1 MTDEM
6 SSGEPLKDL
15 AALRQ
20 LLENETGGTSCPS
33 CNMPFDKGKKRKLI
47 DTCGHE
53 RCYACMFR
61 NEACP
66 ICARNSQGR
75 RKQMERYTPSP
86 QRQFEQ
92 DWQSPMRLPKPPKQP
107 STLAQSCPTPPH
119 NRRRFFLSPK
129 SLRSPF
135 GQRASRHSHE
145 NHVPLSDDEGG
156 HIKQGFEARRQ
167 NDLYMRLGLLLG
179 ERRGSRNKSR
189 DSCTSLASLDAHT
202 LASHNT
208 SPVSTLTGSSEVDA
222 ATPLGRDSLGS
233 LASMSL
239 SAASNCS
246 SSSPGSRRHSVN
258 ALQSRPEELT
268 RMSSG
273 FFKNRKTAARR
284 SARAS
289 SSKSSTSSDIKKV
302 HPAPQLNLRPLFFE
316 VPSTDNQ
323 ENFSGRQW
331 LLKDMEKAL
340 ESTSSG
346 ILISGSPG
354 TGKTAL
360 VLQLVEHS
368 CFGRK
373 RNFEYEELREQS
385 DLGEILPEELVE
397 GMFTHLASQVVAYHF
412 CQADNNST
420 CLVGEFVHSLAAQLC
435 QAPRLQSYREY
446 LLSEPHLLSCLS
458 LKECIADPDLAF
470 MRGIIEPLATLRRSG
485 GIDNGNS
492 IVLVDGLCEAEYH
505 RPDHGYTIASF
516 LARHVAEMPNWLKI
530 VATVRTQFLELTK
543 QLPYT
548 RLSLDES
555 ENVHKDL
562 LRYFNARL
570 QAAPIIETNIKCS
583 TGKTESAHNSV
594 MKFAQYVL
602 HLSQGSFLFLKLIL
616 DLLERSH
623 IVVKSTNYKVVPI
636 SLAQIFLLQFN
647 LRFPTVQSFEK
658 VTHILSVCLA
668 ALYPLTLVEIYY
680 SVNSLLVDTFLPW
693 DEFCHRFEGLA
704 DFLVKRIDN
713 TYMFFHPSFREW
725 LMRREDGESVKFLC
739 DLRAGHCGIAY
750 RLSRVQAPLD
760 PEKTMELGH
769 HILKAHMYRNLG
781 PAQLGL
787 CPRDLQAM
795 MVATSSANV
804 GEAIANLRN
813 IYTPNVK
820 VSRLMLLAGGSP
832 NQITDCLGNAP
843 LLCMYSYQGILAMV
857 GLLIEFGAD
866 LEMTNSQGCTA
877 LSLACQRGHTDVAKR
892 LIAAGSSLS
901 HTDTAEQTPLV
912 HAAKNGHRDT
922 VIYLL
927 GCQAAGG
934 GGAEGHGS
942 LEQLVPGSRHALIA
956 AAQSGH
962 LDIVEYLLDT
972 AELMPDGVCPVTG
985 ETALTAACGA
995 GHACVADALL
1005 VRGATAYSPN
1015 ARRVSPLALAARG
1028 GRAGLP
1034 ALATKREDRALERG
1048 ADPDA
1053 VDADG
1058 ISALGWACLRSR
1070 ISTAMLLLDK
1080 GASIEQ
1086 ADGSGRTAL
1095 ALACGG
1101 PAELAEML
1109 LERGASLE
1117 RVDLS
1122 GLRPLDRAIGQRNVP
1137 VRASLS
1143 CPPSVSL
1150 SPRWSASTSAGC
1162 GRSTAPSDSATCPCV
1177 ALSLALPLSPS
1188 HPAGARRPQRAAAAR
1203 PRHRTAQRARA
1214 CLSLLPSLCLPLT
1227 PLERVDLSGLRPLD
1241 RAIGQRNVPV
1251 RASLS
1256 CPPSVSLSPRWSAST
1271 LAGCGRSTAPSDS
1284 ATCPC
1289 VPLSLALSLSLSY
1302 PAGARRPQRAAA
1314 ARPRHRTAQRARACL
1329 SLLPS
1334 LCLPL
1339 TPLERVDLSGLR
1351 PLDRAIGQRNVPVRA
1366 SLSCPLSVSLSP
1378 RVVNCFLRKGA
1389 KLGPTTWVMAS
1400 GKPEF
1405 MLILLNKLL
1414 EDGNQLYRKNRPSE
1428 AAHRYQYA
1436 LKKIAPLVGDDAPPD
1451 QVSAFVQLNTNLL
1464 LNLSRCKRKLNE
1476 PSEALELAA
1485 RASVLR
1491 PNAFECAYAM
1501 ARSILALNKPSEA
1514 LPHARRALLLAPPS
1528 DLPTVRTLKALQQE
1542 VLTRINA
1549 GAHTLNGDNRS
1560 VRNFDSI
1567 SLNMP

>member
-1 MTDEM
+1 MYNSSEFLHSAGVSRHMQATGEAPSQKTSMKRRSCEVPLGDISSNNFKVSLGDITNIDNNYDCRSLRSVKSEDARLRYYRPIDSRSVKNFRSSLADISTLSRPPSYDQLSRRSLVEGPEGLGMTSSIEGVLWSDEEETEYFYHENIT
-6 SSGEPLKDL
+6 SAWNQDL

-20 LLENETGGTSCPS
+20 LLESETGGTTCPS

-66 ICARNSQGR
+66 ICARKSQGR
-75 RKQMERYTPSP
+75 KIMERYTPSP
-86 QRQFEQ
+86 QRSEPE
-92 DWQSPMRLPKPPKQP
+92 WQSPMRLPKPPKAA
-107 STLAQSCPTPPH
+107 SLAQSCPTPPH
-119 NRRRFFLSPK
+119 TRRRFFLSPK

-135 GQRASRHSHE
+135 GHRASRHSNE

-156 HIKQGFEARRQ
+156 HIKQGFESRRQ

-179 ERRGSRNKSR
+179 ERRSRNKSR
-189 DSCTSLASLDAHT
+189 ESCTSLASLDAHT

-222 ATPLGRDSLGS
+222 TTPLGRDSLGS

-246 SSSPGSRRHSVN
+246 SSSPGSRRHSVTT
-258 ALQSRPEELT
+258 LQTGREDLA

-284 SARAS
+284 SARV
-289 SSKSSTSSDIKKV
+289 SSKASSTSSDQKKV
-302 HPAPQLNLRPLFFE
+302 HPLPQLTLRPLFFE
-316 VPSTDNQ
+316 VPSTDGQ
-323 ENFSGRQW
+323 TPFTGRHW
-331 LLKDMEKAL
+331 LMRDMEKAL
-340 ESTSSG
+340 ESAASG
-346 ILISGSPG
+346 IVISGSPG

-360 VLQLVEHS
+360 ILQLVEYS

-385 DLGEILPEELVE
+385 DIRELLPEEIAAEMVSQ
-397 GMFTHLASQVVAYHF
+397 LASQVVAYHF

-435 QAPRLQSYREY
+435 QAPRLQAYREY
-446 LLSEPHLLSCLS
+446 LLSEAHLLSSLS

-470 MRGIIEPLATLRRSG
+470 VRGIIEPLTILRRNGS
-485 GIDNGNS
+485 IDSTNS

-516 LARHVAEMPNWLKI
+516 LSRHVPDMPSWLKI
-530 VATVRTQFLELTK
+530 VATIRSQFLELTK

-555 ENVHKDL
+555 DNVNKDL
-562 LRYFNARL
+562 LEYFNARVL
-570 QAAPIIETNIKCS
+570 QVPIIETNIKSS
-583 TGKTESAHNSV
+583 TGKTEGVHNPV
-594 MKFAQYVL
+594 LKFAQYVL
-602 HLSQGSFLFLKLIL
+602 HLSQGSFLFLKLIM

-658 VTHILSVCLA
+658 VTHILSVCLS

-680 SVNSLLVDTFLPW
+680 SVNALLVDTFLPW
-693 DEFCHRFEGLA
+693 EEFCHRFESLT

-725 LMRREDGESVKFLC
+725 LIRRDDNESPKFLC
-739 DLRAGHCGIAY
+739 DLRAGHCGIAF
-750 RLSRVQAPLD
+750 RLARVQAPLD
-760 PEKTMELGH
+760 PEKSMELGH

-787 CPRDLQAM
+787 CPRDLQATL
-795 MVATSSANV
+795 VASSSANV

-832 NQITDCLGNAP
+832 NQVTECLGNAP
-843 LLCMYSYQGILAMV
+843 LLCMYAYQGIIAMV

-866 LEMTNSQGCTA
+866 IEMTNSQGCSA
-877 LSLACQRGHTDVAKR
+877 LSLACQRGHTDVAR
-892 LIAAGSSLS
+892 MLIASGASLS
-901 HTDTAEQTPLV
+901 HSDTSEQTPLV

-927 GCQAAGG
+927 GCQTGKDDRNSIDLDG
-934 GGAEGHGS
+934 DNI
-942 LEQLVPGSRHALIA
+942 EQIVPGARHALIA
-956 AAQSGH
+956 AAQNGH

-972 AELMPDGVCPVTG
+972 AELIPDGICPVTG
-985 ETALTAACGA
+985 ETALTAACSTGNA
-995 GHACVADALL
+995 SIADALL
-1005 VRGATAYSPN
+1005 IRGATPYSLN
-1015 ARRVSPLALAARG
+1015 ARQMSPLALAAKNGRTALVLRLLDSGADVAGSG
-1028 GRAGLP
+1028 GKNPLI
-1034 ALATKREDRALERG
+1034 LAAAEGHADVLEMLLAHG
-1048 ADPDA
+1048 ADPES
-1053 VDADG
+1053 VDSDG
-1058 ISALGWACLRSR
+1058 VCALGWAALRSR
-1070 ISTAMLLLDK
+1070 MSSVTALLDK
-1080 GASIEQ
+1080 GAHIDQ
-1086 ADGSGRTAL
+1086 TDGNGRTPL
-1095 ALACGG
+1095 GLACGG
-1101 PAELAEML
+1101 PSDLVEVL

-1117 RVDLS
+1117 KVDHS

-1137 VRASLS
+1137 
-1143 CPPSVSL
+1143 
-1150 SPRWSASTSAGC
+1150 
-1162 GRSTAPSDSATCPCV
+1162 
-1177 ALSLALPLSPS
+1177 
-1188 HPAGARRPQRAAAAR
+1188 
-1203 PRHRTAQRARA
+1203 
-1214 CLSLLPSLCLPLT
+1214 
-1227 PLERVDLSGLRPLD
+1227 
-1241 RAIGQRNVPV
+1241 
-1251 RASLS
+1251 
-1256 CPPSVSLSPRWSAST
+1256 
-1271 LAGCGRSTAPSDS
+1271 
-1284 ATCPC
+1284 
-1289 VPLSLALSLSLSY
+1289 
-1302 PAGARRPQRAAA
+1302 
-1314 ARPRHRTAQRARACL
+1314 
-1329 SLLPS
+1329 
-1334 LCLPL
+1334 
-1339 TPLERVDLSGLR
+1339 
-1351 PLDRAIGQRNVPVRA
+1351 
-1366 SLSCPLSVSLSP
+1366 
-1378 RVVNCFLRKGA
+1378 VVNCFLRKGA

-1414 EDGNQLYRKNRPSE
+1414 EDGNLLYRKNRPSE

-1436 LKKIAPLVGDDAPPD
+1436 LKKINPLISDEGQTTPVQPVPHEHVA
-1451 QVSAFVQLNTNLL
+1451 AFVQLKTNLL

-1476 PSEALELAA
+1476 PSEALDLAA
-1485 RASVLR
+1485 RASLLR

-1501 ARSILALNKPSEA
+1501 SRAILALNKPADA
-1514 LPHARRALLLAPPS
+1514 LPHARRALLLAPPT
-1528 DLPTVRTLKALQQE
+1528 DLSAARTLKALQQE
-1542 VLTRINA
+1542 ILTRMNTP
-1549 GAHTLNGDNRS
+1549 HSLDTRS
-1560 VRNFDSI
+1560 MRNYDSI

>member
-1 MTDEM
+1 MNSKKLECFDNDDSADEKP
-6 SSGEPLKDL
+6 SLSFSDL
-15 AALRQ
+15 AAIRQ
-20 LLENETGGTSCPS
+20 LLESETGGTTCPS

-53 RCYACMFR
+53 RCYSCMFR

-66 ICARNSQGR
+66 LCARKRQGR
-75 RKQMERYTPSP
+75 QQVMDRYTPSP
-86 QRQFEQ
+86 QRQDQ

-107 STLAQSCPTPPH
+107 TSLTQSPTPPH
-119 NRRRFFLSPK
+119 TRKRFFLSPK

-135 GQRASRHSHE
+135 APRSSRHSHE
-145 NHVPLSDDEGG
+145 NHVPLSGLPEEGPRTAAWPSLVFNKIRSLWSAHSSVPQGLNQLADDEGG
-156 HIKQGFEARRQ
+156 HIKQPGYESRRQ

-179 ERRGSRNKSR
+179 ERRGARNKAR

-208 SPVSTLTGSSEVDA
+208 SPVSTLTGSSEVEA
-222 ATPLGRDSLGS
+222 VTPLGRDSLGS

-258 ALQSRPEELT
+258 TLQGGRSEELT

-273 FFKNRKTAARR
+273 FFKSRKSAVRR
-284 SARAS
+284 SARVSSKQS
-289 SSKSSTSSDIKKV
+289 SSSSEIKKV
-302 HPAPQLNLRPLFFE
+302 YPSLPLTLRPLFFE
-316 VPSTDNQ
+316 VPSTDGNAY
-323 ENFSGRQW
+323 FSGRQW
-331 LLKDMEKAL
+331 LIRDMEKAL
-340 ESTSSG
+340 ESSTSG
-346 ILISGSPG
+346 ILISGTPG

-360 VLQLVEHS
+360 ILQLVEYS

-373 RNFEYEELREQS
+373 RNYEYEVLREQS
-385 DLGEILPEELVE
+385 DIREMLPEELTA
-397 GMFTHLASQVVAYHF
+397 GMFTHLASNVVAYHF

-435 QAPRLQSYREY
+435 QAPKLQAYREY
-446 LLSEPHLLSCLS
+446 IISEPHLIACLS
-458 LKECIADPDLAF
+458 LKECIADADLAF
-470 MRGIIEPLATLRRSG
+470 MRGIIEPLIILMK
-485 GIDNGNS
+485 NGSIETGNC
-492 IVLVDGLCEAEYH
+492 IVLIDGLCEAEYH
-505 RPDHGYTIASF
+505 RPDHGHTIASF
-516 LARHVAEMPNWLKI
+516 LAKHVPEMPTWLKVI
-530 VATVRTQFLELTK
+530 ATVRTQFLELGK

-555 ENVHKDL
+555 DNVNKDL
-562 LRYFNARL
+562 LEYFNTRV
-570 QAAPIIETNIKCS
+570 QATPIIETNIKCS
-583 TGKTESAHNSV
+583 TGKSEGVHNSV

-658 VTHILSVCLA
+658 ITHILSVCLA

-693 DEFCHRFEGLA
+693 DEFCDRFETLT

-713 TYMFFHPSFREW
+713 TFMFFHPSFREW
-725 LMRREDGESVKFLC
+725 LIRRDDNESSKFLC
-739 DLRAGHCGIAY
+739 DLRAGHCGIAF

-760 PEKTMELGH
+760 SEKTMELGH
-769 HILKAHMYRNLG
+769 HILKAHMYRNMG

-804 GEAIANLRN
+804 GEAIANMRN

-832 NQITDCLGNAP
+832 NQITECLGNAP
-843 LLCMYSYQGILAMV
+843 LLCMYAYQGIISMI

-877 LSLACQRGHTDVAKR
+877 LSLACQRGHTDVARR

-927 GCQAAGG
+927 GCQTGRDDRNSLDID
-934 GGAEGHGS
+934 GS
-942 LEQLVPGSRHALIA
+942 IEQLVPGLRHALIA
-956 AAQSGH
+956 AAQNGH

-972 AELMPDGVCPVTG
+972 AELIPDGICPVTG
-985 ETALTAACGA
+985 ETALTAACSTGNVA
-995 GHACVADALL
+995 IADALL
-1005 VRGATAYSPN
+1005 IRGATPYSLN
-1015 ARRVSPLALAARG
+1015 AREMSPLALAAKNGRSTLVLRLLDSGADVMGSG
-1028 GRAGLP
+1028 GKNPLI
-1034 ALATKREDRALERG
+1034 LAAAEGHVEVVEILLDHG

-1053 VDADG
+1053 TDSDG
-1058 ISALGWACLRSR
+1058 ISPLGWACLRSR
-1070 ISTAMLLLDK
+1070 IHTMVALLDK
-1080 GASIEQ
+1080 GANIDQ
-1086 ADGSGRTAL
+1086 ADNSGRTPL
-1095 ALACGG
+1095 GLACGG
-1101 PAELAEML
+1101 PADLVEIL

-1117 RVDLS
+1117 KVDHS
-1122 GLRPLDRAIGQRNVP
+1122 GLRPLDRAIGQRNV
-1137 VRASLS
+1137 
-1143 CPPSVSL
+1143 
-1150 SPRWSASTSAGC
+1150 
-1162 GRSTAPSDSATCPCV
+1162 
-1177 ALSLALPLSPS
+1177 
-1188 HPAGARRPQRAAAAR
+1188 H
-1203 PRHRTAQRARA
+1203 
-1214 CLSLLPSLCLPLT
+1214 
-1227 PLERVDLSGLRPLD
+1227 
-1241 RAIGQRNVPV
+1241 
-1251 RASLS
+1251 
-1256 CPPSVSLSPRWSAST
+1256 
-1271 LAGCGRSTAPSDS
+1271 
-1284 ATCPC
+1284 
-1289 VPLSLALSLSLSY
+1289 
-1302 PAGARRPQRAAA
+1302 
-1314 ARPRHRTAQRARACL
+1314 
-1329 SLLPS
+1329 
-1334 LCLPL
+1334 
-1339 TPLERVDLSGLR
+1339 
-1351 PLDRAIGQRNVPVRA
+1351 
-1366 SLSCPLSVSLSP
+1366 
-1378 RVVNCFLRKGA
+1378 VVNCFLKKGA

-1414 EDGNQLYRKNRPSE
+1414 EDGNMLYRKNRPSE

-1436 LKKIAPLVGDDAPPD
+1436 LKKINPLISDEGQTTPTSQPVPHEH
-1451 QVSAFVQLNTNLL
+1451 VSAFVQLKTNLL

-1476 PSEALELAA
+1476 PSEALDLAA

-1501 ARSILALNKPSEA
+1501 ARAILALNKPSEA
-1514 LPHARRALLLAPPS
+1514 LPHARRALVLAPS
-1528 DLPTVRTLKALQQE
+1528 TDISAIRTLKALQQE
-1542 VLTRINA
+1542 ILTRINT
-1549 GAHTLNGDNRS
+1549 GSHSLSVETRS
-1560 VRNFDSI
+1560 MRNYDTI

>member
-1 MTDEM
+1 MYSSNEFLHSAGVSRHMEATGETPTQKTSMKRRSCEVPLGDISSNNFKVSLGDISTINDAPNYDCRSLRSVKSEDTRSLRYRPIDSRSVKNFRSSLADISTCSLSRPPSYDQLSRRSIVEGPDAQGITSSIEGVLWSDE
-6 SSGEPLKDL
+6 EENEYFYHENITTAWNQDL
-15 AALRQ
+15 AAIRQ
-20 LLENETGGTSCPS
+20 LLESETGGTTCPS

-53 RCYACMFR
+53 RCYSCMFR

-66 ICARNSQGR
+66 LCARKRQGR
-75 RKQMERYTPSP
+75 QQVMDRYTPSP
-86 QRQFEQ
+86 QRQDQ
-92 DWQSPMRLPKPPKQP
+92 DWQSPLRLPKPPKQP
-107 STLAQSCPTPPH
+107 TNLTQSCPTPPH
-119 NRRRFFLSPK
+119 TRKRFFLSPK

-135 GQRASRHSHE
+135 GLRSSRHSHE

-156 HIKQGFEARRQ
+156 HIKQGYESRRQ

-179 ERRGSRNKSR
+179 ERRGARNKAR

-208 SPVSTLTGSSEVDA
+208 SPVSTLTGSSEVDVV
-222 ATPLGRDSLGS
+222 TPLGRDSLGS

-258 ALQSRPEELT
+258 ALQSARSEELT

-273 FFKNRKTAARR
+273 FFKSRKTAARR
-284 SARAS
+284 SARVSSKQS
-289 SSKSSTSSDIKKV
+289 SSSSEIKKV
-302 HPAPQLNLRPLFFE
+302 YPSLPLALRPLFFE
-316 VPSTDNQ
+316 VPSTDSNAY
-323 ENFSGRQW
+323 FCGRQW
-331 LLKDMEKAL
+331 LVRDMEKAL
-340 ESTSSG
+340 ESSTSG
-346 ILISGSPG
+346 ILISGTPG
-354 TGKTAL
+354 TGKTAFI
-360 VLQLVEHS
+360 LQLVEYS

-373 RNFEYEELREQS
+373 RNYEYEELREQC
-385 DLGEILPEELVE
+385 DIRELLPEEVTAT
-397 GMFTHLASQVVAYHF
+397 MFTRLASNVVAYHF
-412 CQADNNST
+412 CQADNNNT

-435 QAPRLQSYREY
+435 QAPKLHAYREY
-446 LLSEPHLLSCLS
+446 ILSEPHLTACLS

-470 MRGIIEPLATLRRSG
+470 MRGIIEPLIILRKNGSIESG
-485 GIDNGNS
+485 NCI
-492 IVLVDGLCEAEYH
+492 ILVDGLCEAEYH
-505 RPDHGYTIASF
+505 RPDHGHTVASF
-516 LARHVAEMPNWLKI
+516 LAKHVPEMPSWLK
-530 VATVRTQFLELTK
+530 VVVTVRTQFLEISR

-555 ENVHKDL
+555 DNVHKDL
-562 LRYFNARL
+562 LEYFNTRV

-583 TGKTESAHNSV
+583 TGKSEGVHNSV

-658 VTHILSVCLA
+658 ITHILSVCLA

-693 DEFCHRFEGLA
+693 EEFCDRFESLT

-725 LMRREDGESVKFLC
+725 LIRREDNESSKFLC
-739 DLRAGHCGIAY
+739 DLRAGHCGIAF

-760 PEKTMELGH
+760 SEKTMELGH
-769 HILKAHMYRNLG
+769 HILKAHMYRNMG

-804 GEAIANLRN
+804 GEAIANMRN

-820 VSRLMLLAGGSP
+820 VSRLMLLGGGSP
-832 NQITDCLGNAP
+832 NQITECLGNAP
-843 LLCMYSYQGILAMV
+843 LLCIYAYQGIISMV

-877 LSLACQRGHTDVAKR
+877 LSLACQRGHTDVARR

-927 GCQAAGG
+927 GCQTGRDDRNSLDID
-934 GGAEGHGS
+934 GS
-942 LEQLVPGSRHALIA
+942 IEQLVPGSRHALIA
-956 AAQSGH
+956 AAQNGH

-972 AELMPDGVCPVTG
+972 AELNPDGICPVTG
-985 ETALTAACGA
+985 ETALTAACSTGNIA
-995 GHACVADALL
+995 IADALL
-1005 VRGATAYSPN
+1005 IRGATPYSLN
-1015 ARRVSPLALAARG
+1015 AREMSPLALAAKN
-1028 GRAGLP
+1028 GRSTLVLRLLDSGADVMGSDGKIPLI
-1034 ALATKREDRALERG
+1034 LAAAEGHVDVVEILLDHG
-1048 ADPDA
+1048 ADPEATDS
-1053 VDADG
+1053 DG
-1058 ISALGWACLRSR
+1058 ICSLGWACLRSR
-1070 ISTAMLLLDK
+1070 IQTMVTLLDR
-1080 GASIEQ
+1080 GASIDQ
-1086 ADGSGRTAL
+1086 PDNSGRTPL
-1095 ALACGG
+1095 GLACGG
-1101 PAELAEML
+1101 PADLVEIL

-1117 RVDLS
+1117 KTDHS
-1122 GLRPLDRAIGQRNVP
+1122 GLRPLDRAIGQRNV
-1137 VRASLS
+1137 
-1143 CPPSVSL
+1143 
-1150 SPRWSASTSAGC
+1150 
-1162 GRSTAPSDSATCPCV
+1162 
-1177 ALSLALPLSPS
+1177 
-1188 HPAGARRPQRAAAAR
+1188 H
-1203 PRHRTAQRARA
+1203 
-1214 CLSLLPSLCLPLT
+1214 
-1227 PLERVDLSGLRPLD
+1227 
-1241 RAIGQRNVPV
+1241 
-1251 RASLS
+1251 
-1256 CPPSVSLSPRWSAST
+1256 
-1271 LAGCGRSTAPSDS
+1271 
-1284 ATCPC
+1284 
-1289 VPLSLALSLSLSY
+1289 
-1302 PAGARRPQRAAA
+1302 
-1314 ARPRHRTAQRARACL
+1314 
-1329 SLLPS
+1329 
-1334 LCLPL
+1334 
-1339 TPLERVDLSGLR
+1339 
-1351 PLDRAIGQRNVPVRA
+1351 
-1366 SLSCPLSVSLSP
+1366 
-1378 RVVNCFLRKGA
+1378 VVNCFLKKGA

-1414 EDGNQLYRKNRPSE
+1414 EDGNMLYRKNRPSE

-1436 LKKIAPLVGDDAPPD
+1436 LKKINPLISDEGQSTPATQPVPHEH
-1451 QVSAFVQLNTNLL
+1451 VSAFVQLKTNLL

-1476 PSEALELAA
+1476 PSEALDFAA

-1501 ARSILALNKPSEA
+1501 ARAILALNKPSEA
-1514 LPHARRALLLAPPS
+1514 LPHARRALVLAPS
-1528 DLPTVRTLKALQQE
+1528 TDLSAIRTLKALQQE
-1542 VLTRINA
+1542 ILTRINT
-1549 GAHTLNGDNRS
+1549 GSHSLSVETRS
-1560 VRNFDSI
+1560 MRNYDTI
-1567 SLNMP
+1567 SLNLP

>member
-1 MTDEM
+1 MNSKKLEYFKDDEIEEKLNL
-6 SSGEPLKDL
+6 SFLDL

-75 RKQMERYTPSP
+75 RPVMERYTPSP
-86 QRQFEQ
+86 QRQFDQ

-107 STLAQSCPTPPH
+107 SSLAQSCPTPPH
-119 NRRRFFLSPK
+119 TRRRFFLSPK

-135 GQRASRHSHE
+135 GQRSSRHSHE

-156 HIKQGFEARRQ
+156 HIKQGFESRRQ

-258 ALQSRPEELT
+258 ALQSRSEELT
-268 RMSSG
+268 RMPSG

-284 SARAS
+284 SARVS
-289 SSKSSTSSDIKKV
+289 SGKSSTSSDIKKV
-302 HPAPQLNLRPLFFE
+302 HPSPQLNLRPLFFE

-323 ENFSGRQW
+323 GCFSGRQW

-360 VLQLVEHS
+360 ILQLVEHS

-435 QAPRLQSYREY
+435 QAPRLQAYREY
-446 LLSEPHLLSCLS
+446 LLSEPHLLACLS

-470 MRGIIEPLATLRRSG
+470 IRGIIEPLTILRRNGSIDTMN
-485 GIDNGNS
+485 GI
-492 IVLVDGLCEAEYH
+492 ILVDGLCEAEYH
-505 RPDHGYTIASF
+505 RPDHGYTIATF
-516 LARHVAEMPNWLKI
+516 IARHTAEMPVWLKI

-555 ENVHKDL
+555 DNVHKDL
-562 LRYFNARL
+562 LKYFNARL

-583 TGKTESAHNSV
+583 TGKTEGAHNSV

-693 DEFCHRFEGLA
+693 DEFCHRFDTLT

-725 LMRREDGESVKFLC
+725 LIRREDNESSKFLC
-739 DLRAGHCGIAY
+739 DLRAGHCSIAY

-832 NQITDCLGNAP
+832 NQITECLGNAP

-866 LEMTNSQGCTA
+866 LEMTNSQGCSA

-927 GCQAAGG
+927 GCQTGRDDRASIQMDD
-934 GGAEGHGS
+934 GS
-942 LEQLVPGSRHALIA
+942 IEQLVPGSRHALIA
-956 AAQSGH
+956 AAQNGH

-972 AELMPDGVCPVTG
+972 AELIPDGICPVTG
-985 ETALTAACGA
+985 ETALTAACSTGNA
-995 GHACVADALL
+995 PIADALL
-1005 VRGATAYSPN
+1005 IRGATPYSLN
-1015 ARRVSPLALAARG
+1015 ARQMSPLALAAKNGRTALVLRLLDSGADVMGSG
-1028 GRAGLP
+1028 GKNPLI
-1034 ALATKREDRALERG
+1034 LAAAEGHNDVVEMLLAHG

-1053 VDADG
+1053 SDADG
-1058 ISALGWACLRSR
+1058 ISALGWASLRSR
-1070 ISTAMLLLDK
+1070 IPTVMLLLDK

-1086 ADGSGRTAL
+1086 VDNSGRTPL

-1101 PAELAEML
+1101 PAELAELL

-1117 RVDLS
+1117 RVDHS

-1137 VRASLS
+1137 
-1143 CPPSVSL
+1143 
-1150 SPRWSASTSAGC
+1150 
-1162 GRSTAPSDSATCPCV
+1162 
-1177 ALSLALPLSPS
+1177 
-1188 HPAGARRPQRAAAAR
+1188 
-1203 PRHRTAQRARA
+1203 
-1214 CLSLLPSLCLPLT
+1214 
-1227 PLERVDLSGLRPLD
+1227 
-1241 RAIGQRNVPV
+1241 I
-1251 RASLS
+1251 
-1256 CPPSVSLSPRWSAST
+1256 
-1271 LAGCGRSTAPSDS
+1271 
-1284 ATCPC
+1284 
-1289 VPLSLALSLSLSY
+1289 
-1302 PAGARRPQRAAA
+1302 
-1314 ARPRHRTAQRARACL
+1314 
-1329 SLLPS
+1329 
-1334 LCLPL
+1334 
-1339 TPLERVDLSGLR
+1339 
-1351 PLDRAIGQRNVPVRA
+1351 
-1366 SLSCPLSVSLSP
+1366 
-1378 RVVNCFLRKGA
+1378 VNCFLRKGA

-1414 EDGNQLYRKNRPSE
+1414 EDGNMLYRKNRPSE

-1436 LKKIAPLVGDDAPPD
+1436 LKKINPLVGDEAPTPTA
-1451 QVSAFVQLNTNLL
+1451 QPAHEHVSAFVQLKTNLL

-1476 PSEALELAA
+1476 PSEALDLAA

-1501 ARSILALNKPSEA
+1501 ARAILALNKPSEA
-1514 LPHARRALLLAPPS
+1514 LPHARRALLLAPS
-1528 DLPTVRTLKALQQE
+1528 TDISAVRTLKALQQE
-1542 VLTRINA
+1542 ILTRINT
-1549 GAHTLNGDNRS
+1549 GSHSLNGDTRS
-1560 VRNFDSI
+1560 MRNYDSI

>member
-1 MTDEM
+1 
-6 SSGEPLKDL
+6 
-15 AALRQ
+15 
-20 LLENETGGTSCPS
+20 
-33 CNMPFDKGKKRKLI
+33 MPFDKGKKRKLI

-53 RCYACMFR
+53 RCYSCMFR

-66 ICARNSQGR
+66 TCARNNQAQR
-75 RKQMERYTPSP
+75 RPVMERYTPSP
-86 QRQFEQ
+86 QRQEP
-92 DWQSPMRLPKPPKQP
+92 DWQAPHRLPKPPKQP
-107 STLAQSCPTPPH
+107 SNLAQSCPTPPH
-119 NRRRFFLSPK
+119 TRRRFFLSPK

-135 GQRASRHSHE
+135 GQRARHSHD
-145 NHVPLSDDEGG
+145 NHVPLSGLPEEGPRNAAWHSLVFNKIRSLWSTHSSVPQGLNQLTDDEGG
-156 HIKQGFEARRQ
+156 HIKQTGYESRRQ

-179 ERRGSRNKSR
+179 ERRGARNKAR

-208 SPVSTLTGSSEVDA
+208 SPVSTLTGSSEVEV

-258 ALQSRPEELT
+258 TLQSGRSDELT

-273 FFKNRKTAARR
+273 FFKTRKTAARR
-284 SARAS
+284 SARVN
-289 SSKSSTSSDIKKV
+289 SKQSSTSSEIKKV
-302 HPAPQLNLRPLFFE
+302 HPSPQLTLRPLFFE

-323 ENFSGRQW
+323 TFFSGRQW
-331 LLKDMEKAL
+331 LMRDMEKAL
-340 ESTSSG
+340 DSSASG
-346 ILISGSPG
+346 IIVSGCPG

-360 VLQLVEHS
+360 ILQLVEYS

-373 RNFEYEELREQS
+373 RNCEYEELREQS
-385 DLGEILPEELVE
+385 DIREMLPEELTI
-397 GMFTHLASQVVAYHF
+397 GMFTHLASHVVAYHF

-435 QAPRLQSYREY
+435 QAPRLQAYREY
-446 LLSEPHLLSCLS
+446 LLSEPHLLACLS

-470 MRGIIEPLATLRRSG
+470 MRGIIEPLIILRRNGS
-485 GIDNGNS
+485 IDSSNS
-492 IVLVDGLCEAEYH
+492 IILVDGLCEAEYH

-516 LARHVAEMPNWLKI
+516 LARHVPEMPTWLKV
-530 VATVRTQFLELTK
+530 VATVRTQFLELSK

-555 ENVHKDL
+555 DNVNKDL
-562 LRYFNARL
+562 LEYFNTRL

-583 TGKTESAHNSV
+583 TGKSEGVHNSV

-680 SVNSLLVDTFLPW
+680 SVNSLLVNTFLPW
-693 DEFCHRFEGLA
+693 DEFCHRFESLT

-725 LMRREDGESVKFLC
+725 LIRRDDNESPKFLC
-739 DLRAGHCGIAY
+739 DLRAGHCGIAF

-760 PEKTMELGH
+760 SEKSMELGH
-769 HILKAHMYRNLG
+769 HILKAHMYRNMG

-795 MVATSSANV
+795 LVATSSANV

-832 NQITDCLGNAP
+832 NQITECLGSAP
-843 LLCMYSYQGILAMV
+843 LLCMYAYQGILAMV

-866 LEMTNSQGCTA
+866 MEMTNSQGCTA
-877 LSLACQRGHTDVAKR
+877 LSLACQRGHTDVARR
-892 LIAAGSSLS
+892 LIAAGASLS

-927 GCQAAGG
+927 GCQTGNDRNSLDIDD
-934 GGAEGHGS
+934 GS
-942 LEQLVPGSRHALIA
+942 IEQLVPGSRHALIA
-956 AAQSGH
+956 AAQNGH

-972 AELMPDGVCPVTG
+972 AELIPDGICPVTG
-985 ETALTAACGA
+985 ETALTAACSSGNA
-995 GHACVADALL
+995 AIADALL
-1005 VRGATAYSPN
+1005 IRGATPYSLN
-1015 ARRVSPLALAARG
+1015 ARQLSPLALAAKNGRTALVLRLLDSGADVMGSG
-1028 GRAGLP
+1028 GKIPLI
-1034 ALATKREDRALERG
+1034 LAAAEGHADVVEILLNQG

-1053 VDADG
+1053 VDGDG

-1070 ISTAMLLLDK
+1070 LPTMIVLLDK
-1080 GASIEQ
+1080 GATIDQ
-1086 ADGSGRTAL
+1086 PDGSGRTPL
-1095 ALACGG
+1095 GLACGG
-1101 PAELAEML
+1101 PSDLVDIL

-1117 RVDLS
+1117 RVDHS

-1137 VRASLS
+1137 
-1143 CPPSVSL
+1143 
-1150 SPRWSASTSAGC
+1150 
-1162 GRSTAPSDSATCPCV
+1162 
-1177 ALSLALPLSPS
+1177 
-1188 HPAGARRPQRAAAAR
+1188 
-1203 PRHRTAQRARA
+1203 
-1214 CLSLLPSLCLPLT
+1214 
-1227 PLERVDLSGLRPLD
+1227 
-1241 RAIGQRNVPV
+1241 
-1251 RASLS
+1251 
-1256 CPPSVSLSPRWSAST
+1256 
-1271 LAGCGRSTAPSDS
+1271 
-1284 ATCPC
+1284 
-1289 VPLSLALSLSLSY
+1289 
-1302 PAGARRPQRAAA
+1302 
-1314 ARPRHRTAQRARACL
+1314 
-1329 SLLPS
+1329 
-1334 LCLPL
+1334 
-1339 TPLERVDLSGLR
+1339 
-1351 PLDRAIGQRNVPVRA
+1351 
-1366 SLSCPLSVSLSP
+1366 
-1378 RVVNCFLRKGA
+1378 VVNCFLRKGA

-1414 EDGNQLYRKNRPSE
+1414 EDGNMLYRKNRPSE

-1436 LKKIAPLVGDDAPPD
+1436 LKKINPLISDEGLTTPTTQPVPHEH
-1451 QVSAFVQLNTNLL
+1451 VSAFVQLKTNLL

-1476 PSEALELAA
+1476 PSEALDLAA
-1485 RASVLR
+1485 RASGLR

-1501 ARSILALNKPSEA
+1501 ARAILALNKPSEA
-1514 LPHARRALLLAPPS
+1514 LPHARRALLLAPTT
-1528 DLPTVRTLKALQQE
+1528 DLSAMRTLKALQQE
-1542 VLTRINA
+1542 ILTRINT
-1549 GAHTLNGDNRS
+1549 GSHSLNGDTRS
-1560 VRNFDSI
+1560 MRNFDTI

>member
-1 MTDEM
+1 MYSSNEFLQSAGVSRHMQATGETPSQKTSMKRRSCEVPLGDISYNNFKVSLGDITNANEDPNFDCRSLRSVRSENARSCYYRPIDSRSVKNFRSSLADLSTFSLSRPPSYDQLSRRSVVEGPEMGITSSIEGVLWSDEEENEYFYHENIT
-6 SSGEPLKDL
+6 SAWNQDL
-15 AALRQ
+15 AAIRQ
-20 LLENETGGTSCPS
+20 LLESETGGTNCPS

-75 RKQMERYTPSP
+75 RTMERYTPSP
-86 QRQFEQ
+86 QRPE
-92 DWQSPMRLPKPPKQP
+92 DYNPTRLPKPPKQP
-107 STLAQSCPTPPH
+107 TNLVQSCPTPPH
-119 NRRRFFLSPK
+119 TRRRFFLSPK

-135 GQRASRHSHE
+135 AQRASRHSSE

-156 HIKQGFEARRQ
+156 HIKQGFESRRQ

-179 ERRGSRNKSR
+179 ERRSRNKAR
-189 DSCTSLASLDAHT
+189 DSCTSLASLDAHS
-202 LASHNT
+202 LSHNT
-208 SPVSTLTGSSEVDA
+208 SPVSTLTGSSEVEA

-258 ALQSRPEELT
+258 TLQNGSRSEELT

-284 SARAS
+284 SARV
-289 SSKSSTSSDIKKV
+289 SSKQSSTSELKKV
-302 HPAPQLNLRPLFFE
+302 HPSPQLTLRPLFFE

-323 ENFSGRQW
+323 GCFSGRQW
-331 LLKDMEKAL
+331 LMKDMEKAL
-340 ESTSSG
+340 ESSSSG
-346 ILISGSPG
+346 ILIAGGPG
-354 TGKTAL
+354 TGKTAQI
-360 VLQLVEHS
+360 LQLVQYS

-373 RNFEYEELREQS
+373 RNHDYEELREQS
-385 DLGEILPEELVE
+385 DIREILPEELTA
-397 GMFTHLASQVVAYHF
+397 GMCTHLASHVVAYHF

-435 QAPRLQSYREY
+435 QAPRLQAYREY
-446 LLSEPHLLSCLS
+446 LLSEPHLLACLS

-470 MRGIIEPLATLRRSG
+470 MRGIIEPLIILRRNGS
-485 GIDNGNS
+485 IDRSNS
-492 IVLVDGLCEAEYH
+492 IVLIDGLCEAEYH
-505 RPDHGYTIASF
+505 RPDHGHTIASF
-516 LARHVAEMPNWLKI
+516 LAKHVTEMPQWLKV
-530 VATVRTQFLELTK
+530 VATVRTQFIELTK

-548 RLSLDES
+548 RLSLDDS

-562 LRYFNARL
+562 LEYFNMRV
-570 QAAPIIETNIKCS
+570 QNAPIIETNIKCS
-583 TGKTESAHNSV
+583 TGKMEGVHNSV

-616 DLLERSH
+616 DLLEKSH

-680 SVNSLLVDTFLPW
+680 SVNSLLVDKFLPW
-693 DEFCHRFEGLA
+693 DEFCHRFDSLA

-725 LMRREDGESVKFLC
+725 LMRRDDNESPKFLC
-739 DLRAGHCGIAY
+739 DLRAGHCGIAF
-750 RLSRVQAPLD
+750 RLARVQAPLD
-760 PEKTMELGH
+760 PEKSMELGH

-787 CPRDLQAM
+787 CPRDLQANL
-795 MVATSSANV
+795 VASSSANV
-804 GEAIANLRN
+804 GESIANLRN

-857 GLLIEFGAD
+857 ALLLEFGAD

-877 LSLACQRGHTDVAKR
+877 LSLACQRGHTDVARR
-892 LIAAGSSLS
+892 LIAAGASLS

-927 GCQAAGG
+927 GCQTGRDDRNP
-934 GGAEGHGS
+934 
-942 LEQLVPGSRHALIA
+942 LDFDDDNIEQVVPGSRHALIG
-956 AAQSGH
+956 AAQNGH

-972 AELMPDGVCPVTG
+972 AELIPDGICPVTG
-985 ETALTAACGA
+985 ETALTAACSTGNA
-995 GHACVADALL
+995 AIADALL
-1005 VRGATAYSPN
+1005 IRGATPYSLN
-1015 ARRVSPLALAARG
+1015 ARQLSPLALAAKNGRTALVLRLLDSGADVMGSG
-1028 GRAGLP
+1028 GKIPLI
-1034 ALATKREDRALERG
+1034 LAAAEGHVDVVEMLLEHG

-1058 ISALGWACLRSR
+1058 ISALGWSCLRSR
-1070 ISTAMLLLDK
+1070 IPTMVALIDR
-1080 GASIEQ
+1080 GATIDQ
-1086 ADGSGRTAL
+1086 PDGSGRTPL
-1095 ALACGG
+1095 GLACGG
-1101 PAELAEML
+1101 SAELVEIL
-1109 LERGASLE
+1109 LEKGASLE
-1117 RVDLS
+1117 RVDHS

-1137 VRASLS
+1137 
-1143 CPPSVSL
+1143 
-1150 SPRWSASTSAGC
+1150 
-1162 GRSTAPSDSATCPCV
+1162 
-1177 ALSLALPLSPS
+1177 
-1188 HPAGARRPQRAAAAR
+1188 
-1203 PRHRTAQRARA
+1203 
-1214 CLSLLPSLCLPLT
+1214 
-1227 PLERVDLSGLRPLD
+1227 
-1241 RAIGQRNVPV
+1241 
-1251 RASLS
+1251 
-1256 CPPSVSLSPRWSAST
+1256 
-1271 LAGCGRSTAPSDS
+1271 
-1284 ATCPC
+1284 
-1289 VPLSLALSLSLSY
+1289 
-1302 PAGARRPQRAAA
+1302 
-1314 ARPRHRTAQRARACL
+1314 
-1329 SLLPS
+1329 
-1334 LCLPL
+1334 
-1339 TPLERVDLSGLR
+1339 
-1351 PLDRAIGQRNVPVRA
+1351 
-1366 SLSCPLSVSLSP
+1366 
-1378 RVVNCFLRKGA
+1378 VVNCFLRKGA

-1414 EDGNQLYRKNRPSE
+1414 EDGNMLYRKNRPSE

-1436 LKKIAPLVGDDAPPD
+1436 LKKINPLISDEGLTTPTTPVPHEH
-1451 QVSAFVQLNTNLL
+1451 VSAFVQLKTNLL

-1476 PSEALELAA
+1476 PSEALDLAA
-1485 RASVLR
+1485 RASGLR

-1501 ARSILALNKPSEA
+1501 ARAVLALGKPSEA
-1514 LPHARRALLLAPPS
+1514 LPHARRALLLAPS
-1528 DLPTVRTLKALQQE
+1528 TDLPTIRTLKALQSE
-1542 VLTRINA
+1542 ILSRINA
-1549 GAHTLNGDNRS
+1549 GTHSLNGDSRS
-1560 VRNFDSI
+1560 VRNFDTI

>member
-1 MTDEM
+1 MNSKKLEYFNDDDSVDEKINL
-6 SSGEPLKDL
+6 SCLDL

-20 LLENETGGTSCPS
+20 LLDSETGGTTCPS

-53 RCYACMFR
+53 RCYSCMFR

-66 ICARNSQGR
+66 ICARKSQGR
-75 RKQMERYTPSP
+75 RQVMERYTPSP
-86 QRQFEQ
+86 QQQVDRE
-92 DWQSPMRLPKPPKQP
+92 WQSPLRLPKPPKQP
-107 STLAQSCPTPPH
+107 SNLAQSCPTPPH
-119 NRRRFFLSPK
+119 TRRRFFLSPK

-135 GQRASRHSHE
+135 GQRSSRHSHE
-145 NHVPLSDDEGG
+145 NHVPLSGLPEEGPRSAAWPSLVFNKIRSLWSTYSSVPQGLNQFADDEGG
-156 HIKQGFEARRQ
+156 HIKQGYESRRQ

-246 SSSPGSRRHSVN
+246 SSSPGSRRHSVT
-258 ALQSRPEELT
+258 ALQNGREELT

-273 FFKNRKTAARR
+273 FFKTRKTAARR
-284 SARAS
+284 SARV
-289 SSKSSTSSDIKKV
+289 SSKQSTTSSELKKA
-302 HPAPQLNLRPLFFE
+302 HPSPQLTLRPLFFE
-316 VPSTDNQ
+316 VPSTDS
-323 ENFSGRQW
+323 EACFSGRQW
-331 LLKDMEKAL
+331 LMRDMEKAL

-346 ILISGSPG
+346 IMISGCPG

-360 VLQLVEHS
+360 ILQLVDYS

-385 DLGEILPEELVE
+385 DIREVLPEEITA
-397 GMFTHLASQVVAYHF
+397 GMVTNLASQVVAYHF

-435 QAPRLQSYREY
+435 QAPRLQAYREY

-470 MRGIIEPLATLRRSG
+470 MRGIIEPLIVLRRNGS
-485 GIDNGNS
+485 IDSTNS
-492 IVLVDGLCEAEYH
+492 IILVDGLCEAEYH

-516 LARHVAEMPNWLKI
+516 LARHVPEMPSWLKV
-530 VATVRTQFLELTK
+530 VATIRTQFLELTK

-548 RLSLDES
+548 RLSLDDS
-555 ENVHKDL
+555 DNVHKDL
-562 LRYFNARL
+562 LEYFNARV
-570 QAAPIIETNIKCS
+570 QTAPIIETNIKSS
-583 TGKTESAHNSV
+583 TGKTEGMHNSV

-693 DEFCHRFEGLA
+693 DEFCHRFDSLT

-725 LMRREDGESVKFLC
+725 LIRRDDNESSKFLC
-739 DLRAGHCGIAY
+739 DLRAGHCGIAF
-750 RLSRVQAPLD
+750 RLSRVQSPLD
-760 PEKTMELGH
+760 PEKSMELGH
-769 HILKAHMYRNLG
+769 HILKAHMYRNMG

-795 MVATSSANV
+795 MVASSSSNV
-804 GEAIANLRN
+804 GEAVANLRN

-832 NQITDCLGNAP
+832 NQITECLGNAP
-843 LLCMYSYQGILAMV
+843 LLCMYAYQGIIAMV

-866 LEMTNSQGCTA
+866 LEMTNSQGCSA
-877 LSLACQRGHTDVAKR
+877 LSLACQRGHTDVAR
-892 LIAAGSSLS
+892 MLIASGASLS

-927 GCQAAGG
+927 GCQTGKDDRN
-934 GGAEGHGS
+934 S
-942 LEQLVPGSRHALIA
+942 LDIDECNIEQLVPGSRHALIG
-956 AAQSGH
+956 AAQNGH

-972 AELMPDGVCPVTG
+972 AELIPDGICPVTG
-985 ETALTAACGA
+985 ETALTAACSTGNA
-995 GHACVADALL
+995 AIADALL
-1005 VRGATAYSPN
+1005 IRGATPYSLN
-1015 ARRVSPLALAARG
+1015 ARQMSPLALAAKNGRTALVLRLLDSGADVMGSG
-1028 GRAGLP
+1028 GKNPLI
-1034 ALATKREDRALERG
+1034 LAAAEGHAEVVEMLLEHG

-1053 VDADG
+1053 VDGDG
-1058 ISALGWACLRSR
+1058 ITPLGWAALRSR
-1070 ISTAMLLLDK
+1070 IPTIVVLLDK
-1080 GASIEQ
+1080 GALIDQ
-1086 ADGSGRTAL
+1086 PDGSGRTPL
-1095 ALACGG
+1095 GLACGG
-1101 PAELAEML
+1101 PAELVELL
-1109 LERGASLE
+1109 LEQGASLE
-1117 RVDLS
+1117 RVDHS

-1137 VRASLS
+1137 V
-1143 CPPSVSL
+1143 
-1150 SPRWSASTSAGC
+1150 
-1162 GRSTAPSDSATCPCV
+1162 
-1177 ALSLALPLSPS
+1177 
-1188 HPAGARRPQRAAAAR
+1188 
-1203 PRHRTAQRARA
+1203 
-1214 CLSLLPSLCLPLT
+1214 
-1227 PLERVDLSGLRPLD
+1227 
-1241 RAIGQRNVPV
+1241 
-1251 RASLS
+1251 
-1256 CPPSVSLSPRWSAST
+1256 
-1271 LAGCGRSTAPSDS
+1271 
-1284 ATCPC
+1284 
-1289 VPLSLALSLSLSY
+1289 
-1302 PAGARRPQRAAA
+1302 
-1314 ARPRHRTAQRARACL
+1314 
-1329 SLLPS
+1329 
-1334 LCLPL
+1334 
-1339 TPLERVDLSGLR
+1339 
-1351 PLDRAIGQRNVPVRA
+1351 
-1366 SLSCPLSVSLSP
+1366 
-1378 RVVNCFLRKGA
+1378 VNCFLKKGA

-1414 EDGNQLYRKNRPSE
+1414 EDGNLLYRKNRPSE

-1436 LKKIAPLVGDDAPPD
+1436 LKKINPLISDEGLTTPSTQPVPHEH
-1451 QVSAFVQLNTNLL
+1451 VSAFVQLKTNLL

-1476 PSEALELAA
+1476 PSEAFDLAA

-1501 ARSILALNKPSEA
+1501 SRAILALNKPSDA
-1514 LPHARRALLLAPPS
+1514 LPHCRRALLLAPAT
-1528 DLPTVRTLKALQQE
+1528 DLSAMRTLKALQQE
-1542 VLTRINA
+1542 ILTRINA
-1549 GAHTLNGDNRS
+1549 GTHSLNGDTRS
-1560 VRNFDSI
+1560 MRNYDSI

>member
-1 MTDEM
+1 MGKGSRRASKGSCGLTKRKRSISTMKILRLLGIKVISILYSTWCEERKEKTAARKCLYVQ
-6 SSGEPLKDL
+6 SSAIAVCFVIISRVFQFFGREDATYACDL
-15 AALRQ
+15 AAIRQ
-20 LLENETGGTSCPS
+20 LLESETGGTTCPS

-53 RCYACMFR
+53 RCYSCMFR

-66 ICARNSQGR
+66 SCARNSQAQR
-75 RKQMERYTPSP
+75 RPVMERYTPSP
-86 QRQFEQ
+86 QRQEPE
-92 DWQSPMRLPKPPKQP
+92 WQSPLRLPKPPKQP
-107 STLAQSCPTPPH
+107 SSLAQSCPTPPH
-119 NRRRFFLSPK
+119 TRRRFFLSPK

-135 GQRASRHSHE
+135 GQRARHSHD
-145 NHVPLSDDEGG
+145 NHVPLSGLPEEGPRNAAWHSLVFNKIRSLWSTHSSVPQGLNQLTDDEGG
-156 HIKQGFEARRQ
+156 HIKQAGYESRRQ

-179 ERRGSRNKSR
+179 ERRGARNKAR

-208 SPVSTLTGSSEVDA
+208 SPVSTLTGSSEVEV

-258 ALQSRPEELT
+258 TLQSGRSDELT

-273 FFKNRKTAARR
+273 FFKTRKTAARR
-284 SARAS
+284 SARVNSKQS
-289 SSKSSTSSDIKKV
+289 SSSSEIKKV
-302 HPAPQLNLRPLFFE
+302 HPSPQLTLRPLFFE

-323 ENFSGRQW
+323 TFFCGRHW
-331 LLKDMEKAL
+331 LMRDMEKAL
-340 ESTSSG
+340 DSSSAG
-346 ILISGSPG
+346 ILVSGCPG

-360 VLQLVEHS
+360 ILQLVEYS

-373 RNFEYEELREQS
+373 RNCEYEELREQS
-385 DLGEILPEELVE
+385 DIREMLPEELTI
-397 GMFTHLASQVVAYHF
+397 GMFTHLASHVVAYHF

-435 QAPRLQSYREY
+435 QAPRLQAYREY
-446 LLSEPHLLSCLS
+446 LLSEAHLLACLS

-470 MRGIIEPLATLRRSG
+470 MRGIIEPLTILRRNGS
-485 GIDNGNS
+485 IDSSNS
-492 IVLVDGLCEAEYH
+492 IILVDGLCEAEYH

-516 LARHVAEMPNWLKI
+516 LAKHIPEMPTWLKV

-543 QLPYT
+543 QLPYN

-555 ENVHKDL
+555 DNVHKDL
-562 LRYFNARL
+562 LEYFNTRL

-583 TGKTESAHNSV
+583 TGKSEGVHNSV

-680 SVNSLLVDTFLPW
+680 SVNSLLVNTFMPW
-693 DEFCHRFEGLA
+693 DEFCHRFESLT

-725 LMRREDGESVKFLC
+725 LIRRDDNESPKFLC
-739 DLRAGHCGIAY
+739 DLRAGHCGIAF

-760 PEKTMELGH
+760 SEKTMELGH

-795 MVATSSANV
+795 MVATSSSSV

-832 NQITDCLGNAP
+832 NQVTDCLGGAP

-866 LEMTNSQGCTA
+866 MEMTNSQGCTA
-877 LSLACQRGHTDVAKR
+877 LSLACQRGHTDVARR
-892 LIAAGSSLS
+892 LIAAGASLS

-927 GCQAAGG
+927 GCQTGRDDRN
-934 GGAEGHGS
+934 S
-942 LEQLVPGSRHALIA
+942 LDLDDDNIEQLVPGSRHALIA
-956 AAQSGH
+956 AAQNGH

-972 AELMPDGVCPVTG
+972 AELIPDGICPVTG
-985 ETALTAACGA
+985 ETALTAACSSGNA
-995 GHACVADALL
+995 AIADALL
-1005 VRGATAYSPN
+1005 IRGATPYSLN
-1015 ARRVSPLALAARG
+1015 ARQLSPLALAAKNGRSALVSRLMDSGADVMGSG
-1028 GRAGLP
+1028 GKIPLI
-1034 ALATKREDRALERG
+1034 LAAAEGHADVVEMLLENG

-1058 ISALGWACLRSR
+1058 ISPLGWACLRSR
-1070 ISTAMLLLDK
+1070 IPTMMVLLDK
-1080 GASIEQ
+1080 GATIDQ
-1086 ADGSGRTAL
+1086 PDGSGRTPL
-1095 ALACGG
+1095 GLACGG
-1101 PAELAEML
+1101 PSELVDIL

-1117 RVDLS
+1117 RVDHS

-1137 VRASLS
+1137 
-1143 CPPSVSL
+1143 
-1150 SPRWSASTSAGC
+1150 
-1162 GRSTAPSDSATCPCV
+1162 
-1177 ALSLALPLSPS
+1177 
-1188 HPAGARRPQRAAAAR
+1188 
-1203 PRHRTAQRARA
+1203 
-1214 CLSLLPSLCLPLT
+1214 
-1227 PLERVDLSGLRPLD
+1227 
-1241 RAIGQRNVPV
+1241 
-1251 RASLS
+1251 
-1256 CPPSVSLSPRWSAST
+1256 
-1271 LAGCGRSTAPSDS
+1271 
-1284 ATCPC
+1284 
-1289 VPLSLALSLSLSY
+1289 
-1302 PAGARRPQRAAA
+1302 
-1314 ARPRHRTAQRARACL
+1314 
-1329 SLLPS
+1329 
-1334 LCLPL
+1334 
-1339 TPLERVDLSGLR
+1339 
-1351 PLDRAIGQRNVPVRA
+1351 
-1366 SLSCPLSVSLSP
+1366 
-1378 RVVNCFLRKGA
+1378 VVNCFLRKGA

-1414 EDGNQLYRKNRPSE
+1414 EDGNMLYRKNRPSE

-1436 LKKIAPLVGDDAPPD
+1436 LKKINPLISDEGLTTPTTQPVPAEH
-1451 QVSAFVQLNTNLL
+1451 VSAFVQLKTNLL

-1476 PSEALELAA
+1476 PSEALDLAA
-1485 RASVLR
+1485 RASGLR

-1501 ARSILALNKPSEA
+1501 ARAILALNKPSEA
-1514 LPHARRALLLAPPS
+1514 LPHARRALLLAPTT
-1528 DLPTVRTLKALQQE
+1528 DLSAIRTLKALQQE
-1542 VLTRINA
+1542 ILTRINT
-1549 GAHTLNGDNRS
+1549 GSHSLNGDTRS
-1560 VRNFDSI
+1560 MRNFDTI

>member
-1 MTDEM
+1 MYSSNEFLQSAGVSRQMQATGEAPSQKTCMKRRSCEVPLGDISSTNFKVSLNDISSIDDPNYDCRSLRSVKSEDTRLRYYRPIDSRSVKNFRSSLVDVSGFSTGYSLSRPPSYDQLSRRSLVEGQEGQGITSSIEGVLWSDEEENEYFYHENIT
-6 SSGEPLKDL
+6 SAWNQDL
-15 AALRQ
+15 AAIRQ
-20 LLENETGGTSCPS
+20 LLESETGGTTCPS

-47 DTCGHE
+47 DVCGHE
-53 RCYACMFR
+53 RCYSCMFR

-66 ICARNSQGR
+66 LCARKSQGR
-75 RKQMERYTPSP
+75 RQAMDRYTPSP
-86 QRQFEQ
+86 QRPDQ

-107 STLAQSCPTPPH
+107 TNLVQSCPTPPH
-119 NRRRFFLSPK
+119 TRRRFFLSPK

-135 GQRASRHSHE
+135 APRARHSHE

-156 HIKQGFEARRQ
+156 HIKQPGYEARRQ

-179 ERRGSRNKSR
+179 ERRGARNKAR

-258 ALQSRPEELT
+258 TLQGSRSEELT

-273 FFKNRKTAARR
+273 FFKSRKTAARR
-284 SARAS
+284 SARVSSKQS
-289 SSKSSTSSDIKKV
+289 SSSSEIKKV
-302 HPAPQLNLRPLFFE
+302 YPSLPLTLRPLFFE
-316 VPSTDNQ
+316 VPSTDSNAY
-323 ENFSGRQW
+323 FAGRQW
-331 LLKDMEKAL
+331 LIRDMEKAL
-340 ESTSSG
+340 ESSTSG

-360 VLQLVEHS
+360 ILQLVEYS

-385 DLGEILPEELVE
+385 DMRELLPEEMTA
-397 GMFTHLASQVVAYHF
+397 GMFTHLASHVVAYHF

-435 QAPRLQSYREY
+435 QAPRLQAYREY
-446 LLSEPHLLSCLS
+446 ILSEPHLTACLS

-470 MRGIIEPLATLRRSG
+470 MRGIIEPLIILRKNGS
-485 GIDNGNS
+485 IDSGNS
-492 IVLVDGLCEAEYH
+492 IILVDGLCEAEYH
-505 RPDHGYTIASF
+505 RPDHGHTIASF
-516 LARHVAEMPNWLKI
+516 LIRHVAEMPSWLKV
-530 VATVRTQFLELTK
+530 VATIRTQFLELTK

-548 RLSLDES
+548 RLTLDES
-555 ENVHKDL
+555 DNVNKDL
-562 LRYFNARL
+562 LDYFNARV
-570 QAAPIIETNIKCS
+570 QSTPIIETNIKCS
-583 TGKTESAHNSV
+583 TGKTEGVHNSV

-602 HLSQGSFLFLKLIL
+602 HLCQGSFLFLKLIL

-658 VTHILSVCLA
+658 ITHILSVCLA

-680 SVNSLLVDTFLPW
+680 SVNSLLVNQFLPW
-693 DEFCHRFEGLA
+693 EEFCDRFETLS

-725 LMRREDGESVKFLC
+725 LIRRDDNESAKFLC
-739 DLRAGHCGIAY
+739 DLRAGHCGIAF

-760 PEKTMELGH
+760 SEKTMELGH

-787 CPRDLQAM
+787 CPRDLQAA
-795 MVATSSANV
+795 MVSTSSSNV

-832 NQITDCLGNAP
+832 NHITDCLGNAP
-843 LLCMYSYQGILAMV
+843 LLCMYSYQGIISMV

-877 LSLACQRGHTDVAKR
+877 LSLACQRGHTDVARR
-892 LIAAGSSLS
+892 LIAAGASLS

-927 GCQAAGG
+927 GCQTGRDDRNSLDIDD
-934 GGAEGHGS
+934 GS
-942 LEQLVPGSRHALIA
+942 IEQLVPGSRHALIA
-956 AAQSGH
+956 AAQNGH

-972 AELMPDGVCPVTG
+972 AELIPDGICPVTG
-985 ETALTAACGA
+985 ETALTAACSTGNA
-995 GHACVADALL
+995 AIADALL
-1005 VRGATAYSPN
+1005 IRGATPYSLN
-1015 ARRVSPLALAARG
+1015 ARQMSPLALAAKNGRSTLVLRLLDSGADVTGSG
-1028 GRAGLP
+1028 GKNPLI
-1034 ALATKREDRALERG
+1034 LAAAEGHADVVEILLNHG
-1048 ADPDA
+1048 ADPNSI
-1053 VDADG
+1053 DADG
-1058 ISALGWACLRSR
+1058 VPALGWTCLRSR
-1070 ISTAMLLLDK
+1070 ISTMVLLLDR
-1080 GASIEQ
+1080 GAFIDQ
-1086 ADGSGRTAL
+1086 PDGNGRTPL
-1095 ALACGG
+1095 GLACGG
-1101 PAELAEML
+1101 PTDLVEIL

-1117 RVDLS
+1117 KVDHS

-1137 VRASLS
+1137 
-1143 CPPSVSL
+1143 
-1150 SPRWSASTSAGC
+1150 
-1162 GRSTAPSDSATCPCV
+1162 
-1177 ALSLALPLSPS
+1177 
-1188 HPAGARRPQRAAAAR
+1188 
-1203 PRHRTAQRARA
+1203 
-1214 CLSLLPSLCLPLT
+1214 
-1227 PLERVDLSGLRPLD
+1227 
-1241 RAIGQRNVPV
+1241 
-1251 RASLS
+1251 
-1256 CPPSVSLSPRWSAST
+1256 
-1271 LAGCGRSTAPSDS
+1271 
-1284 ATCPC
+1284 
-1289 VPLSLALSLSLSY
+1289 
-1302 PAGARRPQRAAA
+1302 
-1314 ARPRHRTAQRARACL
+1314 
-1329 SLLPS
+1329 
-1334 LCLPL
+1334 
-1339 TPLERVDLSGLR
+1339 
-1351 PLDRAIGQRNVPVRA
+1351 
-1366 SLSCPLSVSLSP
+1366 
-1378 RVVNCFLRKGA
+1378 VVNCFLRKGA

-1414 EDGNQLYRKNRPSE
+1414 EDGNMLYRKNRPSE

-1436 LKKIAPLVGDDAPPD
+1436 LKKINPLITDEGLTAPSTQPVPHEHI
-1451 QVSAFVQLNTNLL
+1451 SAFVQLKTNLL

-1476 PSEALELAA
+1476 PSEALDLAA

-1501 ARSILALNKPSEA
+1501 ARAILALNKPSEA
-1514 LPHARRALLLAPPS
+1514 LPHARRALVLAPTTDIS
-1528 DLPTVRTLKALQQE
+1528 AIRTLKALQQE
-1542 VLTRINA
+1542 ILTRINT
-1549 GAHTLNGDNRS
+1549 GTHSLYGDNRS
-1560 VRNFDSI
+1560 MRNLDTI

>member
-1 MTDEM
+1 MYSSNEFLQSAGVSRHMQATGETPSQKTSMKRRSCEVPLGDISYNNFKVSLGDITNANEDPNFDCRSLRSVRSENARSCYYRPIDSRSVKNFRSSLADLSTFSLSRPPSYDQLSRRSVVEGPEMGITSSIEGVLWSDEEENEYFYHENIT
-6 SSGEPLKDL
+6 SAWNQDL
-15 AALRQ
+15 AAIRQ
-20 LLENETGGTSCPS
+20 LLESETGGTNCPS

-75 RKQMERYTPSP
+75 RTMERYTPSP
-86 QRQFEQ
+86 QRPE
-92 DWQSPMRLPKPPKQP
+92 DYNPTRLPKPPKQP
-107 STLAQSCPTPPH
+107 TNLVQSCPTPPH
-119 NRRRFFLSPK
+119 TRRRFFLSPK

-135 GQRASRHSHE
+135 AQRASRHSSE
-145 NHVPLSDDEGG
+145 NHVPLSGLPEEGPRSAAWHSLVFNKIRSLWSAHSSVPQGLNQLTDDEGG
-156 HIKQGFEARRQ
+156 HIKQGFESRRQ

-179 ERRGSRNKSR
+179 ERRSRNKAR
-189 DSCTSLASLDAHT
+189 DSCTSLASLDAHS
-202 LASHNT
+202 LSHNT
-208 SPVSTLTGSSEVDA
+208 SPVSTLTGSSEVEA

-258 ALQSRPEELT
+258 TLQNGSRSEELT

-284 SARAS
+284 SARV
-289 SSKSSTSSDIKKV
+289 SSKQSSTSELKKV
-302 HPAPQLNLRPLFFE
+302 HPSPQLTLRPLFFE

-323 ENFSGRQW
+323 GCFSGRQW
-331 LLKDMEKAL
+331 LMKDMEKAL
-340 ESTSSG
+340 ESSSSG
-346 ILISGSPG
+346 ILIAGGPG
-354 TGKTAL
+354 TGKTAQI
-360 VLQLVEHS
+360 LQLVQYS

-373 RNFEYEELREQS
+373 RNHDYEELREQS
-385 DLGEILPEELVE
+385 DIREILPEELTA
-397 GMFTHLASQVVAYHF
+397 GMCTHLASHVVAYHF

-435 QAPRLQSYREY
+435 QAPRLQAYREY
-446 LLSEPHLLSCLS
+446 LLSEPHLLACLS

-470 MRGIIEPLATLRRSG
+470 MRGIIEPLIILRRNGS
-485 GIDNGNS
+485 IDRSNS
-492 IVLVDGLCEAEYH
+492 IVLIDGLCEAEYH
-505 RPDHGYTIASF
+505 RPDHGHTIASF
-516 LARHVAEMPNWLKI
+516 LAKHVTEMPQWLKV
-530 VATVRTQFLELTK
+530 VATVRTQFIELTK

-548 RLSLDES
+548 RLSLDDS

-562 LRYFNARL
+562 LEYFNMRV
-570 QAAPIIETNIKCS
+570 QNAPIIETNIKCS
-583 TGKTESAHNSV
+583 TGKMEGVHNSV

-616 DLLERSH
+616 DLLEKSH

-680 SVNSLLVDTFLPW
+680 SVNSLLVDKFLPW
-693 DEFCHRFEGLA
+693 DEFCHRFDSLA

-725 LMRREDGESVKFLC
+725 LMRRDDNESPKFLC
-739 DLRAGHCGIAY
+739 DLRAGHCGIAF
-750 RLSRVQAPLD
+750 RLARVQAPLD
-760 PEKTMELGH
+760 PEKSMELGH

-787 CPRDLQAM
+787 CPRDLQANL
-795 MVATSSANV
+795 VASSSANV
-804 GEAIANLRN
+804 GESIANLRN

-857 GLLIEFGAD
+857 ALLLEFGAD

-877 LSLACQRGHTDVAKR
+877 LSLACQRGHTDVARR
-892 LIAAGSSLS
+892 LIAAGASLS

-927 GCQAAGG
+927 GCQTGRDDRNP
-934 GGAEGHGS
+934 
-942 LEQLVPGSRHALIA
+942 LDFDDDNIEQVVPGSRHALIG
-956 AAQSGH
+956 AAQNGH

-972 AELMPDGVCPVTG
+972 AELIPDGICPVTG
-985 ETALTAACGA
+985 ETALTAACSTGNA
-995 GHACVADALL
+995 AIADALL
-1005 VRGATAYSPN
+1005 IRGATPYSLN
-1015 ARRVSPLALAARG
+1015 ARQLSPLALAAKNGRTALVLRLLDSGADVMGSG
-1028 GRAGLP
+1028 GKIPLI
-1034 ALATKREDRALERG
+1034 LAAAEGHVDVVEMLLEHG

-1058 ISALGWACLRSR
+1058 ISALGWSCLRSR
-1070 ISTAMLLLDK
+1070 IPTMVALIDR
-1080 GASIEQ
+1080 GATIDQ
-1086 ADGSGRTAL
+1086 PDGSGRTPL
-1095 ALACGG
+1095 GLACGG
-1101 PAELAEML
+1101 SAELVEIL
-1109 LERGASLE
+1109 LEKGASLE
-1117 RVDLS
+1117 RVDHS

-1137 VRASLS
+1137 
-1143 CPPSVSL
+1143 
-1150 SPRWSASTSAGC
+1150 
-1162 GRSTAPSDSATCPCV
+1162 
-1177 ALSLALPLSPS
+1177 
-1188 HPAGARRPQRAAAAR
+1188 
-1203 PRHRTAQRARA
+1203 
-1214 CLSLLPSLCLPLT
+1214 
-1227 PLERVDLSGLRPLD
+1227 
-1241 RAIGQRNVPV
+1241 
-1251 RASLS
+1251 
-1256 CPPSVSLSPRWSAST
+1256 
-1271 LAGCGRSTAPSDS
+1271 
-1284 ATCPC
+1284 
-1289 VPLSLALSLSLSY
+1289 
-1302 PAGARRPQRAAA
+1302 
-1314 ARPRHRTAQRARACL
+1314 
-1329 SLLPS
+1329 
-1334 LCLPL
+1334 
-1339 TPLERVDLSGLR
+1339 
-1351 PLDRAIGQRNVPVRA
+1351 
-1366 SLSCPLSVSLSP
+1366 
-1378 RVVNCFLRKGA
+1378 VVNCFLRKGA

-1414 EDGNQLYRKNRPSE
+1414 EDGNMLYRKNRPSE

-1436 LKKIAPLVGDDAPPD
+1436 LKKINPLISDEGLTTPTTPVPHEH
-1451 QVSAFVQLNTNLL
+1451 VSAFVQLKTNLL

-1476 PSEALELAA
+1476 PSEALDLAA
-1485 RASVLR
+1485 RASGLR

-1501 ARSILALNKPSEA
+1501 ARAVLALGKPSEA
-1514 LPHARRALLLAPPS
+1514 LPHARRALLLAPS
-1528 DLPTVRTLKALQQE
+1528 TDLPTIRTLKALQSE
-1542 VLTRINA
+1542 ILSRINA
-1549 GAHTLNGDNRS
+1549 GTHSLNGDSRS
-1560 VRNFDSI
+1560 VRNFDTI

>member
-1 MTDEM
+1 
-6 SSGEPLKDL
+6 
-15 AALRQ
+15 
-20 LLENETGGTSCPS
+20 
-33 CNMPFDKGKKRKLI
+33 MPFDKGKKRKLI

-75 RKQMERYTPSP
+75 RQVMERYTPSP
-86 QRQFEQ
+86 QRQFDQ

-107 STLAQSCPTPPH
+107 SSLAQSCPTPPH
-119 NRRRFFLSPK
+119 TRRRFFLSPK

-145 NHVPLSDDEGG
+145 NHVPLSGLPEEGARNAAWPSLVFNKIRSLWSTHSSVPQGLNQLTDDEGG
-156 HIKQGFEARRQ
+156 HIKQGYESRRQ

-179 ERRGSRNKSR
+179 ERRSSRNKSR

-222 ATPLGRDSLGS
+222 ATPLGRESLGS

-258 ALQSRPEELT
+258 TLQSRPEELT

-284 SARAS
+284 SARVG
-289 SSKSSTSSDIKKV
+289 SSKSSTSSELKKV
-302 HPAPQLNLRPLFFE
+302 HPEPQLNLRPLFFE

-323 ENFSGRQW
+323 DCFSGRQW

-340 ESTSSG
+340 ESTSPG

-360 VLQLVEHS
+360 ILQLVEHS

-385 DLGEILPEELVE
+385 DMGEILPEELVE

-435 QAPRLQSYREY
+435 QAPRLQAYREY
-446 LLSEPHLLSCLS
+446 LLSEPHLLACLS

-470 MRGIIEPLATLRRSG
+470 IRGIIEPLTILRKNGSIDSTN
-485 GIDNGNS
+485 GI
-492 IVLVDGLCEAEYH
+492 ILVDGLCEAEYH
-505 RPDHGYTIASF
+505 RPDHGHTIASF
-516 LARHVAEMPNWLKI
+516 IARHIAEMPTWLKI
-530 VATVRTQFLELTK
+530 VTTVRTQFLELTK

-562 LRYFNARL
+562 LKYFNVRL

-583 TGKTESAHNSV
+583 TGKSEGAHNSV

-693 DEFCHRFEGLA
+693 DEFCHRFDSLT

-725 LMRREDGESVKFLC
+725 LIRRDDNESPKFLC
-739 DLRAGHCGIAY
+739 DLRAGHCSIAY

-832 NQITDCLGNAP
+832 NQITECLGNAP
-843 LLCMYSYQGILAMV
+843 LLCMYAYQGILSMV

-866 LEMTNSQGCTA
+866 LEMTNSQGCSA

-927 GCQAAGG
+927 GCQTGRDDRNSIEIDDG
-934 GGAEGHGS
+934 NI
-942 LEQLVPGSRHALIA
+942 EQLVPGSRHALIA
-956 AAQSGH
+956 AAQNGH

-972 AELMPDGVCPVTG
+972 AELIPDGICPVTG
-985 ETALTAACGA
+985 ETALTAACCTGNA
-995 GHACVADALL
+995 AIADALL
-1005 VRGATAYSPN
+1005 VRGATPYSLN
-1015 ARRVSPLALAARG
+1015 ARQMSPLALAAKNGRSALVLRLLDSGADVMGSG
-1028 GRAGLP
+1028 GKNPLI
-1034 ALATKREDRALERG
+1034 LAAAEGHADVVEMLLAHG

-1053 VDADG
+1053 TDADG
-1058 ISALGWACLRSR
+1058 ISALGWASLRSR
-1070 ISTAMLLLDK
+1070 IPTIMVLLDK

-1086 ADGSGRTAL
+1086 TDNSGRTAL

-1101 PAELAEML
+1101 PAELAELL

-1137 VRASLS
+1137 V
-1143 CPPSVSL
+1143 V
-1150 SPRWSASTSAGC
+1150 
-1162 GRSTAPSDSATCPCV
+1162 
-1177 ALSLALPLSPS
+1177 
-1188 HPAGARRPQRAAAAR
+1188 H
-1203 PRHRTAQRARA
+1203 
-1214 CLSLLPSLCLPLT
+1214 
-1227 PLERVDLSGLRPLD
+1227 
-1241 RAIGQRNVPV
+1241 
-1251 RASLS
+1251 
-1256 CPPSVSLSPRWSAST
+1256 
-1271 LAGCGRSTAPSDS
+1271 
-1284 ATCPC
+1284 
-1289 VPLSLALSLSLSY
+1289 
-1302 PAGARRPQRAAA
+1302 
-1314 ARPRHRTAQRARACL
+1314 
-1329 SLLPS
+1329 
-1334 LCLPL
+1334 
-1339 TPLERVDLSGLR
+1339 
-1351 PLDRAIGQRNVPVRA
+1351 
-1366 SLSCPLSVSLSP
+1366 
-1378 RVVNCFLRKGA
+1378 CFLRKGA

-1414 EDGNQLYRKNRPSE
+1414 EDGNMLYRKNRPSE

-1436 LKKIAPLVGDDAPPD
+1436 LKKVNPLISDEGVSTPSTQPVPHEH
-1451 QVSAFVQLNTNLL
+1451 VSAFVQLKTNLL

-1476 PSEALELAA
+1476 PSEALDLAA

-1501 ARSILALNKPSEA
+1501 ARAILALNKPSEA
-1514 LPHARRALLLAPPS
+1514 LPHARRALLLAPPT
-1528 DLPTVRTLKALQQE
+1528 DLSAVRTLKSLQQE
-1542 VLTRINA
+1542 ILTRINV
-1549 GAHTLNGDNRS
+1549 GSHSLNGDNRS
-1560 VRNFDSI
+1560 IRNFDSI

>member
-1 MTDEM
+1 MYNSNEFLHSAGVSRHMQATGEAPSQKTSMKRRSCEVPLGDISSNNFKVSLGDITNEGPNYDCRSLRSNRSEDTRSLRYYRPIDSRSVKNFRSSLADLSAYSLSRPPSYDQLSRRSLVEGPDLNCNTSSIEGVLWSDE
-6 SSGEPLKDL
+6 EENEYFYHENVTTAWNQDL

-20 LLENETGGTSCPS
+20 LLDSETGGTTCPS

-53 RCYACMFR
+53 RCYSCMFR

-66 ICARNSQGR
+66 ICARKSQGR
-75 RKQMERYTPSP
+75 RQVMERYTPSP
-86 QRQFEQ
+86 QRQVDQE
-92 DWQSPMRLPKPPKQP
+92 WQSPTRLPKPPKQP
-107 STLAQSCPTPPH
+107 SSLAQSCPTPPH
-119 NRRRFFLSPK
+119 TRRRFFLSPK

-135 GQRASRHSHE
+135 GQRSSRHSHE

-156 HIKQGFEARRQ
+156 HIKQGYESRRQ

-189 DSCTSLASLDAHT
+189 DSCTSLASLDAQT

-222 ATPLGRDSLGS
+222 ATPIGRDSLGS

-258 ALQSRPEELT
+258 ALQNGREELT

-284 SARAS
+284 SARV
-289 SSKSSTSSDIKKV
+289 SSKQSTTSSELKKV
-302 HPAPQLNLRPLFFE
+302 HPTPQLTLRPLFFE
-316 VPSTDNQ
+316 VPSS
-323 ENFSGRQW
+323 ENENVFSGRHW
-331 LLKDMEKAL
+331 LIRDMEKAL
-340 ESTSSG
+340 ASTSSG
-346 ILISGSPG
+346 ILISGCPG

-360 VLQLVEHS
+360 ILQLVEYS

-385 DLGEILPEELVE
+385 DIREVLPEEVAA
-397 GMFTHLASQVVAYHF
+397 GMVTHLASQVVAYHF

-435 QAPRLQSYREY
+435 QAPRLQAYREY
-446 LLSEPHLLSCLS
+446 LLSEPHLLACLS

-470 MRGIIEPLATLRRSG
+470 MRGIIEPLIILRKNGS
-485 GIDNGNS
+485 IDSTNS
-492 IVLVDGLCEAEYH
+492 IILVDGLCEAEYH

-516 LARHVAEMPNWLKI
+516 LIRHVPEMPSWLKV
-530 VATVRTQFLELTK
+530 VATIRTQFLELTK

-548 RLSLDES
+548 RLGLDES
-555 ENVHKDL
+555 DNVHKDL
-562 LRYFNARL
+562 LEYFNARV
-570 QAAPIIETNIKCS
+570 QAAPIIETNIKSS
-583 TGKTESAHNSV
+583 TGKTEGVHNSV

-693 DEFCHRFEGLA
+693 EEFCHRFESLS

-725 LMRREDGESVKFLC
+725 LIRRDDNESSKFLC
-739 DLRAGHCGIAY
+739 DLRAGHCGIAF

-760 PEKTMELGH
+760 PEKSMELGH
-769 HILKAHMYRNLG
+769 HILKAHMYRNMG

-787 CPRDLQAM
+787 CPRDLQAN

-804 GEAIANLRN
+804 GEAVANLRN

-832 NQITDCLGNAP
+832 NQITECLGNAP
-843 LLCMYSYQGILAMV
+843 LLCMYAYQGIISMV

-866 LEMTNSQGCTA
+866 LEMTNSQGCSA
-877 LSLACQRGHTDVAKR
+877 LSLACQRGHTDVAR
-892 LIAAGSSLS
+892 MLIASGASLS

-927 GCQAAGG
+927 GCQTGK
-934 GGAEGHGS
+934 EDRNS
-942 LEQLVPGSRHALIA
+942 IEIDEDNIEQLVPGSRHALIA
-956 AAQSGH
+956 AAQNGH

-972 AELMPDGVCPVTG
+972 AELIPDGICPVTG
-985 ETALTAACGA
+985 ETALTAACSTGNA
-995 GHACVADALL
+995 AIADALL
-1005 VRGATAYSPN
+1005 IRGATPYSLN
-1015 ARRVSPLALAARG
+1015 ARQMSPLALASKNGRTALVLRLLDSGADVMGSG
-1028 GRAGLP
+1028 GKNPLI
-1034 ALATKREDRALERG
+1034 LAAAEGHAEVVEMLLEHC

-1058 ISALGWACLRSR
+1058 ISPLGWASLRSR
-1070 ISTAMLLLDK
+1070 IPTIQVLLDK
-1080 GASIEQ
+1080 GATIDQ
-1086 ADGSGRTAL
+1086 PDGSGRTPL
-1095 ALACGG
+1095 GLACGG
-1101 PAELAEML
+1101 PAELVELL

-1117 RVDLS
+1117 RVDHS

-1137 VRASLS
+1137 
-1143 CPPSVSL
+1143 
-1150 SPRWSASTSAGC
+1150 
-1162 GRSTAPSDSATCPCV
+1162 
-1177 ALSLALPLSPS
+1177 
-1188 HPAGARRPQRAAAAR
+1188 
-1203 PRHRTAQRARA
+1203 
-1214 CLSLLPSLCLPLT
+1214 
-1227 PLERVDLSGLRPLD
+1227 
-1241 RAIGQRNVPV
+1241 
-1251 RASLS
+1251 
-1256 CPPSVSLSPRWSAST
+1256 
-1271 LAGCGRSTAPSDS
+1271 
-1284 ATCPC
+1284 
-1289 VPLSLALSLSLSY
+1289 
-1302 PAGARRPQRAAA
+1302 
-1314 ARPRHRTAQRARACL
+1314 
-1329 SLLPS
+1329 
-1334 LCLPL
+1334 
-1339 TPLERVDLSGLR
+1339 
-1351 PLDRAIGQRNVPVRA
+1351 
-1366 SLSCPLSVSLSP
+1366 
-1378 RVVNCFLRKGA
+1378 VVNCFLRKGA
-1389 KLGPTTWVMAS
+1389 KLGPTTWVMAT

-1414 EDGNQLYRKNRPSE
+1414 EDGNMLYRKNRPSE
-1428 AAHRYQYA
+1428 AAHRYHYA
-1436 LKKIAPLVGDDAPPD
+1436 LKKINPLISDEGLTTPSTQPVPHEH
-1451 QVSAFVQLNTNLL
+1451 VSAFVQLKTNLL
-1464 LNLSRCKRKLNE
+1464 LNMSRCKRKLNE
-1476 PSEALELAA
+1476 PSEALDLAA

-1491 PNAFECAYAM
+1491 PNAFECSYAM
-1501 ARSILALNKPSEA
+1501 ARAILALNKPSDA
-1514 LPHARRALLLAPPS
+1514 LPHARRALLLAPS
-1528 DLPTVRTLKALQQE
+1528 TDMSAMRTLKALQQE
-1542 VLTRINA
+1542 ILTRINT
-1549 GAHTLNGDNRS
+1549 GTHNLNADTRS
-1560 VRNFDSI
+1560 MRNYDSI

>member
-1 MTDEM
+1 MHATD
-6 SSGEPLKDL
+6 
-15 AALRQ
+15 RW
-20 LLENETGGTSCPS
+20 
-33 CNMPFDKGKKRKLI
+33 I
-47 DTCGHE
+47 
-53 RCYACMFR
+53 
-61 NEACP
+61 
-66 ICARNSQGR
+66 
-75 RKQMERYTPSP
+75 RY
-86 QRQFEQ
+86 
-92 DWQSPMRLPKPPKQP
+92 
-107 STLAQSCPTPPH
+107 
-119 NRRRFFLSPK
+119 
-129 SLRSPF
+129 
-135 GQRASRHSHE
+135 
-145 NHVPLSDDEGG
+145 DEGV
-156 HIKQGFEARRQ
+156 HIKQGYESRRQ

-222 ATPLGRDSLGS
+222 ATPIGRDSLGS

-246 SSSPGSRRHSVN
+246 SSSPGSRRHSVT
-258 ALQSRPEELT
+258 ALQNGREELT

-284 SARAS
+284 SARV
-289 SSKSSTSSDIKKV
+289 SSKQSTSSTELKKV
-302 HPAPQLNLRPLFFE
+302 HPTPQLTLRPLFFE
-316 VPSTDNQ
+316 VPSS
-323 ENFSGRQW
+323 ENENVFSGRQW
-331 LLKDMEKAL
+331 LIRDMEKAL
-340 ESTSSG
+340 SSTSSG
-346 ILISGSPG
+346 ILISGCPG

-360 VLQLVEHS
+360 ILQLVEYS

-373 RNFEYEELREQS
+373 RNLEYEELREQS
-385 DLGEILPEELVE
+385 DIREILPEEIAL
-397 GMFTHLASQVVAYHF
+397 GMVNHLASQVVAYHF

-435 QAPRLQSYREY
+435 QAPRLQAYREY
-446 LLSEPHLLSCLS
+446 LLSEPHLLACLS

-470 MRGIIEPLATLRRSG
+470 MRGIIEPLIILRKNGS
-485 GIDNGNS
+485 IDSTNS
-492 IVLVDGLCEAEYH
+492 IILVDGLCEAEYH

-516 LARHVAEMPNWLKI
+516 LTRHVPEMPSWLKV
-530 VATVRTQFLELTK
+530 VATIRTQFLELTK

-555 ENVHKDL
+555 DNVHKDL
-562 LRYFNARL
+562 LEYFNARV
-570 QAAPIIETNIKCS
+570 QAAPIIETNIKSS
-583 TGKTESAHNSV
+583 TGKTEGVHNSV

-693 DEFCHRFEGLA
+693 EEFCHRFDSLSE
-704 DFLVKRIDN
+704 FLVKRIDN

-725 LMRREDGESVKFLC
+725 LIRRDDNESPKFLC
-739 DLRAGHCGIAY
+739 DLRAGHCGIAF

-760 PEKTMELGH
+760 PEKSMELGH
-769 HILKAHMYRNLG
+769 HILKAHMYRNMG

-804 GEAIANLRN
+804 GEAVANLRN

-843 LLCMYSYQGILAMV
+843 LLCMYAYQGIISMV

-866 LEMTNSQGCTA
+866 LEMTNSQGCSA
-877 LSLACQRGHTDVAKR
+877 LSLACQRGHTDVAR
-892 LIAAGSSLS
+892 MLIASGASLS

-927 GCQAAGG
+927 GCQTGK
-934 GGAEGHGS
+934 EDRNS
-942 LEQLVPGSRHALIA
+942 IDIEEDNIEQLVPGSRHALIA
-956 AAQSGH
+956 AAQNGH

-972 AELMPDGVCPVTG
+972 AELIPDGICPVTG
-985 ETALTAACGA
+985 ETALTAACSTGNA
-995 GHACVADALL
+995 AIADALL
-1005 VRGATAYSPN
+1005 IRGATPYSLN
-1015 ARRVSPLALAARG
+1015 ARQMSPLALASKNGRTTLVLRLLDSGADVMGSG
-1028 GRAGLP
+1028 GKNPLI
-1034 ALATKREDRALERG
+1034 LAAAEGHADVVEMLLAHG
-1048 ADPDA
+1048 ADPNA

-1058 ISALGWACLRSR
+1058 ISPLGWASLRSR
-1070 ISTAMLLLDK
+1070 IPTIQVLLDK
-1080 GASIEQ
+1080 GAIIDQ
-1086 ADGSGRTAL
+1086 PDGSGRTAL

-1101 PAELAEML
+1101 AVELAELL

-1137 VRASLS
+1137 
-1143 CPPSVSL
+1143 
-1150 SPRWSASTSAGC
+1150 
-1162 GRSTAPSDSATCPCV
+1162 
-1177 ALSLALPLSPS
+1177 
-1188 HPAGARRPQRAAAAR
+1188 
-1203 PRHRTAQRARA
+1203 
-1214 CLSLLPSLCLPLT
+1214 
-1227 PLERVDLSGLRPLD
+1227 
-1241 RAIGQRNVPV
+1241 
-1251 RASLS
+1251 
-1256 CPPSVSLSPRWSAST
+1256 
-1271 LAGCGRSTAPSDS
+1271 
-1284 ATCPC
+1284 
-1289 VPLSLALSLSLSY
+1289 
-1302 PAGARRPQRAAA
+1302 
-1314 ARPRHRTAQRARACL
+1314 
-1329 SLLPS
+1329 
-1334 LCLPL
+1334 
-1339 TPLERVDLSGLR
+1339 
-1351 PLDRAIGQRNVPVRA
+1351 
-1366 SLSCPLSVSLSP
+1366 
-1378 RVVNCFLRKGA
+1378 VVNCFLRKGA

-1414 EDGNQLYRKNRPSE
+1414 EDGNMLYRKNRPSE

-1436 LKKIAPLVGDDAPPD
+1436 LKKINPLISDEGLTAPAGPAGPP
-1451 QVSAFVQLNTNLL
+1451 VPHEHIAAFVQLKTNLL
-1464 LNLSRCKRKLNE
+1464 LNMSRCKRKLNE
-1476 PSEALELAA
+1476 PAEALDLAG

-1491 PNAFECAYAM
+1491 PNAFECSYAM
-1501 ARSILALNKPSEA
+1501 ARAILALNKPSDA
-1514 LPHARRALLLAPPS
+1514 LPHARRALLLAPPT
-1528 DLPTVRTLKALQQE
+1528 DLSAMRTLKALQQE
-1542 VLTRINA
+1542 ILTRINT
-1549 GAHTLNGDNRS
+1549 GTHSLNGDTRS
-1560 VRNFDSI
+1560 MRNYDSI

>member
-1 MTDEM
+1 MNSKKLECFDDDD
-6 SSGEPLKDL
+6 SVDDKPSLSFLDL
-15 AALRQ
+15 AAIRQ
-20 LLENETGGTSCPS
+20 LLESETGGTTCPS

-53 RCYACMFR
+53 RCYSCMFR

-66 ICARNSQGR
+66 SCARNNQGQR
-75 RKQMERYTPSP
+75 RPAMERYTPSP
-86 QRQFEQ
+86 QRQEP
-92 DWQSPMRLPKPPKQP
+92 DWQSPHRLPKPPKQP
-107 STLAQSCPTPPH
+107 SNLAQSCPTPPH
-119 NRRRFFLSPK
+119 TRRRFFLSPK

-135 GQRASRHSHE
+135 GQRARHSHD
-145 NHVPLSDDEGG
+145 NHVPLSGLPEEGPRNAAWHSLVFNKIRSLWSTHSSVPQGLNQLTDDEGG
-156 HIKQGFEARRQ
+156 HIKQAGYESRRQ

-179 ERRGSRNKSR
+179 ERRGARNKAR

-208 SPVSTLTGSSEVDA
+208 SPVSTLTGSSEVEV

-258 ALQSRPEELT
+258 TLQSGRSDELT

-273 FFKNRKTAARR
+273 FFKTRKTAARR
-284 SARAS
+284 SARVN
-289 SSKSSTSSDIKKV
+289 SKQSSTSSEIKKV
-302 HPAPQLNLRPLFFE
+302 HPSPQLTLRPLFFE

-323 ENFSGRQW
+323 TFFSGRQW
-331 LLKDMEKAL
+331 LMRDMEKAL
-340 ESTSSG
+340 DSSASG
-346 ILISGSPG
+346 IVVSGCPG

-360 VLQLVEHS
+360 ILQLVEYS

-373 RNFEYEELREQS
+373 RNCEYEELREQS
-385 DLGEILPEELVE
+385 DIREMLPEELTI
-397 GMFTHLASQVVAYHF
+397 GMFTHLASHVVAYHF

-435 QAPRLQSYREY
+435 QAPRLQAYREY
-446 LLSEPHLLSCLS
+446 LLSEPHLLACLS

-470 MRGIIEPLATLRRSG
+470 MRGIIEPLIILRRSG
-485 GIDNGNS
+485 SIDSSNS
-492 IVLVDGLCEAEYH
+492 IILVDGLCEAEYH

-516 LARHVAEMPNWLKI
+516 LARHVPEMPSWLKVI
-530 VATVRTQFLELTK
+530 ATVRTQFLELSK

-555 ENVHKDL
+555 DNVHKDL
-562 LRYFNARL
+562 LEYFNTRV

-583 TGKTESAHNSV
+583 TGKSEGVHNSV

-602 HLSQGSFLFLKLIL
+602 HLSHGSFLFLKLIL

-680 SVNSLLVDTFLPW
+680 SVNSLLVNTFLPW
-693 DEFCHRFEGLA
+693 DEFCHRFETLS

-725 LMRREDGESVKFLC
+725 LIRRDDNESPKFLC
-739 DLRAGHCGIAY
+739 DLRAGHCGIAF

-760 PEKTMELGH
+760 SEKSMELGH

-795 MVATSSANV
+795 LVATSSANV
-804 GEAIANLRN
+804 GEAIAHLRN

-832 NQITDCLGNAP
+832 NQVTECLGNAP

-866 LEMTNSQGCTA
+866 MEMTNSQGCTA
-877 LSLACQRGHTDVAKR
+877 LSLACQRGHTDVARR
-892 LIAAGSSLS
+892 LIAAGASLS

-927 GCQAAGG
+927 GCQTGNDRNSLDIDD
-934 GGAEGHGS
+934 GS
-942 LEQLVPGSRHALIA
+942 IEQLVPGSRHALIA
-956 AAQSGH
+956 AAQNGH

-972 AELMPDGVCPVTG
+972 AELIPDGICPVTG
-985 ETALTAACGA
+985 ETALTAACSSGNA
-995 GHACVADALL
+995 AISDALL
-1005 VRGATAYSPN
+1005 IRGATPYSLN
-1015 ARRVSPLALAARG
+1015 ARQMSPLALAAKNGRTALVLRLLDSGADVMGSG
-1028 GRAGLP
+1028 GKIPLI
-1034 ALATKREDRALERG
+1034 LAAAEGHADVVEMLLDHG

-1058 ISALGWACLRSR
+1058 ISPLGWACLRSR
-1070 ISTAMLLLDK
+1070 IQTMVVLLDK
-1080 GASIEQ
+1080 GATIDQ
-1086 ADGSGRTAL
+1086 PDGSGRTPL
-1095 ALACGG
+1095 GLACGG
-1101 PAELAEML
+1101 PSDLVDIL

-1117 RVDLS
+1117 RVDHS

-1137 VRASLS
+1137 
-1143 CPPSVSL
+1143 
-1150 SPRWSASTSAGC
+1150 
-1162 GRSTAPSDSATCPCV
+1162 
-1177 ALSLALPLSPS
+1177 
-1188 HPAGARRPQRAAAAR
+1188 
-1203 PRHRTAQRARA
+1203 
-1214 CLSLLPSLCLPLT
+1214 
-1227 PLERVDLSGLRPLD
+1227 
-1241 RAIGQRNVPV
+1241 
-1251 RASLS
+1251 
-1256 CPPSVSLSPRWSAST
+1256 
-1271 LAGCGRSTAPSDS
+1271 
-1284 ATCPC
+1284 
-1289 VPLSLALSLSLSY
+1289 
-1302 PAGARRPQRAAA
+1302 
-1314 ARPRHRTAQRARACL
+1314 
-1329 SLLPS
+1329 
-1334 LCLPL
+1334 
-1339 TPLERVDLSGLR
+1339 
-1351 PLDRAIGQRNVPVRA
+1351 
-1366 SLSCPLSVSLSP
+1366 
-1378 RVVNCFLRKGA
+1378 VVNCFLRKGA

-1414 EDGNQLYRKNRPSE
+1414 EDGNMLYRKNRPSE

-1436 LKKIAPLVGDDAPPD
+1436 LKKINPLISDEGLTTPTTQPVPHEH
-1451 QVSAFVQLNTNLL
+1451 VSAFVQLKTNLL

-1476 PSEALELAA
+1476 PSEALDLAA

-1501 ARSILALNKPSEA
+1501 ARAILALNKPSEA
-1514 LPHARRALLLAPPS
+1514 LPHARRALLLAPTT
-1528 DLPTVRTLKALQQE
+1528 DLSAMRTLKALQQE
-1542 VLTRINA
+1542 ILTRINT
-1549 GAHTLNGDNRS
+1549 GSHSLNGDTRS
-1560 VRNFDSI
+1560 MRNFDTI

>member
-1 MTDEM
+1 MYNSNEFLQSAGVSRHMQATGETPSQKTSMKRRSCEVPLGDISSNNFKVSLGDITNINDGLNYDCRSLRSVKSEDSRSLRYYRPIDSRSVKNFRSSLADISSCSLSRPPSYDQLSRRSILDGPEGQGITSSIEGVLWSDEEENEYFYHENIT
-6 SSGEPLKDL
+6 SAWNQDL

-20 LLENETGGTSCPS
+20 LLESETGGTTCPS

-53 RCYACMFR
+53 RCYSCMFR

-75 RKQMERYTPSP
+75 RQMMERYTPSP
-86 QRQFEQ
+86 QRPAEP

-107 STLAQSCPTPPH
+107 SSLAQSCPTPPH
-119 NRRRFFLSPK
+119 TRRRFFLSPK

-135 GQRASRHSHE
+135 GQRARHSHE

-156 HIKQGFEARRQ
+156 HIKQGYESRRQ

-189 DSCTSLASLDAHT
+189 ESCTSLASLDAHT

-208 SPVSTLTGSSEVDA
+208 SPVSTLTGSSEVEA

-246 SSSPGSRRHSVN
+246 SSSPGSRRHSVT
-258 ALQSRPEELT
+258 ALQNGREELQ

-284 SARAS
+284 SARV
-289 SSKSSTSSDIKKV
+289 SSKQSTTSSELKKV
-302 HPAPQLNLRPLFFE
+302 HPMPQLTLRPLFFE

-323 ENFSGRQW
+323 DCFSGRQW
-331 LLKDMEKAL
+331 LMRDMEKAL
-340 ESTSSG
+340 ESSSSG
-346 ILISGSPG
+346 ILISGCPG

-360 VLQLVEHS
+360 ILQLVEYS

-373 RNFEYEELREQS
+373 RNFEYEELKEQS
-385 DLGEILPEELVE
+385 DIREVLPEELTT
-397 GMFTHLASQVVAYHF
+397 GMFTQLASHVVAYHF

-435 QAPRLQSYREY
+435 QAPRLQAYREY
-446 LLSEPHLLSCLS
+446 LLSEPHLLASLS

-470 MRGIIEPLATLRRSG
+470 MRGIIEPLIILRRNGS
-485 GIDNGNS
+485 IDSSNS
-492 IVLVDGLCEAEYH
+492 IILVDGLCEAEYH

-516 LARHVAEMPNWLKI
+516 LARHVPEMPSWLKV
-530 VATVRTQFLELTK
+530 VATIRSQFLELTK

-555 ENVHKDL
+555 DNVHKDL
-562 LRYFNARL
+562 LEYFNARV

-583 TGKTESAHNSV
+583 TGKLEGVHNSV
-594 MKFAQYVL
+594 MKFAHYVL

-658 VTHILSVCLA
+658 VTHILSVCLS

-693 DEFCHRFEGLA
+693 EEFCHRFDSLT

-725 LMRREDGESVKFLC
+725 LIRRDDNESPKFLC
-739 DLRAGHCGIAY
+739 DLRAGHCGIAF

-760 PEKTMELGH
+760 PEKSMELGH
-769 HILKAHMYRNLG
+769 HILKAHMYRNMG

-795 MVATSSANV
+795 MVASSSANV

-832 NQITDCLGNAP
+832 NQITECLGNAP
-843 LLCMYSYQGILAMV
+843 LLCMYAHQGIISMV

-866 LEMTNSQGCTA
+866 LEMTNSQGCSA
-877 LSLACQRGHTDVAKR
+877 LSLACQRGHTDVARR
-892 LIAAGSSLS
+892 LIAAGASLS

-927 GCQAAGG
+927 GCQTGKDDRNPIHID
-934 GGAEGHGS
+934 EGNI
-942 LEQLVPGSRHALIA
+942 EQLVPGSRHALIA
-956 AAQSGH
+956 AAQNGH

-972 AELMPDGVCPVTG
+972 AELIPDGICPVTG
-985 ETALTAACGA
+985 ETALTAACSTGNA
-995 GHACVADALL
+995 AIADALL
-1005 VRGATAYSPN
+1005 IRGATPYSLN
-1015 ARRVSPLALAARG
+1015 ARQMSPLALAAKNGRTALVLRLLDSGADVMGSG
-1028 GRAGLP
+1028 GKNPLI
-1034 ALATKREDRALERG
+1034 LAAAEGHADVVEMLLAHC

-1053 VDADG
+1053 VDGDG
-1058 ISALGWACLRSR
+1058 ISPLGWACLRSR
-1070 ISTAMLLLDK
+1070 IPTMVVLLDK
-1080 GASIEQ
+1080 GATIDQ
-1086 ADGSGRTAL
+1086 PDGNGRTPL
-1095 ALACGG
+1095 GLACGG
-1101 PAELAEML
+1101 PAELVEIL

-1117 RVDLS
+1117 RVDHS

-1137 VRASLS
+1137 
-1143 CPPSVSL
+1143 
-1150 SPRWSASTSAGC
+1150 
-1162 GRSTAPSDSATCPCV
+1162 
-1177 ALSLALPLSPS
+1177 
-1188 HPAGARRPQRAAAAR
+1188 
-1203 PRHRTAQRARA
+1203 
-1214 CLSLLPSLCLPLT
+1214 
-1227 PLERVDLSGLRPLD
+1227 
-1241 RAIGQRNVPV
+1241 
-1251 RASLS
+1251 
-1256 CPPSVSLSPRWSAST
+1256 
-1271 LAGCGRSTAPSDS
+1271 
-1284 ATCPC
+1284 
-1289 VPLSLALSLSLSY
+1289 
-1302 PAGARRPQRAAA
+1302 
-1314 ARPRHRTAQRARACL
+1314 
-1329 SLLPS
+1329 
-1334 LCLPL
+1334 
-1339 TPLERVDLSGLR
+1339 
-1351 PLDRAIGQRNVPVRA
+1351 
-1366 SLSCPLSVSLSP
+1366 
-1378 RVVNCFLRKGA
+1378 VVNCFLRKGA

-1414 EDGNQLYRKNRPSE
+1414 EDGNMLYRKNRPSE

-1436 LKKIAPLVGDDAPPD
+1436 LKKINPLISDEGLSTPSTQPVPHEHL
-1451 QVSAFVQLNTNLL
+1451 SAFVQLKTNLL

-1476 PSEALELAA
+1476 PSEALDLAA
-1485 RASVLR
+1485 RASLLR

-1501 ARSILALNKPSEA
+1501 SRAILAMNKPSEA
-1514 LPHARRALLLAPPS
+1514 LPHARRALLLAPS
-1528 DLPTVRTLKALQQE
+1528 TDMSAVRTLKALQQE
-1542 VLTRINA
+1542 ILSRMNSGTTVS
-1549 GAHTLNGDNRS
+1549 LNGDNRS
-1560 VRNFDSI
+1560 LRNFDTI

>member
-1 MTDEM
+1 MNSKKLECFNDDDSVDEKL
-6 SSGEPLKDL
+6 SLSFLDL
-15 AALRQ
+15 AAIRQ
-20 LLENETGGTSCPS
+20 LLESETGGTNCPS

-75 RKQMERYTPSP
+75 RTMDRYTPSP
-86 QRQFEQ
+86 QRPE
-92 DWQSPMRLPKPPKQP
+92 DYNPTRLPKPPKQP
-107 STLAQSCPTPPH
+107 TNLVQSCPTPPH
-119 NRRRFFLSPK
+119 TRRRFFLSPK

-135 GQRASRHSHE
+135 AQRASRHSSE
-145 NHVPLSDDEGG
+145 NHVPLSGLPEEGPRSAAWHSLVFNKIRSLWSAHSSVPQGLNQLTDDEGG
-156 HIKQGFEARRQ
+156 HIKQGFESRRQ

-179 ERRGSRNKSR
+179 ERRSRNKAR
-189 DSCTSLASLDAHT
+189 DSCTSLASLDAHS
-202 LASHNT
+202 LSHNT
-208 SPVSTLTGSSEVDA
+208 SPVSTLTGSSEVEA

-258 ALQSRPEELT
+258 TLQNGSRSEELT

-284 SARAS
+284 SARV
-289 SSKSSTSSDIKKV
+289 SSKQSSTSELKKV
-302 HPAPQLNLRPLFFE
+302 HPSPQLTLRPLFFE

-323 ENFSGRQW
+323 GCFSGRQW
-331 LLKDMEKAL
+331 LMKDMEKAL
-340 ESTSSG
+340 ESSSSG
-346 ILISGSPG
+346 ILIAGGPG

-360 VLQLVEHS
+360 ILQLVQYS

-373 RNFEYEELREQS
+373 RNHDYEELREQS
-385 DLGEILPEELVE
+385 DIREILPEELTA
-397 GMFTHLASQVVAYHF
+397 GMCTHLASHVVAYHF

-435 QAPRLQSYREY
+435 QAPRLQAYREY
-446 LLSEPHLLSCLS
+446 LLSEPHLLACLS

-470 MRGIIEPLATLRRSG
+470 MRGIIEPLIILRRNGS
-485 GIDNGNS
+485 IDRSNS
-492 IVLVDGLCEAEYH
+492 IILIDGLCEAEYH
-505 RPDHGYTIASF
+505 RPDHGHTIASF
-516 LARHVAEMPNWLKI
+516 LAKHVTEMPQWLKV
-530 VATVRTQFLELTK
+530 VATVRTQFIELTK

-548 RLSLDES
+548 RLSLDDS

-562 LRYFNARL
+562 LEYFNMRV
-570 QAAPIIETNIKCS
+570 QNAPIIETNIKCS
-583 TGKTESAHNSV
+583 TGKMEGVHNSV

-680 SVNSLLVDTFLPW
+680 SVNSLLVDKFLPW
-693 DEFCHRFEGLA
+693 DEFCHRFDSLT

-725 LMRREDGESVKFLC
+725 LMRRDDNESPKFLC
-739 DLRAGHCGIAY
+739 DLRAGHCGIAF
-750 RLSRVQAPLD
+750 RLARVQAPLD
-760 PEKTMELGH
+760 PEKSMELGH

-787 CPRDLQAM
+787 CPRDLQANL
-795 MVATSSANV
+795 VASSSANV
-804 GEAIANLRN
+804 GESIANLRN

-857 GLLIEFGAD
+857 GLLLEFGAD

-877 LSLACQRGHTDVAKR
+877 LSLACQRGHTDVARR
-892 LIAAGSSLS
+892 LIAAGASLS

-927 GCQAAGG
+927 GCQTGRDDRNP
-934 GGAEGHGS
+934 
-942 LEQLVPGSRHALIA
+942 LDFDDDNIEQVVPGSRHALIG
-956 AAQSGH
+956 AAQNGH

-972 AELMPDGVCPVTG
+972 AELIPDGICPVTG
-985 ETALTAACGA
+985 ETALTAACSTGNA
-995 GHACVADALL
+995 AIADALL
-1005 VRGATAYSPN
+1005 IRGATPYSLN
-1015 ARRVSPLALAARG
+1015 ARQLSPLALAAKNGRTALVLRLLDSGADVMGSG
-1028 GRAGLP
+1028 GKIPLI
-1034 ALATKREDRALERG
+1034 LAAAEGHVDVVEMLLEHG

-1058 ISALGWACLRSR
+1058 ISALGWSCLRSR
-1070 ISTAMLLLDK
+1070 IPTMVALIDR
-1080 GASIEQ
+1080 GATIDQ
-1086 ADGSGRTAL
+1086 PDGSGRTPL
-1095 ALACGG
+1095 GLACGG
-1101 PAELAEML
+1101 SAELVEIL
-1109 LERGASLE
+1109 LEKGASLE
-1117 RVDLS
+1117 RVDHS

-1137 VRASLS
+1137 
-1143 CPPSVSL
+1143 
-1150 SPRWSASTSAGC
+1150 
-1162 GRSTAPSDSATCPCV
+1162 
-1177 ALSLALPLSPS
+1177 
-1188 HPAGARRPQRAAAAR
+1188 
-1203 PRHRTAQRARA
+1203 
-1214 CLSLLPSLCLPLT
+1214 
-1227 PLERVDLSGLRPLD
+1227 
-1241 RAIGQRNVPV
+1241 
-1251 RASLS
+1251 
-1256 CPPSVSLSPRWSAST
+1256 
-1271 LAGCGRSTAPSDS
+1271 
-1284 ATCPC
+1284 
-1289 VPLSLALSLSLSY
+1289 
-1302 PAGARRPQRAAA
+1302 
-1314 ARPRHRTAQRARACL
+1314 
-1329 SLLPS
+1329 
-1334 LCLPL
+1334 
-1339 TPLERVDLSGLR
+1339 
-1351 PLDRAIGQRNVPVRA
+1351 
-1366 SLSCPLSVSLSP
+1366 
-1378 RVVNCFLRKGA
+1378 VVNCFLRKGA

-1414 EDGNQLYRKNRPSE
+1414 EDGNMLYRKNRPSE

-1436 LKKIAPLVGDDAPPD
+1436 LKKINPLISDEGLTTPTTPVPHEH
-1451 QVSAFVQLNTNLL
+1451 VSAFVQLKTNLL

-1476 PSEALELAA
+1476 PSEALDLAA

-1501 ARSILALNKPSEA
+1501 ARAILALNKPSEA
-1514 LPHARRALLLAPPS
+1514 LPHARRALLLAPS
-1528 DLPTVRTLKALQQE
+1528 TDLPTIRTLKALQSE
-1542 VLTRINA
+1542 ILSRINA
-1549 GAHTLNGDNRS
+1549 GTHSLNGDSRS
-1560 VRNFDSI
+1560 VRNFDTI

>member
-1 MTDEM
+1 MYSSNEFLHSAGVSRHMQATGEAPSQKTSMKRRSCEVPLGDISSNNFKISLNDINDGISFDSRSLRSEDTRSLRYRPIDSRSVKNFRSSLVDLSNVSTYSLSRPPSYDQLSRRSIIEGPEGQGMTSSIEGVLWSDE
-6 SSGEPLKDL
+6 EETEYFYHENITAAWNQDL

-20 LLENETGGTSCPS
+20 LLETETGGTTCPS

-53 RCYACMFR
+53 RCYSCMFR

-66 ICARNSQGR
+66 LCARKSTR
-75 RKQMERYTPSP
+75 RPVMERYTPSP
-86 QRQFEQ
+86 QRPADQ
-92 DWQSPMRLPKPPKQP
+92 DWQSPMRLPKPPKQTT
-107 STLAQSCPTPPH
+107 SLAQSCPTPPH
-119 NRRRFFLSPK
+119 TRRRFFLSPK

-135 GQRASRHSHE
+135 GQRSRHSE

-156 HIKQGFEARRQ
+156 HKYESRRQ

-179 ERRGSRNKSR
+179 ERRRSKSR
-189 DSCTSLASLDAHT
+189 ESCNSLASLDAHT

-222 ATPLGRDSLGS
+222 ATPLGRESLGS

-239 SAASNCS
+239 SNC
-246 SSSPGSRRHSVN
+246 SSPGSRRHS
-258 ALQSRPEELT
+258 ATGLQNGREELT

-289 SSKSSTSSDIKKV
+289 SKQSTASAELKKV
-302 HPAPQLNLRPLFFE
+302 HPTPQLTLRPLFFE
-316 VPSTDNQ
+316 VPSCDGNT
-323 ENFSGRQW
+323 FSGRQW
-331 LLKDMEKAL
+331 LMRDMEKAL
-340 ESTSSG
+340 ESSTSG
-346 ILISGSPG
+346 ILISGRAG

-360 VLQLVEHS
+360 ILQLVEYS

-373 RNFEYEELREQS
+373 RYFDEELREQT
-385 DLGEILPEELVE
+385 DIREVLPEEVTAGLV
-397 GMFTHLASQVVAYHF
+397 TQLASKVVAYHF

-435 QAPRLQSYREY
+435 QAPRLQAYREY
-446 LLSEPHLLSCLS
+446 LLSEPHLLACLS

-470 MRGIIEPLATLRRSG
+470 MRGIIEPLITLRKNEA
-485 GIDNGNS
+485 IDSGNS
-492 IVLVDGLCEAEYH
+492 IILVDGLCEAEYH

-516 LARHVAEMPNWLKI
+516 LTRHVPEMPSWLKVVTTI
-530 VATVRTQFLELTK
+530 RTQFLELTK

-555 ENVHKDL
+555 DNVNKDL
-562 LRYFNARL
+562 LEYFNSRVHS
-570 QAAPIIETNIKCS
+570 APIIETNVKSS
-583 TGKTESAHNSV
+583 TGKSEGVHNSV
-594 MKFAQYVL
+594 TKFAQYVL

-658 VTHILSVCLA
+658 VTHILSVCLS

-680 SVNSLLVDTFLPW
+680 SVNSLLVDTFMPW
-693 DEFCHRFEGLA
+693 EEFCLRFESLS

-725 LMRREDGESVKFLC
+725 LIRRDDNESPKFLC
-739 DLRAGHCGIAY
+739 DLRAGHCGIAF

-760 PEKTMELGH
+760 PEKSMELGH

-795 MVATSSANV
+795 MVATSAANV

-820 VSRLMLLAGGSP
+820 VSRLMLLAGASP
-832 NQITDCLGNAP
+832 NQITECLGNAP
-843 LLCMYSYQGILAMV
+843 LLCMYAYQGIISMV

-877 LSLACQRGHTDVAKR
+877 LSLACQRGHTDVAR
-892 LIAAGSSLS
+892 MLIASGASLS

-927 GCQAAGG
+927 GCQTGKDDR
-934 GGAEGHGS
+934 S
-942 LEQLVPGSRHALIA
+942 LIMEDNIEQLVPGARHALIG
-956 AAQSGH
+956 AAQNGH

-972 AELMPDGVCPVTG
+972 AELFPDGICPVTG
-985 ETALTAACGA
+985 ETALTAACSA
-995 GHACVADALL
+995 GHAAIAGALL
-1005 VRGATAYSPN
+1005 ARGATPYSLN
-1015 ARRVSPLALAARG
+1015 ARQMSPLALGAKA
-1028 GRAGLP
+1028 GRA
-1034 ALATKREDRALERG
+1034 ALVLRLLDAGADVGGSGGKVPLILAAAEGHDDVVEILLDHG

-1058 ISALGWACLRSR
+1058 IPALGWATLRSK
-1070 ISTAMLLLDK
+1070 IPTAVVLLDR
-1080 GASIEQ
+1080 GATIDLP
-1086 ADGSGRTAL
+1086 DGSGRTPL
-1095 ALACGG
+1095 GLACGG
-1101 PAELAEML
+1101 PAELASLL

-1117 RVDLS
+1117 RTDHT

-1137 VRASLS
+1137 L
-1143 CPPSVSL
+1143 
-1150 SPRWSASTSAGC
+1150 
-1162 GRSTAPSDSATCPCV
+1162 
-1177 ALSLALPLSPS
+1177 
-1188 HPAGARRPQRAAAAR
+1188 
-1203 PRHRTAQRARA
+1203 
-1214 CLSLLPSLCLPLT
+1214 
-1227 PLERVDLSGLRPLD
+1227 
-1241 RAIGQRNVPV
+1241 
-1251 RASLS
+1251 
-1256 CPPSVSLSPRWSAST
+1256 
-1271 LAGCGRSTAPSDS
+1271 
-1284 ATCPC
+1284 
-1289 VPLSLALSLSLSY
+1289 
-1302 PAGARRPQRAAA
+1302 
-1314 ARPRHRTAQRARACL
+1314 
-1329 SLLPS
+1329 
-1334 LCLPL
+1334 
-1339 TPLERVDLSGLR
+1339 
-1351 PLDRAIGQRNVPVRA
+1351 
-1366 SLSCPLSVSLSP
+1366 
-1378 RVVNCFLRKGA
+1378 VNCFLKKGA

-1414 EDGNQLYRKNRPSE
+1414 EDGNLLYRKNRPSE
-1428 AAHRYQYA
+1428 AAHRYSYA
-1436 LKKIAPLVGDDAPPD
+1436 LKKVQPLVGEDGAD
-1451 QVSAFVQLNTNLL
+1451 SAFLQLKTNLL

-1476 PSEALELAA
+1476 PAEALELAS

-1491 PNAFECAYAM
+1491 PNAFECSYAC
-1501 ARSILALNKPSEA
+1501 ARALLALNRASDA
-1514 LPHARRALLLAPPS
+1514 LPHARRALLLAPHDTS
-1528 DLPTVRTLKALQQE
+1528 AQRTLRALQQE
-1542 VLTRINA
+1542 VLARIN
-1549 GAHTLNGDNRS
+1549 TNGG

-1567 SLNMP
+1567 SLNLP

>member
-1 MTDEM
+1 MNSKKLEYFNDNDSVDEKINL
-6 SSGEPLKDL
+6 SCLDL

-20 LLENETGGTSCPS
+20 LLDSETGGTTCPS

-53 RCYACMFR
+53 RCYSCMFR

-66 ICARNSQGR
+66 ICARKSQGR
-75 RKQMERYTPSP
+75 RQVMERYTPSP
-86 QRQFEQ
+86 QRQVDQE
-92 DWQSPMRLPKPPKQP
+92 WQSPTRLPKPPKQP
-107 STLAQSCPTPPH
+107 SSLAQSCPTPPH
-119 NRRRFFLSPK
+119 TRRRFFLSPK

-135 GQRASRHSHE
+135 GQRSSRHSHE
-145 NHVPLSDDEGG
+145 NHVPLSGLPEEGPRSAAWPSLVFNKIRSLWSAHSSVPHGLNQLTDDEGG
-156 HIKQGFEARRQ
+156 HIKQGYESRRQ

-222 ATPLGRDSLGS
+222 ATPIGRDSLGS

-258 ALQSRPEELT
+258 ALQNGREELT

-284 SARAS
+284 SARV
-289 SSKSSTSSDIKKV
+289 SSKQSTTSSELKKV
-302 HPAPQLNLRPLFFE
+302 HPTPQLTLRPLFFE
-316 VPSTDNQ
+316 VPSS
-323 ENFSGRQW
+323 ENENVFSGRHW
-331 LLKDMEKAL
+331 LIRDMEKAL
-340 ESTSSG
+340 ASTSSG
-346 ILISGSPG
+346 ILISGCPG

-360 VLQLVEHS
+360 ILQLVEYS

-385 DLGEILPEELVE
+385 DIREVLPEEVAA
-397 GMFTHLASQVVAYHF
+397 GMVTHLASQVVAYHF

-435 QAPRLQSYREY
+435 QAPRLQAYREY
-446 LLSEPHLLSCLS
+446 LLSEPHLLACLS

-470 MRGIIEPLATLRRSG
+470 MRGIIEPLIILRKNGS
-485 GIDNGNS
+485 IDSTNS
-492 IVLVDGLCEAEYH
+492 IILVDGLCEAEYH

-516 LARHVAEMPNWLKI
+516 LIRHVPEMPSWLKV
-530 VATVRTQFLELTK
+530 VATIRTQFLELTK

-548 RLSLDES
+548 RLGLDES
-555 ENVHKDL
+555 DNVHKDL
-562 LRYFNARL
+562 LEYFNARV
-570 QAAPIIETNIKCS
+570 QAAPIIETNIKSS
-583 TGKTESAHNSV
+583 TGKTEGVHNSV

-693 DEFCHRFEGLA
+693 EEFCHRFESLS

-725 LMRREDGESVKFLC
+725 LIRRDDNESSKFLC
-739 DLRAGHCGIAY
+739 DLRAGHCGIAF

-760 PEKTMELGH
+760 PEKSMELGH
-769 HILKAHMYRNLG
+769 HILKAHMYRNMG

-787 CPRDLQAM
+787 CPRDLQAN

-804 GEAIANLRN
+804 GEAVANLRN

-843 LLCMYSYQGILAMV
+843 LLCMYAYQGIISMV

-866 LEMTNSQGCTA
+866 LEMTNSQGCSA
-877 LSLACQRGHTDVAKR
+877 LSLACQRGHTDVAR
-892 LIAAGSSLS
+892 MLIASGASLS

-927 GCQAAGG
+927 GCQTGK
-934 GGAEGHGS
+934 EDRNS
-942 LEQLVPGSRHALIA
+942 IDIDEDNIEQLVPGSRHALIA
-956 AAQSGH
+956 AAQNGH

-972 AELMPDGVCPVTG
+972 AELIPDGICPVTG
-985 ETALTAACGA
+985 ETALTAACSTGNA
-995 GHACVADALL
+995 AIADALL
-1005 VRGATAYSPN
+1005 IRGATPYSLN
-1015 ARRVSPLALAARG
+1015 ARQMSPLALAAKNGRTALVLRLLDSGADVMGSG
-1028 GRAGLP
+1028 GKNPLI
-1034 ALATKREDRALERG
+1034 LAAAEGHAEVVEMLLEHC

-1058 ISALGWACLRSR
+1058 ISPLGWASLRSR
-1070 ISTAMLLLDK
+1070 IPTIQVLLDK
-1080 GASIEQ
+1080 GATIDQ
-1086 ADGSGRTAL
+1086 PDGSGRTPL
-1095 ALACGG
+1095 GLACGG
-1101 PAELAEML
+1101 PAELVELL

-1117 RVDLS
+1117 RVDHS

-1137 VRASLS
+1137 
-1143 CPPSVSL
+1143 
-1150 SPRWSASTSAGC
+1150 
-1162 GRSTAPSDSATCPCV
+1162 
-1177 ALSLALPLSPS
+1177 
-1188 HPAGARRPQRAAAAR
+1188 
-1203 PRHRTAQRARA
+1203 
-1214 CLSLLPSLCLPLT
+1214 
-1227 PLERVDLSGLRPLD
+1227 
-1241 RAIGQRNVPV
+1241 
-1251 RASLS
+1251 
-1256 CPPSVSLSPRWSAST
+1256 
-1271 LAGCGRSTAPSDS
+1271 
-1284 ATCPC
+1284 
-1289 VPLSLALSLSLSY
+1289 
-1302 PAGARRPQRAAA
+1302 
-1314 ARPRHRTAQRARACL
+1314 
-1329 SLLPS
+1329 
-1334 LCLPL
+1334 
-1339 TPLERVDLSGLR
+1339 
-1351 PLDRAIGQRNVPVRA
+1351 
-1366 SLSCPLSVSLSP
+1366 
-1378 RVVNCFLRKGA
+1378 VVNCFLRKGA
-1389 KLGPTTWVMAS
+1389 KLGPTTWVMAT

-1414 EDGNQLYRKNRPSE
+1414 EDGNMLYRKNRPSE
-1428 AAHRYQYA
+1428 AAHRYHYA
-1436 LKKIAPLVGDDAPPD
+1436 LKKINPLISDEGLTTPSTQPVPHEH
-1451 QVSAFVQLNTNLL
+1451 VSAFVQLKTNLL
-1464 LNLSRCKRKLNE
+1464 LNMSRCKRKLNE
-1476 PSEALELAA
+1476 PSEALDLAA

-1491 PNAFECAYAM
+1491 PNAFECSYAM
-1501 ARSILALNKPSEA
+1501 ARAILALNKPSDA
-1514 LPHARRALLLAPPS
+1514 LPHARRALLLAPS
-1528 DLPTVRTLKALQQE
+1528 TDMSAMRTLKALQQE
-1542 VLTRINA
+1542 ILTRINT
-1549 GAHTLNGDNRS
+1549 GTHNLNAETRS
-1560 VRNFDSI
+1560 MRNYDSI

>member
-1 MTDEM
+1 MYSSNEFLHSAGVSRHMQATGETPTQKTSMKRRSCEVPLGDISSNNFKVSLGDITNDGPNYDCRSLRSTKSEDTRSLRSYRPIDSRSVKNFRSSLADITSYSLSRPPSYDQLSRRSVVEGNDGITSSIEGVLWSDE
-6 SSGEPLKDL
+6 EENEYFYQENITTAWNQDL

-20 LLENETGGTSCPS
+20 LLESETGGTTCPS

-53 RCYACMFR
+53 RCYSCMFR

-66 ICARNSQGR
+66 ICARKSQGR
-75 RKQMERYTPSP
+75 RPVMERYTPSP
-86 QRQFEQ
+86 QRQVDHE
-92 DWQSPMRLPKPPKQP
+92 WQSPMRLPKPPKP
-107 STLAQSCPTPPH
+107 SSLAQSCPTPPH
-119 NRRRFFLSPK
+119 TRRRFFLSPK

-135 GQRASRHSHE
+135 GQRSRHSHE

-156 HIKQGFEARRQ
+156 HIKQGYETRRQ

-258 ALQSRPEELT
+258 TLQNGREELT

-284 SARAS
+284 SARVNSKQS
-289 SSKSSTSSDIKKV
+289 SSSSEIKKV
-302 HPAPQLNLRPLFFE
+302 HPTPQLTLRPLFFE
-316 VPSTDNQ
+316 VPATNNDTC
-323 ENFSGRQW
+323 FSGRHW
-331 LLKDMEKAL
+331 LMRDMEKAL
-340 ESTSSG
+340 ESSSPG
-346 ILISGSPG
+346 IMISGCPG

-360 VLQLVEHS
+360 ILQLVEYS

-373 RNFEYEELREQS
+373 RNYQYQELREQS
-385 DLGEILPEELVE
+385 DIREMLPEEIAA
-397 GMFTHLASQVVAYHF
+397 GMITQLASQVVAYHF

-435 QAPRLQSYREY
+435 QAPRLQAYREY

-470 MRGIIEPLATLRRSG
+470 MRGIIEPLIILRRNGS
-485 GIDNGNS
+485 IDSSNS
-492 IVLVDGLCEAEYH
+492 IILVDGLCEAEYH
-505 RPDHGYTIASF
+505 RPDHGYTVASF
-516 LARHVAEMPNWLKI
+516 LIRHVPEMPAWLKV
-530 VATVRTQFLELTK
+530 VATIRSQFLELTK

-548 RLSLDES
+548 RFSLNECD
-555 ENVHKDL
+555 NVQKDL
-562 LRYFNARL
+562 LEYFNARV
-570 QAAPIIETNIKCS
+570 QAAPIIETNIKSS
-583 TGKTESAHNSV
+583 TGKSEGVHNSV
-594 MKFAQYVL
+594 LKFAQYVI

-680 SVNSLLVDTFLPW
+680 SVNSLLVDTYLPW
-693 DEFCHRFEGLA
+693 EEFCHRFESLS

-725 LMRREDGESVKFLC
+725 LIRRDDNESPKFLC
-739 DLRAGHCGIAY
+739 DLRAGHCGIAF
-750 RLSRVQAPLD
+750 RLARVQAPLD
-760 PEKTMELGH
+760 PEKSMELGH
-769 HILKAHMYRNLG
+769 HILKAHMYRNMG

-795 MVATSSANV
+795 MVASSSSNV
-804 GEAIANLRN
+804 GEAVANLRN
-813 IYTPNVK
+813 VYTPNVK

-843 LLCMYSYQGILAMV
+843 LLCMYAYQGIISMV

-866 LEMTNSQGCTA
+866 LEMTNSQGCSA
-877 LSLACQRGHTDVAKR
+877 LSLACQRGHTDVAR
-892 LIAAGSSLS
+892 MLIASGASLS

-927 GCQAAGG
+927 GCQTGKDDRNSIEID
-934 GGAEGHGS
+934 EGNI
-942 LEQLVPGSRHALIA
+942 EQLVPGSRHALIA
-956 AAQSGH
+956 AAQNGH

-972 AELMPDGVCPVTG
+972 AELIPDGICPVTG
-985 ETALTAACGA
+985 ETALTAACSTGNA
-995 GHACVADALL
+995 AIADALL
-1005 VRGATAYSPN
+1005 IRGATPYSLN
-1015 ARRVSPLALAARG
+1015 ARQMSPLALAAKN
-1028 GRAGLP
+1028 GRT
-1034 ALATKREDRALERG
+1034 ALVLRLLDSGADVMGSSGKIPLILAAAEGHSDVVEMLLGHG
-1048 ADPDA
+1048 ADPNA
-1053 VDADG
+1053 VDGDG
-1058 ISALGWACLRSR
+1058 ISALGWASLRSR
-1070 ISTAMLLLDK
+1070 IPTVVMLLDK
-1080 GASIEQ
+1080 GANIEQ
-1086 ADGSGRTAL
+1086 ADSSGRTPL
-1095 ALACGG
+1095 GLACGG
-1101 PAELAEML
+1101 PAELAELL

-1117 RVDLS
+1117 RGDHS

-1137 VRASLS
+1137 
-1143 CPPSVSL
+1143 
-1150 SPRWSASTSAGC
+1150 
-1162 GRSTAPSDSATCPCV
+1162 
-1177 ALSLALPLSPS
+1177 
-1188 HPAGARRPQRAAAAR
+1188 
-1203 PRHRTAQRARA
+1203 
-1214 CLSLLPSLCLPLT
+1214 
-1227 PLERVDLSGLRPLD
+1227 
-1241 RAIGQRNVPV
+1241 I
-1251 RASLS
+1251 
-1256 CPPSVSLSPRWSAST
+1256 
-1271 LAGCGRSTAPSDS
+1271 
-1284 ATCPC
+1284 
-1289 VPLSLALSLSLSY
+1289 
-1302 PAGARRPQRAAA
+1302 
-1314 ARPRHRTAQRARACL
+1314 
-1329 SLLPS
+1329 
-1334 LCLPL
+1334 
-1339 TPLERVDLSGLR
+1339 
-1351 PLDRAIGQRNVPVRA
+1351 
-1366 SLSCPLSVSLSP
+1366 
-1378 RVVNCFLRKGA
+1378 VNCFLRKGA

-1414 EDGNQLYRKNRPSE
+1414 EDGNILYRKNRPSE

-1436 LKKIAPLVGDDAPPD
+1436 LKKISPLISDDVTNA
-1451 QVSAFVQLNTNLL
+1451 QEHLNVFVQLKTNLL

-1476 PSEALELAA
+1476 PSEALDLAA

-1491 PNAFECAYAM
+1491 PNAFECSYAM
-1501 ARSILALNKPSEA
+1501 ARAILALNKPSDA
-1514 LPHARRALLLAPPS
+1514 LPHARRALLLAPQT
-1528 DLPTVRTLKALQQE
+1528 DLSAMRTLKALQQE
-1542 VLTRINA
+1542 ILTRINA
-1549 GAHTLNGDNRS
+1549 GTQSLNGDTRS
-1560 VRNFDSI
+1560 LRNFDSI

>member
-1 MTDEM
+1 MSFYSSNEFLHSAGVSRHMQATGETPSQKTSMKRRSCEVPLGDISSNNFKVSLGDLNDISNYDCRSLRSVKSEDCRSLRYYRPIDSRSVKNFRSSLADISAVSTFSLSRPPSYDQLSRRSIIEGPEGQGITSSIEGVLWSDEEENEYFYHENVT
-6 SSGEPLKDL
+6 SAWNEDL

-20 LLENETGGTSCPS
+20 LLESESGGTTCPS

-53 RCYACMFR
+53 RCYSCMFR

-75 RKQMERYTPSP
+75 RPVMERYTPSP
-86 QRQFEQ
+86 QQDQ
-92 DWQSPMRLPKPPKQP
+92 DWQSPMRLPKPPKP
-107 STLAQSCPTPPH
+107 ATLAQSCPTPPH
-119 NRRRFFLSPK
+119 TRRRFFPSPK

-135 GQRASRHSHE
+135 GQRSSRRSHE

-156 HIKQGFEARRQ
+156 HIKQGYESRRQ
-167 NDLYMRLGLLLG
+167 NDLHMRLGLLLG
-179 ERRGSRNKSR
+179 ERRGARNKAR

-208 SPVSTLTGSSEVDA
+208 SPVSTLTGSSEVEA

-239 SAASNCS
+239 SAVSNCS
-246 SSSPGSRRHSVN
+246 SSSPGSRRHTVN
-258 ALQSRPEELT
+258 TLQNGRSEELT

-284 SARAS
+284 SARVN
-289 SSKSSTSSDIKKV
+289 SKQSSTSTEIKKV
-302 HPAPQLNLRPLFFE
+302 HPSPQLTLRPLFFE

-323 ENFSGRQW
+323 TWFSGRHW
-331 LLKDMEKAL
+331 LMRDMDKAL
-340 ESTSSG
+340 ESSSSG
-346 ILISGSPG
+346 ILITGSPG
-354 TGKTAL
+354 TGKTAFI
-360 VLQLVEHS
+360 LQLVEYS

-373 RNFEYEELREQS
+373 RNYEYEELREQC
-385 DLGEILPEELVE
+385 DIREVLPEEITA
-397 GMFTHLASQVVAYHF
+397 GMLTQLASNVVAYHF

-435 QAPRLQSYREY
+435 QAPRLQAYREY
-446 LLSEPHLLSCLS
+446 LLSEPHLLACLS
-458 LKECIADPDLAF
+458 LKECIADSDLAF
-470 MRGIIEPLATLRRSG
+470 MRGIIEPLIILRRNGS
-485 GIDNGNS
+485 IDPSNS
-492 IVLVDGLCEAEYH
+492 IILVDGLCEAEYH

-516 LARHVAEMPNWLKI
+516 LARHVAEMPVWLKV
-530 VATVRTQFLELTK
+530 VATVRTQFLEIAK

-548 RLSLDES
+548 RLSLDDS
-555 ENVHKDL
+555 DNVHKDL
-562 LRYFNARL
+562 LEYFSTRL

-583 TGKTESAHNSV
+583 TGKSEGAHNSV

-693 DEFCHRFEGLA
+693 DEFCHRFESLT

-725 LMRREDGESVKFLC
+725 LIRRDDNESSKFLC
-739 DLRAGHCGIAY
+739 DLRAGHCGIAF

-760 PEKTMELGH
+760 SEKTMELGH
-769 HILKAHMYRNLG
+769 HILKAHMYRNMG

-795 MVATSSANV
+795 MVASSSASV
-804 GEAIANLRN
+804 GGSIANLRN

-832 NQITDCLGNAP
+832 NQITECLGNAP

-866 LEMTNSQGCTA
+866 LEMTNSQGCSA
-877 LSLACQRGHTDVAKR
+877 LSLACQRGHTDVARR

-927 GCQAAGG
+927 GCQTGRDDRNSIDID
-934 GGAEGHGS
+934 EGS
-942 LEQLVPGSRHALIA
+942 IEQLVPGSRHALIA
-956 AAQSGH
+956 AAQNGH

-972 AELMPDGVCPVTG
+972 AELIPDGICPVTG
-985 ETALTAACGA
+985 ETALTAACSTGNA
-995 GHACVADALL
+995 AIADALL
-1005 VRGATAYSPN
+1005 IRGATPYSLN
-1015 ARRVSPLALAARG
+1015 ARQMSPLALAAKNGRTALVLRLLDSGADVMGSG
-1028 GRAGLP
+1028 GKNPLI
-1034 ALATKREDRALERG
+1034 LAAAEGHTDVIEILLAHG

-1053 VDADG
+1053 IDSDG
-1058 ISALGWACLRSR
+1058 ITALGWAALRTR
-1070 ISTAMLLLDK
+1070 IQTVISLLDK
-1080 GASIEQ
+1080 GATIDQ
-1086 ADGSGRTAL
+1086 PDGSGRTPL
-1095 ALACGG
+1095 GLACGG
-1101 PAELAEML
+1101 PADLVEIL

-1117 RVDLS
+1117 RVDHS

-1137 VRASLS
+1137 
-1143 CPPSVSL
+1143 
-1150 SPRWSASTSAGC
+1150 
-1162 GRSTAPSDSATCPCV
+1162 
-1177 ALSLALPLSPS
+1177 
-1188 HPAGARRPQRAAAAR
+1188 
-1203 PRHRTAQRARA
+1203 
-1214 CLSLLPSLCLPLT
+1214 
-1227 PLERVDLSGLRPLD
+1227 
-1241 RAIGQRNVPV
+1241 
-1251 RASLS
+1251 
-1256 CPPSVSLSPRWSAST
+1256 
-1271 LAGCGRSTAPSDS
+1271 
-1284 ATCPC
+1284 
-1289 VPLSLALSLSLSY
+1289 
-1302 PAGARRPQRAAA
+1302 
-1314 ARPRHRTAQRARACL
+1314 
-1329 SLLPS
+1329 
-1334 LCLPL
+1334 
-1339 TPLERVDLSGLR
+1339 
-1351 PLDRAIGQRNVPVRA
+1351 
-1366 SLSCPLSVSLSP
+1366 
-1378 RVVNCFLRKGA
+1378 VVNCFLRKGA

-1414 EDGNQLYRKNRPSE
+1414 EDGNMLYRKNRPSE
-1428 AAHRYQYA
+1428 AAHRYSYA
-1436 LKKIAPLVGDDAPPD
+1436 LKKINPLISDEGVTTPSTQPVPHEH
-1451 QVSAFVQLNTNLL
+1451 VSAFVQLKTNLL

-1476 PSEALELAA
+1476 PSEALDLAA

-1501 ARSILALNKPSEA
+1501 ARAILNLNKPSEA
-1514 LPHARRALLLAPPS
+1514 LPHARRALLLAPPNDIS
-1528 DLPTVRTLKALQQE
+1528 AVRTLKSLQQE
-1542 VLTRINA
+1542 ILTRINA
-1549 GAHTLNGDNRS
+1549 GSHSLNGDNRS
-1560 VRNFDSI
+1560 IRNFDTI

>member
-1 MTDEM
+1 MNSKKLEYFNDNDSVDEKINL
-6 SSGEPLKDL
+6 SCLDL

-20 LLENETGGTSCPS
+20 LLDSETGGTTCPS

-53 RCYACMFR
+53 RCYSCMFR

-66 ICARNSQGR
+66 ICARKSQGR
-75 RKQMERYTPSP
+75 RQVMERYTPSP
-86 QRQFEQ
+86 QRQVDQE
-92 DWQSPMRLPKPPKQP
+92 WQSPTRLPKPPKQP
-107 STLAQSCPTPPH
+107 SSLAQSCPTPPH
-119 NRRRFFLSPK
+119 TRRRFFLSPK

-135 GQRASRHSHE
+135 GQRSSRHSHE
-145 NHVPLSDDEGG
+145 NHVPLSGLPEEGPRSAAWPSLVFNKIRSLWSAHSSVPHGLNQLTDDEGG
-156 HIKQGFEARRQ
+156 HIKQGYESRRQ

-179 ERRGSRNKSR
+179 ERRGSRHKSR

-222 ATPLGRDSLGS
+222 ATPIGRDSLGS

-258 ALQSRPEELT
+258 ALQNGREELT

-284 SARAS
+284 SARLS
-289 SSKSSTSSDIKKV
+289 NKQSTTSSELKKV
-302 HPAPQLNLRPLFFE
+302 HPTPQLTLRPLFFE
-316 VPSTDNQ
+316 VPSSES
-323 ENFSGRQW
+323 ENIFSGRHW
-331 LLKDMEKAL
+331 LIRDMEKAL
-340 ESTSSG
+340 ASTSSG
-346 ILISGSPG
+346 ILISGCPG

-360 VLQLVEHS
+360 ILQLVEYS

-385 DLGEILPEELVE
+385 DIREVLPEEVAA
-397 GMFTHLASQVVAYHF
+397 GMVTHLASQVVAYHF

-435 QAPRLQSYREY
+435 QAPRLQAYREY
-446 LLSEPHLLSCLS
+446 LLSEPHLLACLS

-470 MRGIIEPLATLRRSG
+470 LRGIIEPLIILRKNGS
-485 GIDNGNS
+485 IDSTNS
-492 IVLVDGLCEAEYH
+492 IILVDGLCEAEYH

-516 LARHVAEMPNWLKI
+516 LTRHVPEMPSWLKI
-530 VATVRTQFLELTK
+530 VATIRTQFLELTK

-548 RLSLDES
+548 RLGLDES
-555 ENVHKDL
+555 DNVHKDL
-562 LRYFNARL
+562 LEYFNARV
-570 QAAPIIETNIKCS
+570 QAAPIIETNIKSS
-583 TGKTESAHNSV
+583 TGKTEGVHNSV

-693 DEFCHRFEGLA
+693 EEFCHRFESLS

-725 LMRREDGESVKFLC
+725 LIRRDDNESSKFLC
-739 DLRAGHCGIAY
+739 DLRAGHCGIAF

-760 PEKTMELGH
+760 PEKSMELGH
-769 HILKAHMYRNLG
+769 HILKAHMYRNMG

-795 MVATSSANV
+795 MVASSSANV
-804 GEAIANLRN
+804 GEAVANLRN

-843 LLCMYSYQGILAMV
+843 LLCMYAYQGIISMV

-866 LEMTNSQGCTA
+866 LEMTNSQGCSA
-877 LSLACQRGHTDVAKR
+877 LSLACQRGHTDVAR
-892 LIAAGSSLS
+892 MLIASGASLS

-927 GCQAAGG
+927 GCQTGK
-934 GGAEGHGS
+934 EDRNS
-942 LEQLVPGSRHALIA
+942 IEIDEDNIEQLVPGSRHALIA
-956 AAQSGH
+956 AAQNGH

-972 AELMPDGVCPVTG
+972 AELIPDGICPVTG
-985 ETALTAACGA
+985 ETALTAACSTGNA
-995 GHACVADALL
+995 AIADALL
-1005 VRGATAYSPN
+1005 IRGATPYSLN
-1015 ARRVSPLALAARG
+1015 ARQMSPLALASKNGRTALVLRLLDSGADVMGSG
-1028 GRAGLP
+1028 GKNPLI
-1034 ALATKREDRALERG
+1034 LAAAEGHADVVEMLLEHC

-1058 ISALGWACLRSR
+1058 ISPLGWASLRSR
-1070 ISTAMLLLDK
+1070 IPTIQVLLDK
-1080 GASIEQ
+1080 GATIDQ
-1086 ADGSGRTAL
+1086 PDGSGRTPL
-1095 ALACGG
+1095 GLACGG
-1101 PAELAEML
+1101 PAELVELL

-1117 RVDLS
+1117 RVDHS

-1137 VRASLS
+1137 
-1143 CPPSVSL
+1143 
-1150 SPRWSASTSAGC
+1150 
-1162 GRSTAPSDSATCPCV
+1162 
-1177 ALSLALPLSPS
+1177 
-1188 HPAGARRPQRAAAAR
+1188 
-1203 PRHRTAQRARA
+1203 
-1214 CLSLLPSLCLPLT
+1214 
-1227 PLERVDLSGLRPLD
+1227 
-1241 RAIGQRNVPV
+1241 
-1251 RASLS
+1251 
-1256 CPPSVSLSPRWSAST
+1256 
-1271 LAGCGRSTAPSDS
+1271 
-1284 ATCPC
+1284 
-1289 VPLSLALSLSLSY
+1289 
-1302 PAGARRPQRAAA
+1302 
-1314 ARPRHRTAQRARACL
+1314 
-1329 SLLPS
+1329 
-1334 LCLPL
+1334 
-1339 TPLERVDLSGLR
+1339 
-1351 PLDRAIGQRNVPVRA
+1351 
-1366 SLSCPLSVSLSP
+1366 
-1378 RVVNCFLRKGA
+1378 VVNCFLRKGA

-1414 EDGNQLYRKNRPSE
+1414 EDGNMLYRKNRPSE
-1428 AAHRYQYA
+1428 AAHRYHYA
-1436 LKKIAPLVGDDAPPD
+1436 LKKINPLISDEGLTTPSTQPVPHEH
-1451 QVSAFVQLNTNLL
+1451 VSAFVQLKTNLL
-1464 LNLSRCKRKLNE
+1464 LNMSRCKRKLNE
-1476 PSEALELAA
+1476 PSEALDLAA

-1491 PNAFECAYAM
+1491 PNAFECSYAM
-1501 ARSILALNKPSEA
+1501 ARAILALNKPSDA
-1514 LPHARRALLLAPPS
+1514 LPHARRALLLAPS
-1528 DLPTVRTLKALQQE
+1528 TDMSAMRTLKALQQE
-1542 VLTRINA
+1542 ILTRINT
-1549 GAHTLNGDNRS
+1549 GTHNLNADTRS
-1560 VRNFDSI
+1560 MRNFDSI

>member
-1 MTDEM
+1 MYSSNEFLHSAGVTRHMQATGEAPSQKTSMKRRSCEVPLGDISYNNFKISLGDITNADDDTNYDCRSLRSVKSNQEDTRSMRYYRPIDSRSVKNFRSSLADISTCSLSRPPSYDQLSRRSVVEGPEAGFTSSIEGVLWSDE
-6 SSGEPLKDL
+6 EENEYFYHENITTAWNQDL
-15 AALRQ
+15 AAIRQ
-20 LLENETGGTSCPS
+20 LLESETGGTNCPS

-75 RKQMERYTPSP
+75 RPAMERYTPSP
-86 QRQFEQ
+86 QRQD

-107 STLAQSCPTPPH
+107 TNLVQSCPTPPH
-119 NRRRFFLSPK
+119 TRRRFFLSPK

-135 GQRASRHSHE
+135 AQRASRHSSE

-156 HIKQGFEARRQ
+156 HIKQGFERRQ

-179 ERRGSRNKSR
+179 ERRSRNKAR

-208 SPVSTLTGSSEVDA
+208 SPVSTLTGSSEVEA

-258 ALQSRPEELT
+258 TLQNGRSEELT

-284 SARAS
+284 SARV
-289 SSKSSTSSDIKKV
+289 SSKQSSTSSENKKV
-302 HPAPQLNLRPLFFE
+302 HPSPQLTLRPLFFE

-323 ENFSGRQW
+323 GCFSGRQW
-331 LLKDMEKAL
+331 LMRDMEKAL
-340 ESTSSG
+340 ESSSSG

-360 VLQLVEHS
+360 ILQLVQYS

-373 RNFEYEELREQS
+373 RNYDYEELREQS
-385 DLGEILPEELVE
+385 DIREVLPEELTA
-397 GMFTHLASQVVAYHF
+397 GMCTHLASHVVAYHF

-446 LLSEPHLLSCLS
+446 LLSEPHLLGCLS

-470 MRGIIEPLATLRRSG
+470 MRGIIEPLIILRRNGS
-485 GIDNGNS
+485 IDRSNS
-492 IVLVDGLCEAEYH
+492 IILIDGLCEAEYH
-505 RPDHGYTIASF
+505 RPDHGHTIASF
-516 LARHVAEMPNWLKI
+516 LAKHITEMPSWLKV
-530 VATVRTQFLELTK
+530 VATVRTQFIELTK
-543 QLPYT
+543 QLPYS

-555 ENVHKDL
+555 DNVHKDL
-562 LRYFNARL
+562 LEYFNMRV
-570 QAAPIIETNIKCS
+570 QNAPIIETNIKCS
-583 TGKTESAHNSV
+583 TGKMEGVHNSV

-680 SVNSLLVDTFLPW
+680 SVNSLLVDKFLPW
-693 DEFCHRFEGLA
+693 DEFCHRFDSLA

-725 LMRREDGESVKFLC
+725 LMRREDNESPKFLC
-739 DLRAGHCGIAY
+739 DLRAGHCGIAF
-750 RLSRVQAPLD
+750 RLARVQAPLD
-760 PEKTMELGH
+760 PEKSMELGH

-787 CPRDLQAM
+787 CPRDLQANL
-795 MVATSSANV
+795 VATSSANV
-804 GEAIANLRN
+804 GESIANLRN

-843 LLCMYSYQGILAMV
+843 LLCMYAYQGILSMV
-857 GLLIEFGAD
+857 GLLLEFGAD

-877 LSLACQRGHTDVAKR
+877 LSLACQRGHTDVARR
-892 LIAAGSSLS
+892 LIATGASLS

-927 GCQAAGG
+927 GCQTGRDDR
-934 GGAEGHGS
+934 S
-942 LEQLVPGSRHALIA
+942 PLDFDDNIEQMVPGSRHALIG
-956 AAQSGH
+956 AAQNGH

-972 AELMPDGVCPVTG
+972 AELIPDGICPVTG
-985 ETALTAACGA
+985 ETALTAACSTGNA
-995 GHACVADALL
+995 AIADALL
-1005 VRGATAYSPN
+1005 IRGATPYSLN
-1015 ARRVSPLALAARG
+1015 ARQLSPLALAAKNGRTALVLRLLDSGADVMGSG
-1028 GRAGLP
+1028 GKIPLI
-1034 ALATKREDRALERG
+1034 LAAAEGHADVIEMLLENG

-1070 ISTAMLLLDK
+1070 IPTVVTLIDK
-1080 GASIEQ
+1080 GATIDQ
-1086 ADGSGRTAL
+1086 PDGSGRTPL
-1095 ALACGG
+1095 GLACGG
-1101 PAELAEML
+1101 SAELVEIL
-1109 LERGASLE
+1109 LEKGASLE
-1117 RVDLS
+1117 KVDHS

-1137 VRASLS
+1137 
-1143 CPPSVSL
+1143 
-1150 SPRWSASTSAGC
+1150 
-1162 GRSTAPSDSATCPCV
+1162 
-1177 ALSLALPLSPS
+1177 
-1188 HPAGARRPQRAAAAR
+1188 
-1203 PRHRTAQRARA
+1203 
-1214 CLSLLPSLCLPLT
+1214 
-1227 PLERVDLSGLRPLD
+1227 
-1241 RAIGQRNVPV
+1241 
-1251 RASLS
+1251 
-1256 CPPSVSLSPRWSAST
+1256 
-1271 LAGCGRSTAPSDS
+1271 
-1284 ATCPC
+1284 
-1289 VPLSLALSLSLSY
+1289 
-1302 PAGARRPQRAAA
+1302 
-1314 ARPRHRTAQRARACL
+1314 
-1329 SLLPS
+1329 
-1334 LCLPL
+1334 
-1339 TPLERVDLSGLR
+1339 
-1351 PLDRAIGQRNVPVRA
+1351 
-1366 SLSCPLSVSLSP
+1366 
-1378 RVVNCFLRKGA
+1378 VVNCFLRKGA

-1414 EDGNQLYRKNRPSE
+1414 EDGNMLYRKNRPSE

-1436 LKKIAPLVGDDAPPD
+1436 LKKVNPLISDEGLTTPATPVPHEHI
-1451 QVSAFVQLNTNLL
+1451 SAFVQLKTNLL

-1476 PSEALELAA
+1476 PSEALDLAA

-1501 ARSILALNKPSEA
+1501 ARAILALNKPSEA
-1514 LPHARRALLLAPPS
+1514 LPHARRALLLAPSS
-1528 DLPTVRTLKALQQE
+1528 DLPTVRTLKALQSE
-1542 VLTRINA
+1542 ILSRINA
-1549 GAHTLNGDNRS
+1549 GTHSLNGDNRS
-1560 VRNFDSI
+1560 LRNFDTI

>member
-1 MTDEM
+1 MYNSNEFLHSAGVSRHMQATGETPSQKTSMKRRSCEVPLGDISSNNFKVSLGDLSSSEGPSYDCRSLRSVKSEDARSVRSYRPIDSRSVKNFRSSLADISAYSLSRPPSYDQLSRRSLVEGPEGQGITSSIEGVLWSDEEETEYFYHENIT
-6 SSGEPLKDL
+6 SAWNQDL
-15 AALRQ
+15 AAIRQ
-20 LLENETGGTSCPS
+20 LLESETGGTTCPS

-53 RCYACMFR
+53 RCYSCMFR

-66 ICARNSQGR
+66 SCARSNQAQR
-75 RKQMERYTPSP
+75 RPVMERYTPSP
-86 QRQFEQ
+86 QRQEP
-92 DWQSPMRLPKPPKQP
+92 DWQSPHRLPKPPKQP
-107 STLAQSCPTPPH
+107 SSLAQSCPTPPH
-119 NRRRFFLSPK
+119 TRRRFFLSPK

-135 GQRASRHSHE
+135 GQRARHTHD

-156 HIKQGFEARRQ
+156 HIKQAGYESRRQ

-179 ERRGSRNKSR
+179 ERRGARNKAR

-208 SPVSTLTGSSEVDA
+208 SPVSTLTGSSEVEV

-258 ALQSRPEELT
+258 TLQSGRSDELT

-273 FFKNRKTAARR
+273 FFKTRKTAARR
-284 SARAS
+284 SARVN
-289 SSKSSTSSDIKKV
+289 SKQSTSSSEIKKV
-302 HPAPQLNLRPLFFE
+302 HPSPQLTLRPLFFE

-323 ENFSGRQW
+323 TYFSGRHW
-331 LLKDMEKAL
+331 LMRDMEKAL
-340 ESTSSG
+340 DSSASG
-346 ILISGSPG
+346 IIVSGCPG

-360 VLQLVEHS
+360 ILQLVEYS

-385 DLGEILPEELVE
+385 DIREMLPEELTI
-397 GMFTHLASQVVAYHF
+397 GIFTHLASHVVAYHF

-435 QAPRLQSYREY
+435 QAPRLQAYREY
-446 LLSEPHLLSCLS
+446 LLSEPHLLACLS

-470 MRGIIEPLATLRRSG
+470 MRGIIEPLIILRRNGS
-485 GIDNGNS
+485 IDSSNS
-492 IVLVDGLCEAEYH
+492 IILVDGLCEAEYH

-516 LARHVAEMPNWLKI
+516 LARHVPEMPSWLKV
-530 VATVRTQFLELTK
+530 VATVRTQFLELSK

-555 ENVHKDL
+555 DNVHKDL
-562 LRYFNARL
+562 LEYFNTRL

-583 TGKTESAHNSV
+583 TGKSEGVHNSV

-680 SVNSLLVDTFLPW
+680 SVNSLLVNQFLPW
-693 DEFCHRFEGLA
+693 DEFCHRFESLT

-725 LMRREDGESVKFLC
+725 LIRRDDNESPKFLC
-739 DLRAGHCGIAY
+739 DLRAGHCGIAF

-760 PEKTMELGH
+760 SEKSMELGH
-769 HILKAHMYRNLG
+769 HILKAHMYRNMG

-787 CPRDLQAM
+787 CPRDLQATL
-795 MVATSSANV
+795 VATSSANV

-832 NQITDCLGNAP
+832 NQITECLGNAP
-843 LLCMYSYQGILAMV
+843 LLCMYAYQGILAMV

-866 LEMTNSQGCTA
+866 MEMTNSQGCTA
-877 LSLACQRGHTDVAKR
+877 LSLACQRGHTDVARR
-892 LIAAGSSLS
+892 LIAAGASLS

-927 GCQAAGG
+927 GCQTGNDRNSLDIDD
-934 GGAEGHGS
+934 GS
-942 LEQLVPGSRHALIA
+942 IEQLVPGSRHALIA
-956 AAQSGH
+956 AAQNGH

-972 AELMPDGVCPVTG
+972 AELIPDGICPVTG
-985 ETALTAACGA
+985 ETALTAACSSGNA
-995 GHACVADALL
+995 AIADALL
-1005 VRGATAYSPN
+1005 IRGATPYSLN
-1015 ARRVSPLALAARG
+1015 ARQLSPLALAAKNGRSALVLRLLDSGADVMGSG
-1028 GRAGLP
+1028 GKIPLI
-1034 ALATKREDRALERG
+1034 LAAAEGHADVVDMLLNQG

-1053 VDADG
+1053 VDGDG

-1070 ISTAMLLLDK
+1070 LPTMVMLLDK
-1080 GASIEQ
+1080 GATIDQ
-1086 ADGSGRTAL
+1086 PDGSGRTPL
-1095 ALACGG
+1095 GLACGG
-1101 PAELAEML
+1101 PSDLVDIL

-1117 RVDLS
+1117 RVDHS

-1137 VRASLS
+1137 
-1143 CPPSVSL
+1143 
-1150 SPRWSASTSAGC
+1150 
-1162 GRSTAPSDSATCPCV
+1162 
-1177 ALSLALPLSPS
+1177 
-1188 HPAGARRPQRAAAAR
+1188 
-1203 PRHRTAQRARA
+1203 
-1214 CLSLLPSLCLPLT
+1214 
-1227 PLERVDLSGLRPLD
+1227 
-1241 RAIGQRNVPV
+1241 
-1251 RASLS
+1251 
-1256 CPPSVSLSPRWSAST
+1256 
-1271 LAGCGRSTAPSDS
+1271 
-1284 ATCPC
+1284 
-1289 VPLSLALSLSLSY
+1289 
-1302 PAGARRPQRAAA
+1302 
-1314 ARPRHRTAQRARACL
+1314 
-1329 SLLPS
+1329 
-1334 LCLPL
+1334 
-1339 TPLERVDLSGLR
+1339 
-1351 PLDRAIGQRNVPVRA
+1351 
-1366 SLSCPLSVSLSP
+1366 
-1378 RVVNCFLRKGA
+1378 VVNCFLRKGA

-1414 EDGNQLYRKNRPSE
+1414 EDGNLLYRKNRPSE

-1436 LKKIAPLVGDDAPPD
+1436 LKKINPLISDEGLTTPITQPVP
-1451 QVSAFVQLNTNLL
+1451 QEHVSAFVQLKTNLL

-1476 PSEALELAA
+1476 PSEALDLAA

-1501 ARSILALNKPSEA
+1501 ARAILALNKPSEA
-1514 LPHARRALLLAPPS
+1514 LPHARRALLLAPS
-1528 DLPTVRTLKALQQE
+1528 TDLSAMRTLKALQQE
-1542 VLTRINA
+1542 ILTRINT
-1549 GAHTLNGDNRS
+1549 GSHSLNGDTRS
-1560 VRNFDSI
+1560 MRNFDTI

>member
-1 MTDEM
+1 MYNSNEFLHSAGVSRQMQATGEAPSQKTSMKRRSCEVPLGDITFNNFKVSLGDITNDGYDCRSLRSNKSEDSRSLRYYRPIDSRSYKNFRSSLVDISQGSLTRPPSYDQLSRRSVIEGVDAQGITSSIEGVLWSDEEENEYFYQENIT
-6 SSGEPLKDL
+6 SAWNQDL

-20 LLENETGGTSCPS
+20 LLESETGGTTCPS

-66 ICARNSQGR
+66 ICARKSQGR
-75 RKQMERYTPSP
+75 KPVMERYTPSP
-86 QRQFEQ
+86 QRLSDPE
-92 DWQSPMRLPKPPKQP
+92 WQSPLRLPKPPKQT

-119 NRRRFFLSPK
+119 TRRRFFLSPK

-135 GQRASRHSHE
+135 GQRSSRHSQE

-156 HIKQGFEARRQ
+156 HIKQGFQSRRQ

-189 DSCTSLASLDAHT
+189 ESCTSLASLDAHT

-222 ATPLGRDSLGS
+222 ATPLGRESLGS

-246 SSSPGSRRHSVN
+246 SSSPGSRRHSVTM
-258 ALQSRPEELT
+258 LQNGREDLS

-284 SARAS
+284 SARV
-289 SSKSSTSSDIKKV
+289 SSKASTSSSDLKKV
-302 HPAPQLNLRPLFFE
+302 HPTPQLTLRPLFFE

-323 ENFSGRQW
+323 TIFSGRLW
-331 LLKDMEKAL
+331 LMRDMEKAL
-340 ESTSSG
+340 ESTASG

-360 VLQLVEHS
+360 ILQLVEYS

-373 RNFEYEELREQS
+373 RNYEYEELREQS
-385 DLGEILPEELVE
+385 DIRELLPEEIAA
-397 GMFTHLASQVVAYHF
+397 GSITHLASQVVAYHF

-435 QAPRLQSYREY
+435 QAPRLQAYREY
-446 LLSEPHLLSCLS
+446 LLSEAHLLSCLS

-470 MRGIIEPLATLRRSG
+470 VRGIIEPLVILRRNGS
-485 GIDNGNS
+485 IDSANS
-492 IVLVDGLCEAEYH
+492 IILVDGLCEAEYH

-516 LARHVAEMPNWLKI
+516 LIRHVPEMPSWLKVVTTI
-530 VATVRTQFLELTK
+530 RTQFLELTK

-555 ENVHKDL
+555 DNVNKDL
-562 LRYFNARL
+562 VEYFNARV
-570 QAAPIIETNIKCS
+570 QVAPIIETNIKSS
-583 TGKTESAHNSV
+583 TVKSEGVHNPV

-602 HLSQGSFLFLKLIL
+602 HLSQGSFLFMKLIL

-693 DEFCHRFEGLA
+693 EEFCHRFESLT

-725 LMRREDGESVKFLC
+725 LIRREDNESPKFLC
-739 DLRAGHCGIAY
+739 DLRAGHCAIAF
-750 RLSRVQAPLD
+750 RLSRVQSPLD
-760 PEKTMELGH
+760 PEKSMELGH

-787 CPRDLQAM
+787 CPRDLQATL
-795 MVATSSANV
+795 VASSSANV

-813 IYTPNVK
+813 VYTPNVK

-832 NQITDCLGNAP
+832 NQVTECLGNAP
-843 LLCMYSYQGILAMV
+843 LLCMYAYQGIIAMV

-877 LSLACQRGHTDVAKR
+877 LSLACQRGHTDVAR
-892 LIAAGSSLS
+892 MLIATGASLS

-927 GCQAAGG
+927 GCQSGKDDRNSIDIYDG
-934 GGAEGHGS
+934 KI
-942 LEQLVPGSRHALIA
+942 EQLVPGARHALIA
-956 AAQSGH
+956 AAQNGH

-972 AELMPDGVCPVTG
+972 AELIPDGICSVTG
-985 ETALTAACGA
+985 ETALTAACSSGT
-995 GHACVADALL
+995 ACIADALL
-1005 VRGATAYSPN
+1005 VRGATPYSLN
-1015 ARRVSPLALAARG
+1015 ARQMSPLALAAKNGRG
-1028 GRAGLP
+1028 ALVLRLLDAGADVAGSGGKNPLI
-1034 ALATKREDRALERG
+1034 LAAAEGHADVVETLLAHG
-1048 ADPDA
+1048 ADPES

-1058 ISALGWACLRSR
+1058 MPALGWASLRSR
-1070 ISTAMLLLDK
+1070 LQTVVVLLDK
-1080 GASIEQ
+1080 GASVDQ
-1086 ADGSGRTAL
+1086 TDSSGRTPL
-1095 ALACGG
+1095 GLACGG
-1101 PAELAEML
+1101 PADLVELL

-1117 RVDLS
+1117 KVDHS

-1137 VRASLS
+1137 V
-1143 CPPSVSL
+1143 
-1150 SPRWSASTSAGC
+1150 
-1162 GRSTAPSDSATCPCV
+1162 
-1177 ALSLALPLSPS
+1177 
-1188 HPAGARRPQRAAAAR
+1188 
-1203 PRHRTAQRARA
+1203 
-1214 CLSLLPSLCLPLT
+1214 
-1227 PLERVDLSGLRPLD
+1227 
-1241 RAIGQRNVPV
+1241 
-1251 RASLS
+1251 
-1256 CPPSVSLSPRWSAST
+1256 
-1271 LAGCGRSTAPSDS
+1271 
-1284 ATCPC
+1284 
-1289 VPLSLALSLSLSY
+1289 
-1302 PAGARRPQRAAA
+1302 
-1314 ARPRHRTAQRARACL
+1314 
-1329 SLLPS
+1329 
-1334 LCLPL
+1334 
-1339 TPLERVDLSGLR
+1339 
-1351 PLDRAIGQRNVPVRA
+1351 
-1366 SLSCPLSVSLSP
+1366 
-1378 RVVNCFLRKGA
+1378 VNCFLKKGA

-1414 EDGNQLYRKNRPSE
+1414 EDGNMLYRKNRPSE

-1436 LKKIAPLVGDDAPPD
+1436 LKKINPLISDEGVTSA
-1451 QVSAFVQLNTNLL
+1451 QSVQEHALAFVQLKTNLL

-1476 PSEALELAA
+1476 PSDALELAA

-1501 ARSILALNKPSEA
+1501 SRAILALNKPADA
-1514 LPHARRALLLAPPS
+1514 LPHARRALVLAPPTDIS
-1528 DLPTVRTLKALQQE
+1528 AARTLKALQQE
-1542 VLTRINA
+1542 ILARMNSHDTR
-1549 GAHTLNGDNRS
+1549 S
-1560 VRNFDSI
+1560 MRNYDSI

>member
-1 MTDEM
+1 MYNSNEFLHSAGVSRHMQATGEAPSQKTSMKRRSCEVPLGDISSNNFKVSLGDITNDGPNYDCRSLRSNRSEDTRSLRYYRPIDSRSVKNFRSSLADLSAYSLSRPPSYDQLSRRSLVEGPDLNCNTSSIEGVLWSDE
-6 SSGEPLKDL
+6 EENEYFYHENVTTAWNQDL

-20 LLENETGGTSCPS
+20 LLDSETGGTTCPS

-53 RCYACMFR
+53 RCYSCMFR

-66 ICARNSQGR
+66 ICARKSQGR
-75 RKQMERYTPSP
+75 RQVMERYTPSP
-86 QRQFEQ
+86 QRQVDQE
-92 DWQSPMRLPKPPKQP
+92 WQSPTRLPKPPKQP
-107 STLAQSCPTPPH
+107 SSLAQSCPTPPH
-119 NRRRFFLSPK
+119 TRRRFFLSPK

-135 GQRASRHSHE
+135 GQRSSRHSHE
-145 NHVPLSDDEGG
+145 NHVPLSGLPEEGPRSAAWPSLVFNKIRSLWSAHSSVPHGLNQLTDDEGG
-156 HIKQGFEARRQ
+156 HIKQGYESRRQ

-189 DSCTSLASLDAHT
+189 DSCTSLASLDAQT

-222 ATPLGRDSLGS
+222 ATPIGRDSLGS

-258 ALQSRPEELT
+258 ALQNGREELT

-284 SARAS
+284 SARV
-289 SSKSSTSSDIKKV
+289 SSKQSTTSSELKKV
-302 HPAPQLNLRPLFFE
+302 HPTPQLTLRPLFFE
-316 VPSTDNQ
+316 VPSS
-323 ENFSGRQW
+323 ENENVFSGRHW
-331 LLKDMEKAL
+331 LIRDMEKAL
-340 ESTSSG
+340 ASTSSG
-346 ILISGSPG
+346 ILISGCPG

-360 VLQLVEHS
+360 ILQLVEYS

-385 DLGEILPEELVE
+385 DIREVLPEEVAA
-397 GMFTHLASQVVAYHF
+397 GMVTHLASQVVAYHF

-435 QAPRLQSYREY
+435 QAPRLQAYREY
-446 LLSEPHLLSCLS
+446 LLSEPHLLACLS

-470 MRGIIEPLATLRRSG
+470 MRGIIEPLIILRKNGS
-485 GIDNGNS
+485 IDSTNS
-492 IVLVDGLCEAEYH
+492 IILVDGLCEAEYH

-516 LARHVAEMPNWLKI
+516 LIRHVPEMPSWLKV
-530 VATVRTQFLELTK
+530 VATIRTQFLELTK

-548 RLSLDES
+548 RLGLDES
-555 ENVHKDL
+555 DNVHKDL
-562 LRYFNARL
+562 LEYFNARV
-570 QAAPIIETNIKCS
+570 QAAPIIETNIKSS
-583 TGKTESAHNSV
+583 TGKTEGVHNSV

-693 DEFCHRFEGLA
+693 EEFCHRFESLS

-725 LMRREDGESVKFLC
+725 LIRRDDNESSKFLC
-739 DLRAGHCGIAY
+739 DLRAGHCGIAF

-760 PEKTMELGH
+760 PEKSMELGH
-769 HILKAHMYRNLG
+769 HILKAHMYRNMG

-787 CPRDLQAM
+787 CPRDLQAN

-804 GEAIANLRN
+804 GEAVANLRN

-843 LLCMYSYQGILAMV
+843 LLCMYAYQGIISMV

-866 LEMTNSQGCTA
+866 LEMTNSQGCSA
-877 LSLACQRGHTDVAKR
+877 LSLACQRGHTDVAR
-892 LIAAGSSLS
+892 MLIASGASLS

-927 GCQAAGG
+927 GCQTGK
-934 GGAEGHGS
+934 EDRNS
-942 LEQLVPGSRHALIA
+942 IEIDEDNIEQLVPGSRHALIA
-956 AAQSGH
+956 AAQNGH

-972 AELMPDGVCPVTG
+972 AELIPDGICPVTG
-985 ETALTAACGA
+985 ETALTAACSTGNA
-995 GHACVADALL
+995 AIADALL
-1005 VRGATAYSPN
+1005 IRGATPYSLN
-1015 ARRVSPLALAARG
+1015 ARQMSPLALASKNGRTALVLRLLDSGADVMGSG
-1028 GRAGLP
+1028 GKNPLI
-1034 ALATKREDRALERG
+1034 LAAAEGHAEVVEMLLEHC

-1058 ISALGWACLRSR
+1058 ISPLGWASLRSR
-1070 ISTAMLLLDK
+1070 IPTIQVLLDK
-1080 GASIEQ
+1080 GATIDQ
-1086 ADGSGRTAL
+1086 PDGSGRTPL
-1095 ALACGG
+1095 GLACGG
-1101 PAELAEML
+1101 PAELVELL

-1117 RVDLS
+1117 RVDHS

-1137 VRASLS
+1137 
-1143 CPPSVSL
+1143 
-1150 SPRWSASTSAGC
+1150 
-1162 GRSTAPSDSATCPCV
+1162 
-1177 ALSLALPLSPS
+1177 
-1188 HPAGARRPQRAAAAR
+1188 
-1203 PRHRTAQRARA
+1203 
-1214 CLSLLPSLCLPLT
+1214 
-1227 PLERVDLSGLRPLD
+1227 
-1241 RAIGQRNVPV
+1241 
-1251 RASLS
+1251 
-1256 CPPSVSLSPRWSAST
+1256 
-1271 LAGCGRSTAPSDS
+1271 
-1284 ATCPC
+1284 
-1289 VPLSLALSLSLSY
+1289 
-1302 PAGARRPQRAAA
+1302 
-1314 ARPRHRTAQRARACL
+1314 
-1329 SLLPS
+1329 
-1334 LCLPL
+1334 
-1339 TPLERVDLSGLR
+1339 
-1351 PLDRAIGQRNVPVRA
+1351 
-1366 SLSCPLSVSLSP
+1366 
-1378 RVVNCFLRKGA
+1378 VVNCFLRKGA
-1389 KLGPTTWVMAS
+1389 KLGPTTWVMAT

-1414 EDGNQLYRKNRPSE
+1414 EDGNMLYRKNRPSE
-1428 AAHRYQYA
+1428 AAHRYHYA
-1436 LKKIAPLVGDDAPPD
+1436 LKKINPLISDEGLTTPSTQPVPHEH
-1451 QVSAFVQLNTNLL
+1451 VSAFVQLKTNLL
-1464 LNLSRCKRKLNE
+1464 LNMSRCKRKLNE
-1476 PSEALELAA
+1476 PSEALDLAA

-1491 PNAFECAYAM
+1491 PNAFECSYAM
-1501 ARSILALNKPSEA
+1501 ARAILALNKPSDA
-1514 LPHARRALLLAPPS
+1514 LPHARRALLLAPS
-1528 DLPTVRTLKALQQE
+1528 TDMSAMRTLKALQQE
-1542 VLTRINA
+1542 ILTRINT
-1549 GAHTLNGDNRS
+1549 GTHNLNADTRS
-1560 VRNFDSI
+1560 MRNYDSI

>member
-1 MTDEM
+1 
-6 SSGEPLKDL
+6 
-15 AALRQ
+15 
-20 LLENETGGTSCPS
+20 
-33 CNMPFDKGKKRKLI
+33 MPFDKGKKRKLI

-53 RCYACMFR
+53 RCYSCMFR

-66 ICARNSQGR
+66 ICARNNQNR
-75 RKQMERYTPSP
+75 RPGMERCTPSP
-86 QRQFEQ
+86 QRPR
-92 DWQSPMRLPKPPKQP
+92 DHDSPSPLRLPRPPKQP
-107 STLAQSCPTPPH
+107 SSLTQTCPTPPH
-119 NRRRFFLSPK
+119 TRRRFFLSPK

-135 GQRASRHSHE
+135 GQRTSRHSHE

-156 HIKQGFEARRQ
+156 HIKQGFESRRQ

-179 ERRGSRNKSR
+179 ERRGRNKSR

-208 SPVSTLTGSSEVDA
+208 SPVSTLTGSSEVEA

-258 ALQSRPEELT
+258 ALQSRSEELT

-284 SARAS
+284 SARVG

-316 VPSTDNQ
+316 VPSADSQ
-323 ENFSGRQW
+323 DCYSGRQW

-340 ESTSSG
+340 ESSSSG

-360 VLQLVEHS
+360 ILQLVQHS
-368 CFGRK
+368 CFGRN

-385 DLGEILPEELVE
+385 DLGDILPEDLVE
-397 GMFTHLASQVVAYHF
+397 GMFTHLSSQVVAYHF

-435 QAPRLQSYREY
+435 QAPRLQAYREY
-446 LLSEPHLLSCLS
+446 LLSEPHLLACLS

-470 MRGIIEPLATLRRSG
+470 IRGIIEPLTILRRNGSIDSTN
-485 GIDNGNS
+485 GI
-492 IVLVDGLCEAEYH
+492 ILVDGLCEAEYH
-505 RPDHGYTIASF
+505 RPDHGYTIATF
-516 LARHVAEMPNWLKI
+516 LARHVAEMPTWLKI
-530 VATVRTQFLELTK
+530 VATVRTQFIELTK

-555 ENVHKDL
+555 DNVQKDL
-562 LRYFNARL
+562 LKYFNARL

-583 TGKTESAHNSV
+583 TGKSESAHNSV

-693 DEFCHRFEGLA
+693 DEFCHRFDTLT

-725 LMRREDGESVKFLC
+725 LIRREDNESSKFLC
-739 DLRAGHCGIAY
+739 DLRAGHCSIAY

-760 PEKTMELGH
+760 PEKSMELGH

-795 MVATSSANV
+795 LVATSSANV

-832 NQITDCLGNAP
+832 NQVTECLGNAP

-866 LEMTNSQGCTA
+866 LEMTNSQGCSA
-877 LSLACQRGHTDVAKR
+877 LALACQRGHTDVAKR
-892 LIAAGSSLS
+892 LIAAGASLS

-927 GCQAAGG
+927 GCQAEA
-934 GGAEGHGS
+934 APAAS
-942 LEQLVPGSRHALIA
+942 PAASPASARLEHLVPGARHALVA
-956 AAQSGH
+956 AAQNGH

-972 AELMPDGVCPVTG
+972 AELIPDGICPVTG

-995 GHACVADALL
+995 GTARVADALL
-1005 VRGATAYSPN
+1005 VRGATPYALN
-1015 ARRVSPLALAARG
+1015 ARQLSPLALAARHA
-1028 GRAGLP
+1028 RA
-1034 ALATKREDRALERG
+1034 ALLLRLLDCGADVMGSDGKNPLILAAAEGHDDIVETLLAHG

-1058 ISALGWACLRSR
+1058 ISALGWACLRAR
-1070 ISTAMLLLDK
+1070 IPTVVLLLDK
-1080 GASIEQ
+1080 GASIEL
-1086 ADGSGRTAL
+1086 ADSSGRTAL
-1095 ALACGG
+1095 ALACGA
-1101 PAELAEML
+1101 PAELAEL
-1109 LERGASLE
+1109 LLARGASLE
-1117 RVDLS
+1117 RVDRN
-1122 GLRPLDRAIGQRNVP
+1122 GLRPLDRAIGQRNLP
-1137 VRASLS
+1137 V
-1143 CPPSVSL
+1143 VS
-1150 SPRWSASTSAGC
+1150 
-1162 GRSTAPSDSATCPCV
+1162 
-1177 ALSLALPLSPS
+1177 
-1188 HPAGARRPQRAAAAR
+1188 
-1203 PRHRTAQRARA
+1203 
-1214 CLSLLPSLCLPLT
+1214 
-1227 PLERVDLSGLRPLD
+1227 
-1241 RAIGQRNVPV
+1241 
-1251 RASLS
+1251 
-1256 CPPSVSLSPRWSAST
+1256 
-1271 LAGCGRSTAPSDS
+1271 
-1284 ATCPC
+1284 
-1289 VPLSLALSLSLSY
+1289 
-1302 PAGARRPQRAAA
+1302 
-1314 ARPRHRTAQRARACL
+1314 
-1329 SLLPS
+1329 
-1334 LCLPL
+1334 
-1339 TPLERVDLSGLR
+1339 
-1351 PLDRAIGQRNVPVRA
+1351 
-1366 SLSCPLSVSLSP
+1366 
-1378 RVVNCFLRKGA
+1378 CFLRKGA

-1405 MLILLNKLL
+1405 MLLLLNKLL
-1414 EDGNQLYRKNRPSE
+1414 EDGNMLYRKCRPSE

-1436 LKKIAPLVGDDAPPD
+1436 LKKISPLLGEDAAPPPD
-1451 QVSAFVQLNTNLL
+1451 HAAAFLQLNTNLL

-1476 PSEALELAA
+1476 PSEALDLAA
-1485 RASVLR
+1485 RASILR

-1501 ARSILALNKPSEA
+1501 ARAILALNKPSEA
-1514 LPHARRALLLAPPS
+1514 LPHARRALLLAPPTDMS
-1528 DLPTVRTLKALQQE
+1528 AVRTLKALQQE
-1542 VLTRINA
+1542 ILTRINT
-1549 GAHTLNGDNRS
+1549 GSISLNGDTRS
-1560 VRNFDSI
+1560 MRNYDSI

>member
-1 MTDEM
+1 MNSKKLEYFNDDDSVDEKINL
-6 SSGEPLKDL
+6 SCLDL

-20 LLENETGGTSCPS
+20 LLDSETGGTTCPS

-53 RCYACMFR
+53 RCYSCMFR

-66 ICARNSQGR
+66 ICARKSQGR
-75 RKQMERYTPSP
+75 RQVMERYTPSP
-86 QRQFEQ
+86 QQQVDRE
-92 DWQSPMRLPKPPKQP
+92 WQSPLRLPKPPKQP
-107 STLAQSCPTPPH
+107 SSLAQSCPTPPH
-119 NRRRFFLSPK
+119 TRRRFFLSPK

-135 GQRASRHSHE
+135 GQRSSRHSHE
-145 NHVPLSDDEGG
+145 NHVPLSGLPEEGPRSAAWPSLVFNKIRSLWSAYSSVPQGLNQFADDEGG
-156 HIKQGFEARRQ
+156 HIKQGYESRRQ

-246 SSSPGSRRHSVN
+246 SSSPGSRRHSVT
-258 ALQSRPEELT
+258 ALQNGREELT

-273 FFKNRKTAARR
+273 FFKTRKTAARR
-284 SARAS
+284 SARV
-289 SSKSSTSSDIKKV
+289 SSKQSTTSSELKKA
-302 HPAPQLNLRPLFFE
+302 HPSPQLTLRPLFFE
-316 VPSTDNQ
+316 VPSTDS
-323 ENFSGRQW
+323 EACFSGRQW
-331 LLKDMEKAL
+331 LMRDMEKAL

-346 ILISGSPG
+346 IMISGCPG

-360 VLQLVEHS
+360 ILQLVDYS

-385 DLGEILPEELVE
+385 DIREVLPEEITA
-397 GMFTHLASQVVAYHF
+397 GMVTNLASQVVAYHF

-435 QAPRLQSYREY
+435 QAPRLQAYREY

-470 MRGIIEPLATLRRSG
+470 MRGIIEPLIILRRNGS
-485 GIDNGNS
+485 IDSTNS
-492 IVLVDGLCEAEYH
+492 IILVDGLCEAEYH
-505 RPDHGYTIASF
+505 RPDHGYTIATF
-516 LARHVAEMPNWLKI
+516 LARHVPEMPSWLKV
-530 VATVRTQFLELTK
+530 VATIRTQFLELTK

-548 RLSLDES
+548 RLSLDDS
-555 ENVHKDL
+555 DNVHKDL
-562 LRYFNARL
+562 LEYFNARV
-570 QAAPIIETNIKCS
+570 QTAPIIETNIKSS
-583 TGKTESAHNSV
+583 TGKTEGMHNSV

-693 DEFCHRFEGLA
+693 DEFCHRFDGLT

-725 LMRREDGESVKFLC
+725 LIRRDDNESSKFLC
-739 DLRAGHCGIAY
+739 DLRAGHCGIAF
-750 RLSRVQAPLD
+750 RLSRVQSPLD
-760 PEKTMELGH
+760 PEKSMELGH
-769 HILKAHMYRNLG
+769 HILKAHMYRNMG

-795 MVATSSANV
+795 LVASSSANV
-804 GEAIANLRN
+804 GEAVANLRN

-832 NQITDCLGNAP
+832 NQITECLGNAP
-843 LLCMYSYQGILAMV
+843 LLCMYAYQGIIAMV

-866 LEMTNSQGCTA
+866 LEMTNSQGCSA
-877 LSLACQRGHTDVAKR
+877 LSLACQRGHTDVAR
-892 LIAAGSSLS
+892 MLIASGASLS

-927 GCQAAGG
+927 GCQTGKDDRN
-934 GGAEGHGS
+934 S
-942 LEQLVPGSRHALIA
+942 LDIDECNIEQLVPGSRHALIG
-956 AAQSGH
+956 AAQNGH

-972 AELMPDGVCPVTG
+972 AELIPDGICPVTG
-985 ETALTAACGA
+985 ETALTAACSTGNA
-995 GHACVADALL
+995 AIADALL
-1005 VRGATAYSPN
+1005 IRGATPYSLN
-1015 ARRVSPLALAARG
+1015 ARQMSPLALAAKNGRTALVLRLLDSGADVMGSG
-1028 GRAGLP
+1028 GKNPLI
-1034 ALATKREDRALERG
+1034 LAAAEGHAEVVEMLLEHG

-1053 VDADG
+1053 VDGDG
-1058 ISALGWACLRSR
+1058 ITPLGWAALRSR
-1070 ISTAMLLLDK
+1070 IPTIVVLLDK
-1080 GASIEQ
+1080 GAIIDQ
-1086 ADGSGRTAL
+1086 PDGSGRTPL
-1095 ALACGG
+1095 GLACGG
-1101 PAELAEML
+1101 PAELVELL

-1117 RVDLS
+1117 RVDHS

-1137 VRASLS
+1137 V
-1143 CPPSVSL
+1143 
-1150 SPRWSASTSAGC
+1150 
-1162 GRSTAPSDSATCPCV
+1162 
-1177 ALSLALPLSPS
+1177 
-1188 HPAGARRPQRAAAAR
+1188 
-1203 PRHRTAQRARA
+1203 
-1214 CLSLLPSLCLPLT
+1214 
-1227 PLERVDLSGLRPLD
+1227 
-1241 RAIGQRNVPV
+1241 
-1251 RASLS
+1251 
-1256 CPPSVSLSPRWSAST
+1256 
-1271 LAGCGRSTAPSDS
+1271 
-1284 ATCPC
+1284 
-1289 VPLSLALSLSLSY
+1289 
-1302 PAGARRPQRAAA
+1302 
-1314 ARPRHRTAQRARACL
+1314 
-1329 SLLPS
+1329 
-1334 LCLPL
+1334 
-1339 TPLERVDLSGLR
+1339 
-1351 PLDRAIGQRNVPVRA
+1351 
-1366 SLSCPLSVSLSP
+1366 
-1378 RVVNCFLRKGA
+1378 VNCFLKKGA

-1414 EDGNQLYRKNRPSE
+1414 EDGNLLYRKNRPSE

-1436 LKKIAPLVGDDAPPD
+1436 LKKINPLISDEGLTTPSTQPVPHEH
-1451 QVSAFVQLNTNLL
+1451 VSAFVQLKTNLL

-1476 PSEALELAA
+1476 PSEAFDLAA

-1501 ARSILALNKPSEA
+1501 SRAILALNKPSDA
-1514 LPHARRALLLAPPS
+1514 LPHCRRALLLAPAT
-1528 DLPTVRTLKALQQE
+1528 DLSAMRTLKALQQE
-1542 VLTRINA
+1542 ILTRINT
-1549 GAHTLNGDNRS
+1549 GTHSLNGDTRS
-1560 VRNFDSI
+1560 LRNYDSI

>member
-1 MTDEM
+1 MYNSNEFLHSAGVSRHMQATGEAPSQKTSMKRRSCEVPLGDISSNNFKVSLGDITNDGPNYDCRSLRSNRSEDTRSLRYYRPIDSRSVKNFRSSLADLSAYSLSRPPSYDQLSRRSLVEGPDLNCNTSSIEGVLWSDE
-6 SSGEPLKDL
+6 EENEYFYHENVTTAWNQDL

-20 LLENETGGTSCPS
+20 LLDSETGGTTCPS

-53 RCYACMFR
+53 RCYSCMFR

-66 ICARNSQGR
+66 ICARKSQGR
-75 RKQMERYTPSP
+75 RQVMERYTPSP
-86 QRQFEQ
+86 QRQVDQE
-92 DWQSPMRLPKPPKQP
+92 WQSPTRLPKPPKQP
-107 STLAQSCPTPPH
+107 SSLAQSCPTPPH
-119 NRRRFFLSPK
+119 TRRRFFLSPK

-135 GQRASRHSHE
+135 GQRSSRHSHE

-156 HIKQGFEARRQ
+156 HIKQGYESRRQ

-222 ATPLGRDSLGS
+222 ATPIGRDSLGS

-258 ALQSRPEELT
+258 ALQNGREELT

-284 SARAS
+284 SARV
-289 SSKSSTSSDIKKV
+289 SSKQSTTSSELKKV
-302 HPAPQLNLRPLFFE
+302 HPTPQLTLRPLFFE
-316 VPSTDNQ
+316 VPSS
-323 ENFSGRQW
+323 ENENVFSGRHW
-331 LLKDMEKAL
+331 LIRDMEKAL
-340 ESTSSG
+340 ASTSSG
-346 ILISGSPG
+346 ILISGCPG

-360 VLQLVEHS
+360 ILQLVEYS

-385 DLGEILPEELVE
+385 DIREVLPEEVAA
-397 GMFTHLASQVVAYHF
+397 GMVTHLASQVVAYHF

-435 QAPRLQSYREY
+435 QAPRLQAYREY
-446 LLSEPHLLSCLS
+446 LLSEPHLLACLS

-470 MRGIIEPLATLRRSG
+470 MRGIIEPLIILRKNGS
-485 GIDNGNS
+485 IDSTNS
-492 IVLVDGLCEAEYH
+492 IILVDGLCEAEYH

-516 LARHVAEMPNWLKI
+516 LIRHVPEMPSWLKV
-530 VATVRTQFLELTK
+530 VATIRTQFLELTK

-548 RLSLDES
+548 RLGLDES
-555 ENVHKDL
+555 DNVHKDL
-562 LRYFNARL
+562 LEYFNARV
-570 QAAPIIETNIKCS
+570 QAAPIIETNIKSS
-583 TGKTESAHNSV
+583 TGKTEGVHNSV

-693 DEFCHRFEGLA
+693 EEFCHRFESLS

-725 LMRREDGESVKFLC
+725 LIRRDDNESSKFLC
-739 DLRAGHCGIAY
+739 DLRAGHCGIAF

-760 PEKTMELGH
+760 PEKSMELGH
-769 HILKAHMYRNLG
+769 HILKAHMYRNMG

-787 CPRDLQAM
+787 CPRDLQAN

-804 GEAIANLRN
+804 GEAVANLRN

-843 LLCMYSYQGILAMV
+843 LLCMYAYQGIISMV

-866 LEMTNSQGCTA
+866 LEMTNSQGCSA
-877 LSLACQRGHTDVAKR
+877 LSLACQRGHTDVAR
-892 LIAAGSSLS
+892 MLIASGASLS

-927 GCQAAGG
+927 GCQTGK
-934 GGAEGHGS
+934 EDRNS
-942 LEQLVPGSRHALIA
+942 IDIDEDNIEQLVPGSRHALIA
-956 AAQSGH
+956 AAQNGH

-972 AELMPDGVCPVTG
+972 AELIPDGICPVTG
-985 ETALTAACGA
+985 ETALTAACSTGNA
-995 GHACVADALL
+995 AIADALL
-1005 VRGATAYSPN
+1005 IRGATPYSLN
-1015 ARRVSPLALAARG
+1015 ARQMSPLALAAKNGRTALVLRLLDSGADVMGSG
-1028 GRAGLP
+1028 GKNPLI
-1034 ALATKREDRALERG
+1034 LAAAEGHAEVVEMLLEHC

-1058 ISALGWACLRSR
+1058 ISPLGWASLRSR
-1070 ISTAMLLLDK
+1070 IPTIQVLLDK
-1080 GASIEQ
+1080 GATIDQ
-1086 ADGSGRTAL
+1086 PDGSGRTPL
-1095 ALACGG
+1095 GLACGG
-1101 PAELAEML
+1101 PAELVELL

-1117 RVDLS
+1117 RVDHS

-1137 VRASLS
+1137 
-1143 CPPSVSL
+1143 
-1150 SPRWSASTSAGC
+1150 
-1162 GRSTAPSDSATCPCV
+1162 
-1177 ALSLALPLSPS
+1177 
-1188 HPAGARRPQRAAAAR
+1188 
-1203 PRHRTAQRARA
+1203 
-1214 CLSLLPSLCLPLT
+1214 
-1227 PLERVDLSGLRPLD
+1227 
-1241 RAIGQRNVPV
+1241 
-1251 RASLS
+1251 
-1256 CPPSVSLSPRWSAST
+1256 
-1271 LAGCGRSTAPSDS
+1271 
-1284 ATCPC
+1284 
-1289 VPLSLALSLSLSY
+1289 
-1302 PAGARRPQRAAA
+1302 
-1314 ARPRHRTAQRARACL
+1314 
-1329 SLLPS
+1329 
-1334 LCLPL
+1334 
-1339 TPLERVDLSGLR
+1339 
-1351 PLDRAIGQRNVPVRA
+1351 
-1366 SLSCPLSVSLSP
+1366 
-1378 RVVNCFLRKGA
+1378 VVNCFLRKGA
-1389 KLGPTTWVMAS
+1389 KLGPTTWVMAT

-1414 EDGNQLYRKNRPSE
+1414 EDGNMLYRKNRPSE
-1428 AAHRYQYA
+1428 AAHRYHYA
-1436 LKKIAPLVGDDAPPD
+1436 LKKINPLISDEGLTTPSTQPVPHEH
-1451 QVSAFVQLNTNLL
+1451 VSAFVQLKTNLL
-1464 LNLSRCKRKLNE
+1464 LNMSRCKRKLNE
-1476 PSEALELAA
+1476 PSEALDLAA

-1491 PNAFECAYAM
+1491 PNAFECSYAM
-1501 ARSILALNKPSEA
+1501 ARAILALNKPSDA
-1514 LPHARRALLLAPPS
+1514 LPHARRALLLAPS
-1528 DLPTVRTLKALQQE
+1528 TDMSAMRTLKALQQE
-1542 VLTRINA
+1542 ILTRINT
-1549 GAHTLNGDNRS
+1549 GTHNLNAETRS
-1560 VRNFDSI
+1560 MRNYDSI

>member
-1 MTDEM
+1 MNSKKLEYFNDNDSVDEKINL
-6 SSGEPLKDL
+6 SCLDL

-20 LLENETGGTSCPS
+20 LLDSETGGTTCPS

-53 RCYACMFR
+53 RCYSCMFR

-66 ICARNSQGR
+66 ICARKSQGR
-75 RKQMERYTPSP
+75 RQVMERYTPSP
-86 QRQFEQ
+86 QRQVDQE
-92 DWQSPMRLPKPPKQP
+92 WQSPTRLPKPPKQP
-107 STLAQSCPTPPH
+107 SSLAQSCPTPPH
-119 NRRRFFLSPK
+119 TRRRFFLSPK

-135 GQRASRHSHE
+135 GQRSSRHSHE
-145 NHVPLSDDEGG
+145 NHVPLSGLPEEGPRSAAWPSLVFNKIRSLWSAHSSVPHGLNQLTDDEGG
-156 HIKQGFEARRQ
+156 HIKQGYESRRQ

-189 DSCTSLASLDAHT
+189 DSCTSLASLDAQT

-222 ATPLGRDSLGS
+222 ATPIGRDSLGS

-258 ALQSRPEELT
+258 ALQNGREELT

-284 SARAS
+284 SARV
-289 SSKSSTSSDIKKV
+289 SSKQSTTSSELKKV
-302 HPAPQLNLRPLFFE
+302 HPTPQLTLRPLFFE
-316 VPSTDNQ
+316 VPSS
-323 ENFSGRQW
+323 ENENVFSGRHW
-331 LLKDMEKAL
+331 LIRDMEKAL
-340 ESTSSG
+340 ASTSSG
-346 ILISGSPG
+346 ILISGCPG

-360 VLQLVEHS
+360 ILQLVEYS

-385 DLGEILPEELVE
+385 DIREVLPEEVAA
-397 GMFTHLASQVVAYHF
+397 GMVTHLASQVVAYHF

-435 QAPRLQSYREY
+435 QAPRLQAYREY
-446 LLSEPHLLSCLS
+446 LLSEPHLLACLS

-470 MRGIIEPLATLRRSG
+470 MRGIIEPLIILRKNGS
-485 GIDNGNS
+485 IDSTNS
-492 IVLVDGLCEAEYH
+492 IILVDGLCEAEYH

-516 LARHVAEMPNWLKI
+516 LIRHVPEMPSWLKV
-530 VATVRTQFLELTK
+530 VATIRTQFLELTK

-548 RLSLDES
+548 RLGLDES
-555 ENVHKDL
+555 DNVHKDL
-562 LRYFNARL
+562 LEYFNARV
-570 QAAPIIETNIKCS
+570 QAAPIIETNIKSS
-583 TGKTESAHNSV
+583 TGKTEGVHNSV

-693 DEFCHRFEGLA
+693 EEFCHRFESLS

-725 LMRREDGESVKFLC
+725 LIRRDDNESSKFLC
-739 DLRAGHCGIAY
+739 DLRAGHCGIAF

-760 PEKTMELGH
+760 PEKSMELGH
-769 HILKAHMYRNLG
+769 HILKAHMYRNMG

-787 CPRDLQAM
+787 CPRDLQAN

-804 GEAIANLRN
+804 GEAVANLRN

-843 LLCMYSYQGILAMV
+843 LLCMYAYQGIISMV

-866 LEMTNSQGCTA
+866 LEMTNSQGCSA
-877 LSLACQRGHTDVAKR
+877 LSLACQRGHTDVAR
-892 LIAAGSSLS
+892 MLIASGASLS

-927 GCQAAGG
+927 GCQTGK
-934 GGAEGHGS
+934 EDRNS
-942 LEQLVPGSRHALIA
+942 IEIDEDNIEQLVPGSRHALIA
-956 AAQSGH
+956 AAQNGH

-972 AELMPDGVCPVTG
+972 AELIPDGICPVTG
-985 ETALTAACGA
+985 ETALTAACSTGNA
-995 GHACVADALL
+995 AIADALL
-1005 VRGATAYSPN
+1005 IRGATPYSLN
-1015 ARRVSPLALAARG
+1015 ARQMSPLALASKNGRTALVLRLLDSGADVMGSG
-1028 GRAGLP
+1028 GKNPLI
-1034 ALATKREDRALERG
+1034 LAAAEGHAEVVEMLLEHC

-1058 ISALGWACLRSR
+1058 ISPLGWASLRSR
-1070 ISTAMLLLDK
+1070 IPTIQVLLDK
-1080 GASIEQ
+1080 GATIDQ
-1086 ADGSGRTAL
+1086 PDGSGRTPL
-1095 ALACGG
+1095 GLACGG
-1101 PAELAEML
+1101 PAELVELL

-1117 RVDLS
+1117 RVDHS

-1137 VRASLS
+1137 
-1143 CPPSVSL
+1143 
-1150 SPRWSASTSAGC
+1150 
-1162 GRSTAPSDSATCPCV
+1162 
-1177 ALSLALPLSPS
+1177 
-1188 HPAGARRPQRAAAAR
+1188 
-1203 PRHRTAQRARA
+1203 
-1214 CLSLLPSLCLPLT
+1214 
-1227 PLERVDLSGLRPLD
+1227 
-1241 RAIGQRNVPV
+1241 
-1251 RASLS
+1251 
-1256 CPPSVSLSPRWSAST
+1256 
-1271 LAGCGRSTAPSDS
+1271 
-1284 ATCPC
+1284 
-1289 VPLSLALSLSLSY
+1289 
-1302 PAGARRPQRAAA
+1302 
-1314 ARPRHRTAQRARACL
+1314 
-1329 SLLPS
+1329 
-1334 LCLPL
+1334 
-1339 TPLERVDLSGLR
+1339 
-1351 PLDRAIGQRNVPVRA
+1351 
-1366 SLSCPLSVSLSP
+1366 
-1378 RVVNCFLRKGA
+1378 VVNCFLRKGA
-1389 KLGPTTWVMAS
+1389 KLGPTTWVMAT

-1414 EDGNQLYRKNRPSE
+1414 EDGNMLYRKNRPSE
-1428 AAHRYQYA
+1428 AAHRYHYA
-1436 LKKIAPLVGDDAPPD
+1436 LKKINPLISDEGLTTPSTQPVPHEH
-1451 QVSAFVQLNTNLL
+1451 VSAFVQLKTNLL
-1464 LNLSRCKRKLNE
+1464 LNMSRCKRKLNE
-1476 PSEALELAA
+1476 PSEALDLAA

-1491 PNAFECAYAM
+1491 PNAFECSYAM
-1501 ARSILALNKPSEA
+1501 ARAILALNKPSDA
-1514 LPHARRALLLAPPS
+1514 LPHARRALLLAPS
-1528 DLPTVRTLKALQQE
+1528 TDMSAMRTLKALQQE
-1542 VLTRINA
+1542 ILTRINT
-1549 GAHTLNGDNRS
+1549 GTHNLNADTRS
-1560 VRNFDSI
+1560 MRNYDSI

>member
-1 MTDEM
+1 
-6 SSGEPLKDL
+6 
-15 AALRQ
+15 
-20 LLENETGGTSCPS
+20 
-33 CNMPFDKGKKRKLI
+33 MPFDKGKKRKLI

-53 RCYACMFR
+53 RCYSCMFR

-75 RKQMERYTPSP
+75 RPVMERYTPSP
-86 QRQFEQ
+86 RPEP
-92 DWQSPMRLPKPPKQP
+92 DWQSPMRLPKPPKP
-107 STLAQSCPTPPH
+107 TLAQSCPTPPH
-119 NRRRFFLSPK
+119 TRRRFFLSPK

-135 GQRASRHSHE
+135 GQRSSRHSHE
-145 NHVPLSDDEGG
+145 NHVPLSGLPEEGPRSAAWHSLVFNKIRSLWTSHTSMPQGLNQLTDDEGG
-156 HIKQGFEARRQ
+156 HIKQGYESRRQ

-179 ERRGSRNKSR
+179 ERRGARNKAR

-208 SPVSTLTGSSEVDA
+208 SPVSTLTGSSEVEA

-258 ALQSRPEELT
+258 ALQNARSEELT

-284 SARAS
+284 SARVNSKQS
-289 SSKSSTSSDIKKV
+289 SSSTEIKKV
-302 HPAPQLNLRPLFFE
+302 HPSPQLTLRPLFFE
-316 VPSTDNQ
+316 VPSTQNQ
-323 ENFSGRQW
+323 SIFSGRHW
-331 LLKDMEKAL
+331 LMRDMEKSL
-340 ESTSSG
+340 ESSSAG

-360 VLQLVEHS
+360 ILQLVEYS

-385 DLGEILPEELVE
+385 DIREVGPEEITAE
-397 GMFTHLASQVVAYHF
+397 MFTHLAANVVAYHF

-435 QAPRLQSYREY
+435 QAPKLQAYREY

-470 MRGIIEPLATLRRSG
+470 MRGIIEPLIILRR
-485 GIDNGNS
+485 NGSIESTNS
-492 IVLVDGLCEAEYH
+492 IILVDGLCEAEYH

-516 LARHVAEMPNWLKI
+516 LARHVPEMPTWLKV
-530 VATVRTQFLELTK
+530 VATVRTQFLEIAK

-548 RLSLDES
+548 RLSLDDS
-555 ENVHKDL
+555 DNVHKDL
-562 LRYFNARL
+562 LEYFNARV

-583 TGKTESAHNSV
+583 TGKSEGVHNSV
-594 MKFAQYVL
+594 LKFAQYVL

-693 DEFCHRFEGLA
+693 DEFCHRFESLT

-725 LMRREDGESVKFLC
+725 LIRRDDNESPKFLC
-739 DLRAGHCGIAY
+739 DLRAGHCGIAF

-760 PEKTMELGH
+760 AEKTMELGH

-795 MVATSSANV
+795 MVTTSSANV
-804 GEAIANLRN
+804 GESIANLRN

-820 VSRLMLLAGGSP
+820 VSRLMLLAGSSP
-832 NQITDCLGNAP
+832 NQITECLGNAP
-843 LLCMYSYQGILAMV
+843 LLCMYAYQGILSMV

-866 LEMTNSQGCTA
+866 LEMTNSQGCSA
-877 LSLACQRGHTDVAKR
+877 LSLACQRGHTDVARR

-927 GCQAAGG
+927 GCQTGKDDRNSIDIN
-934 GGAEGHGS
+934 EENI
-942 LEQLVPGSRHALIA
+942 EQLVPGSRHALIA
-956 AAQSGH
+956 AAQNGH

-972 AELMPDGVCPVTG
+972 AELIPDGICPVTG
-985 ETALTAACGA
+985 ETALTAACSTGNA
-995 GHACVADALL
+995 AIADALL
-1005 VRGATAYSPN
+1005 IRGATPYSLN
-1015 ARRVSPLALAARG
+1015 ARQMSPLALAAKNGRTALVLRLLDSGADVMGSG
-1028 GRAGLP
+1028 GKNPLI
-1034 ALATKREDRALERG
+1034 LAAAEGHADVIEMLLAHG

-1058 ISALGWACLRSR
+1058 IPALGWAALRSR
-1070 ISTAMLLLDK
+1070 VPTLMVLLDK
-1080 GASIEQ
+1080 GANIDQ
-1086 ADGSGRTAL
+1086 PDGSGRTPL
-1095 ALACGG
+1095 GLACGG
-1101 PAELAEML
+1101 PADLVEIL

-1117 RVDLS
+1117 RVDHS
-1122 GLRPLDRAIGQRNVP
+1122 GLRPLDRAIGQRNV
-1137 VRASLS
+1137 
-1143 CPPSVSL
+1143 
-1150 SPRWSASTSAGC
+1150 
-1162 GRSTAPSDSATCPCV
+1162 
-1177 ALSLALPLSPS
+1177 
-1188 HPAGARRPQRAAAAR
+1188 H
-1203 PRHRTAQRARA
+1203 
-1214 CLSLLPSLCLPLT
+1214 
-1227 PLERVDLSGLRPLD
+1227 
-1241 RAIGQRNVPV
+1241 
-1251 RASLS
+1251 
-1256 CPPSVSLSPRWSAST
+1256 
-1271 LAGCGRSTAPSDS
+1271 
-1284 ATCPC
+1284 
-1289 VPLSLALSLSLSY
+1289 
-1302 PAGARRPQRAAA
+1302 
-1314 ARPRHRTAQRARACL
+1314 
-1329 SLLPS
+1329 
-1334 LCLPL
+1334 
-1339 TPLERVDLSGLR
+1339 
-1351 PLDRAIGQRNVPVRA
+1351 
-1366 SLSCPLSVSLSP
+1366 
-1378 RVVNCFLRKGA
+1378 VVNCFLRKGA

-1414 EDGNQLYRKNRPSE
+1414 EDGNMLYRKNRPSE
-1428 AAHRYQYA
+1428 AAHRYNYA
-1436 LKKIAPLVGDDAPPD
+1436 LKKINPLISDEGLTTPTTQPVPHEH
-1451 QVSAFVQLNTNLL
+1451 VSAFVQLKTNLL

-1476 PSEALELAA
+1476 PSDALDLAA
-1485 RASVLR
+1485 RASALR

-1501 ARSILALNKPSEA
+1501 ARAILALNKPSEA
-1514 LPHARRALLLAPPS
+1514 LPHARRALLLAPPNDMS
-1528 DLPTVRTLKALQQE
+1528 TVRTLKALQQE
-1542 VLTRINA
+1542 ILTRINV
-1549 GAHTLNGDNRS
+1549 GSHSLNGDTRS
-1560 VRNFDSI
+1560 IRNFDTI

>member
-1 MTDEM
+1 MYNSNEFLHSAGVSRHMQATGETPSQKTSMKRRSCEVPLGDISTNNFKVSLGDITNIADQPNYDCRSLRSVKSEDTRSLRYYRPIDSRSVKNFRSSLADISTCSLSRPPSYDQLSRRSIVEGPEGQGITSSIEGVLWSDE
-6 SSGEPLKDL
+6 EETEYFYHENITTAWNQDL
-15 AALRQ
+15 AAIRQ
-20 LLENETGGTSCPS
+20 LLDSETGGTTCPS

-53 RCYACMFR
+53 RCYSCMFR

-66 ICARNSQGR
+66 ICARNSQAR
-75 RKQMERYTPSP
+75 RPTMERYTPSP
-86 QRQFEQ
+86 QRQEG
-92 DWQSPMRLPKPPKQP
+92 WQSPLRLPKPPKQT
-107 STLAQSCPTPPH
+107 SNLVQSCPTPPH
-119 NRRRFFLSPK
+119 TRRKFFLSPK

-135 GQRASRHSHE
+135 GQRARNSHDG
-145 NHVPLSDDEGG
+145 HVPLSGLPEEGPRSAAWHSLVFNKIRSLWSTHSSVPQGLNQLTDDEGG
-156 HIKQGFEARRQ
+156 HIKQGYESRRQ

-246 SSSPGSRRHSVN
+246 SSSPGSRRHSVT
-258 ALQSRPEELT
+258 ALQSVRSEELT

-273 FFKNRKTAARR
+273 FFKGRKTAARR
-284 SARAS
+284 SARV
-289 SSKSSTSSDIKKV
+289 SSKQSTTSFELKKI
-302 HPAPQLNLRPLFFE
+302 HPSPQLTLRPLFFE

-323 ENFSGRQW
+323 GCFSGRQW
-331 LLKDMEKAL
+331 LIRDMEKAL
-340 ESTSSG
+340 ESSSSG

-360 VLQLVEHS
+360 ILQLVEYS

-373 RNFEYEELREQS
+373 RNYEYEELREQS
-385 DLGEILPEELVE
+385 DIREMLPEEMTA
-397 GMFTHLASQVVAYHF
+397 GMFTHLASHVVAYHF

-435 QAPRLQSYREY
+435 QAPRLQAYREY
-446 LLSEPHLLSCLS
+446 LLSEPHLLGCLS

-470 MRGIIEPLATLRRSG
+470 MRGIIEPLIILRRNGS
-485 GIDNGNS
+485 IDSSNS
-492 IVLVDGLCEAEYH
+492 ILLVDGLCEAEYH
-505 RPDHGYTIASF
+505 RPDHGHTIASF
-516 LARHVAEMPNWLKI
+516 LARHVAEMPSWLKV
-530 VATVRTQFLELTK
+530 VATVRTQFIELTK
-543 QLPYT
+543 QLPYS
-548 RLSLDES
+548 RLCLDES
-555 ENVHKDL
+555 DNVNKDL
-562 LRYFNARL
+562 LEYFNARV

-583 TGKTESAHNSV
+583 TGKTEGVHNSV

-602 HLSQGSFLFLKLIL
+602 HLSRGSFLFLKLIL

-680 SVNSLLVDTFLPW
+680 SVNSLLVNTFLPW
-693 DEFCHRFEGLA
+693 DEFCHRFESLT

-725 LMRREDGESVKFLC
+725 LIRRDDNESSKFLC
-739 DLRAGHCGIAY
+739 DLRAGHCGIAF

-760 PEKTMELGH
+760 SEKSMELGH

-832 NQITDCLGNAP
+832 NQVTECLGNAP
-843 LLCMYSYQGILAMV
+843 LLCMHAYQGILAMV

-877 LSLACQRGHTDVAKR
+877 LSLACQRGHTDVARR
-892 LIAAGSSLS
+892 LIAAGASLS

-927 GCQAAGG
+927 GCQT
-934 GGAEGHGS
+934 GS
-942 LEQLVPGSRHALIA
+942 DRNSIEIDESNIEQLVPGSRHALIA
-956 AAQSGH
+956 AAQNGH

-972 AELMPDGVCPVTG
+972 AELTPDGICPVTG
-985 ETALTAACGA
+985 ETALTAACSTGNA
-995 GHACVADALL
+995 SIADALL
-1005 VRGATAYSPN
+1005 IRGATPYALN
-1015 ARRVSPLALAARG
+1015 ARQMSPLALAAKN
-1028 GRAGLP
+1028 GRT
-1034 ALATKREDRALERG
+1034 ALVLRLLDSGADVMGSSGKIPLVLAAAEGHADVVEMLLDHG

-1053 VDADG
+1053 VDNDG
-1058 ISALGWACLRSR
+1058 VSPLGWACLRSR
-1070 ISTAMLLLDK
+1070 IQTIVVLLDK
-1080 GASIEQ
+1080 GATIDQ
-1086 ADGSGRTAL
+1086 PDASGRTPL
-1095 ALACGG
+1095 GLACGG
-1101 PAELAEML
+1101 PADLVDLL

-1117 RVDLS
+1117 RVDHS

-1137 VRASLS
+1137 
-1143 CPPSVSL
+1143 
-1150 SPRWSASTSAGC
+1150 
-1162 GRSTAPSDSATCPCV
+1162 
-1177 ALSLALPLSPS
+1177 
-1188 HPAGARRPQRAAAAR
+1188 
-1203 PRHRTAQRARA
+1203 
-1214 CLSLLPSLCLPLT
+1214 
-1227 PLERVDLSGLRPLD
+1227 
-1241 RAIGQRNVPV
+1241 
-1251 RASLS
+1251 
-1256 CPPSVSLSPRWSAST
+1256 
-1271 LAGCGRSTAPSDS
+1271 
-1284 ATCPC
+1284 
-1289 VPLSLALSLSLSY
+1289 
-1302 PAGARRPQRAAA
+1302 
-1314 ARPRHRTAQRARACL
+1314 
-1329 SLLPS
+1329 
-1334 LCLPL
+1334 
-1339 TPLERVDLSGLR
+1339 
-1351 PLDRAIGQRNVPVRA
+1351 
-1366 SLSCPLSVSLSP
+1366 
-1378 RVVNCFLRKGA
+1378 VVNCFLRKGA

-1414 EDGNQLYRKNRPSE
+1414 EDGNMLYRKNRPSE

-1436 LKKIAPLVGDDAPPD
+1436 LKKINPLISDEGLSSPTTQPVPHEH
-1451 QVSAFVQLNTNLL
+1451 VSAFVQLKTNLL

-1476 PSEALELAA
+1476 PSEALDLAA

-1501 ARSILALNKPSEA
+1501 ARAILALNKPSEA
-1514 LPHARRALLLAPPS
+1514 LPHARRALLLAPS
-1528 DLPTVRTLKALQQE
+1528 NDFSAVRTLKALQQE
-1542 VLTRINA
+1542 ILTRINT
-1549 GAHTLNGDNRS
+1549 GTGSHSLNTDTRS
-1560 VRNFDSI
+1560 LRNFDTI

>member
-1 MTDEM
+1 MNAKKLECFDGDDD
-6 SSGEPLKDL
+6 SVGDKPSLSFLDL
-15 AALRQ
+15 AAIRQ
-20 LLENETGGTSCPS
+20 LLDSETGATTCPS

-53 RCYACMFR
+53 RCYSCMFR

-66 ICARNSQGR
+66 LCARNSQGR
-75 RKQMERYTPSP
+75 RQVMERYTPSP
-86 QRQFEQ
+86 QRQD

-107 STLAQSCPTPPH
+107 SNLAQSCPTPPH
-119 NRRRFFLSPK
+119 TRRRFFLSPK

-135 GQRASRHSHE
+135 GQRARHSHD
-145 NHVPLSDDEGG
+145 NHVPLSGLPEEGPRSAAWHSLVFNKIRSLWSTHSSVPQGLNQLTDDEGG
-156 HIKQGFEARRQ
+156 HVKQPGYESRRQ

-179 ERRGSRNKSR
+179 ERRGRNKAR

-202 LASHNT
+202 IASHNT

-258 ALQSRPEELT
+258 ALQSGRSEELT

-273 FFKNRKTAARR
+273 FFKGRKTAARR
-284 SARAS
+284 SARV
-289 SSKSSTSSDIKKV
+289 SSKQSSTSSELKKV
-302 HPAPQLNLRPLFFE
+302 HPTPQLTLRPLFFE
-316 VPSTDNQ
+316 VPSSD
-323 ENFSGRQW
+323 SHAYYAGRQW
-331 LLKDMEKAL
+331 LIRDMEKAL
-340 ESTSSG
+340 ESSSSG
-346 ILISGSPG
+346 ILVSGCPG

-360 VLQLVEHS
+360 ILQLVEYS

-373 RNFEYEELREQS
+373 RNYEYEELREQS
-385 DLGEILPEELVE
+385 DIREMLPEEMTA
-397 GMFTHLASQVVAYHF
+397 GMFTHLASHVVAYHF

-420 CLVGEFVHSLAAQLC
+420 CLVGELVHSLAAQLC

-446 LLSEPHLLSCLS
+446 LLSEPHLLACLS
-458 LKECIADPDLAF
+458 LKECISDPDLAF
-470 MRGIIEPLATLRRSG
+470 MRGIIEPLVILRRNGS
-485 GIDNGNS
+485 IDTSNS
-492 IVLVDGLCEAEYH
+492 IILVDGLCEAEYH
-505 RPDHGYTIASF
+505 RPDHGHTIASF
-516 LARHVAEMPNWLKI
+516 LARHVAEMPTWLKV

-543 QLPYT
+543 QLPYS

-555 ENVHKDL
+555 DNVNKDL
-562 LRYFNARL
+562 LEYFNARV
-570 QAAPIIETNIKCS
+570 QAAPIIETNIKSS
-583 TGKTESAHNSV
+583 TGKSEGVHNSAL
-594 MKFAQYVL
+594 KFAQYIL

-616 DLLERSH
+616 DLVERSH

-693 DEFCHRFEGLA
+693 DEFRHRFDSLE

-725 LMRREDGESVKFLC
+725 LIRRDDAESPKFLC
-739 DLRAGHCGIAY
+739 DLRAGHCGIAF

-760 PEKTMELGH
+760 SEKTMELGH

-804 GEAIANLRN
+804 GESIANLRN

-832 NQITDCLGNAP
+832 NQITECLGNAP
-843 LLCMYSYQGILAMV
+843 LLCMYAYQGILSMV
-857 GLLIEFGAD
+857 ALLLEFGAD
-866 LEMTNSQGCTA
+866 LEMTNSQGCSS
-877 LSLACQRGHTDVAKR
+877 LSLACQRGHTDVARR
-892 LIAAGSSLS
+892 LIAAGASLS

-927 GCQAAGG
+927 GCQTGRGDRNSIDIDGG
-934 GGAEGHGS
+934 NI
-942 LEQLVPGSRHALIA
+942 EQLVPGSRHALIG
-956 AAQSGH
+956 AAQNGH

-972 AELMPDGVCPVTG
+972 AELIPDGICPVTG
-985 ETALTAACGA
+985 ETALTAACSA
-995 GHACVADALL
+995 GNAAIADALL
-1005 VRGATAYSPN
+1005 IRGATPYSLN
-1015 ARRVSPLALAARG
+1015 ARQLSPLALAAKNGRTALVLRLLDSGADVMGSG
-1028 GRAGLP
+1028 GKCPLI
-1034 ALATKREDRALERG
+1034 LAAAEGHADVVEMLLQQG

-1053 VDADG
+1053 IDADG
-1058 ISALGWACLRSR
+1058 VSPLGWACLRSR
-1070 ISTAMLLLDK
+1070 IPTVVVLLDR
-1080 GASIEQ
+1080 GATIDQ
-1086 ADGSGRTAL
+1086 PDGNGRTPL
-1095 ALACGG
+1095 GLACGG
-1101 PAELAEML
+1101 SAELVEIL

-1117 RVDLS
+1117 RVDHS
-1122 GLRPLDRAIGQRNVP
+1122 GLRPLDRAIGQRN
-1137 VRASLS
+1137 L
-1143 CPPSVSL
+1143 
-1150 SPRWSASTSAGC
+1150 
-1162 GRSTAPSDSATCPCV
+1162 
-1177 ALSLALPLSPS
+1177 
-1188 HPAGARRPQRAAAAR
+1188 Q
-1203 PRHRTAQRARA
+1203 
-1214 CLSLLPSLCLPLT
+1214 
-1227 PLERVDLSGLRPLD
+1227 
-1241 RAIGQRNVPV
+1241 
-1251 RASLS
+1251 
-1256 CPPSVSLSPRWSAST
+1256 
-1271 LAGCGRSTAPSDS
+1271 
-1284 ATCPC
+1284 
-1289 VPLSLALSLSLSY
+1289 
-1302 PAGARRPQRAAA
+1302 
-1314 ARPRHRTAQRARACL
+1314 
-1329 SLLPS
+1329 
-1334 LCLPL
+1334 
-1339 TPLERVDLSGLR
+1339 
-1351 PLDRAIGQRNVPVRA
+1351 
-1366 SLSCPLSVSLSP
+1366 
-1378 RVVNCFLRKGA
+1378 VVNCFLRKGA

-1414 EDGNQLYRKNRPSE
+1414 EDGNMLYRKNRPSE

-1436 LKKIAPLVGDDAPPD
+1436 LKKVNPLISDEGLTTATTQPVP
-1451 QVSAFVQLNTNLL
+1451 QEHVSAFVQLKTNLL

-1476 PSEALELAA
+1476 PSEALDLAA

-1501 ARSILALNKPSEA
+1501 ARAILALNKPSEA
-1514 LPHARRALLLAPPS
+1514 LPHARRALLLAPPT
-1528 DLPTVRTLKALQQE
+1528 DLSAVRTLKALQQE
-1542 VLTRINA
+1542 ILTRINA
-1549 GAHTLNGDNRS
+1549 GTHSLNGDTRS
-1560 VRNFDSI
+1560 LRNFDTI

>member
-1 MTDEM
+1 MESVPRALETSLDTAKNIVYKE
-6 SSGEPLKDL
+6 SNIQENL

-20 LLENETGGTSCPS
+20 LLDSETGGTTCPS

-53 RCYACMFR
+53 RCYSCMFR
-61 NEACP
+61 NETCP
-66 ICARNSQGR
+66 ICARKSQGR
-75 RKQMERYTPSP
+75 RQVMERYTPSP
-86 QRQFEQ
+86 QRQVDQE
-92 DWQSPMRLPKPPKQP
+92 WQSPTRLPKPPKQP
-107 STLAQSCPTPPH
+107 SSLAQSCPTPPH
-119 NRRRFFLSPK
+119 TRRRFFLSPK

-135 GQRASRHSHE
+135 GQRSGRHSNE
-145 NHVPLSDDEGG
+145 NHVPLSGLPEEGPRSAAWPSLVFNKIRSLWSAHSSVPHGLNQLTDDEGG
-156 HIKQGFEARRQ
+156 HIKQGYESRRQ

-222 ATPLGRDSLGS
+222 ATPIGRDSLGS

-246 SSSPGSRRHSVN
+246 SSSPGSRRHSVT
-258 ALQSRPEELT
+258 ALQNGREELT

-284 SARAS
+284 SARV
-289 SSKSSTSSDIKKV
+289 SSKQSTSSSELKKV
-302 HPAPQLNLRPLFFE
+302 HPTPQLTLRPLFFE
-316 VPSTDNQ
+316 VPSS
-323 ENFSGRQW
+323 ENENVFSGRQW
-331 LLKDMEKAL
+331 LIRDMEKAL
-340 ESTSSG
+340 SSTSSG
-346 ILISGSPG
+346 ILVSGCPG

-360 VLQLVEHS
+360 ILQLVEYS

-373 RNFEYEELREQS
+373 RNFEYEELREQL
-385 DLGEILPEELVE
+385 DIREILPEEIAT
-397 GMFTHLASQVVAYHF
+397 GMVNHLASQVVAYHF

-435 QAPRLQSYREY
+435 QAPRLQAYREY
-446 LLSEPHLLSCLS
+446 LLSEPHLLACLS

-470 MRGIIEPLATLRRSG
+470 MRGIIEPLIILRKNGS
-485 GIDNGNS
+485 IDSTNS
-492 IVLVDGLCEAEYH
+492 IILVDGLCEAEYH

-516 LARHVAEMPNWLKI
+516 LTRHVPEMPSWLKVI
-530 VATVRTQFLELTK
+530 ATIRTQFLELTK

-548 RLSLDES
+548 RVSLDDS
-555 ENVHKDL
+555 DNVHKDL
-562 LRYFNARL
+562 LEYFNARV
-570 QAAPIIETNIKCS
+570 QAAPIIETNIKSS
-583 TGKTESAHNSV
+583 TGKTEGVHNSV

-693 DEFCHRFEGLA
+693 EEFCHRFESLS

-725 LMRREDGESVKFLC
+725 LIRRDDNESPKFLC
-739 DLRAGHCGIAY
+739 DLRAGHCGIAF

-760 PEKTMELGH
+760 PEKSMELGH
-769 HILKAHMYRNLG
+769 HILKAHMYRNMG

-804 GEAIANLRN
+804 GEAVANLRN

-843 LLCMYSYQGILAMV
+843 LLCMYAYQGIISMV

-866 LEMTNSQGCTA
+866 LEMTNSQGCSA
-877 LSLACQRGHTDVAKR
+877 LSLACQRGHTDVAR
-892 LIAAGSSLS
+892 MLIASGASLS

-927 GCQAAGG
+927 GCQTGKDDRN
-934 GGAEGHGS
+934 S
-942 LEQLVPGSRHALIA
+942 LDIEEDNIEQLVPGSRHALIA
-956 AAQSGH
+956 ASQNGH

-972 AELMPDGVCPVTG
+972 AELIPDGICPVTG
-985 ETALTAACGA
+985 ETALTAACSTGNA
-995 GHACVADALL
+995 SIADALL
-1005 VRGATAYSPN
+1005 IRGATPYSLN
-1015 ARRVSPLALAARG
+1015 ARQMSPLALASKNGRTTLVLRLLDSGADVMGSG
-1028 GRAGLP
+1028 GKNPLI
-1034 ALATKREDRALERG
+1034 LASAEGHADVVEMLLAHG
-1048 ADPDA
+1048 ADPNA

-1058 ISALGWACLRSR
+1058 ISPLGWASLRSR
-1070 ISTAMLLLDK
+1070 IPTIQVLLDK
-1080 GASIEQ
+1080 GAIIDQ
-1086 ADGSGRTAL
+1086 PDGSGRTPL
-1095 ALACGG
+1095 GLACGG
-1101 PAELAEML
+1101 PAELVELL

-1117 RVDLS
+1117 RVDHS

-1137 VRASLS
+1137 
-1143 CPPSVSL
+1143 
-1150 SPRWSASTSAGC
+1150 
-1162 GRSTAPSDSATCPCV
+1162 
-1177 ALSLALPLSPS
+1177 
-1188 HPAGARRPQRAAAAR
+1188 
-1203 PRHRTAQRARA
+1203 
-1214 CLSLLPSLCLPLT
+1214 
-1227 PLERVDLSGLRPLD
+1227 
-1241 RAIGQRNVPV
+1241 
-1251 RASLS
+1251 
-1256 CPPSVSLSPRWSAST
+1256 
-1271 LAGCGRSTAPSDS
+1271 
-1284 ATCPC
+1284 
-1289 VPLSLALSLSLSY
+1289 
-1302 PAGARRPQRAAA
+1302 
-1314 ARPRHRTAQRARACL
+1314 
-1329 SLLPS
+1329 
-1334 LCLPL
+1334 
-1339 TPLERVDLSGLR
+1339 
-1351 PLDRAIGQRNVPVRA
+1351 
-1366 SLSCPLSVSLSP
+1366 
-1378 RVVNCFLRKGA
+1378 VVNCFLRKGA

-1414 EDGNQLYRKNRPSE
+1414 EDGNMLYRKNRPSE

-1436 LKKIAPLVGDDAPPD
+1436 LKKINPLISDEGLTAPSPGTLPGEHVA
-1451 QVSAFVQLNTNLL
+1451 AFVQLKTNLL
-1464 LNLSRCKRKLNE
+1464 LNMSRCKRKLNE
-1476 PSEALELAA
+1476 PSEALALAG

-1491 PNAFECAYAM
+1491 PNAFECSYAM
-1501 ARSILALNKPSEA
+1501 ARAILALNKPSDA
-1514 LPHARRALLLAPPS
+1514 LPHARRALLLAPS
-1528 DLPTVRTLKALQQE
+1528 TDLSAMRTLKALQQE
-1542 VLTRINA
+1542 ILTRINT
-1549 GAHTLNGDNRS
+1549 GTHSLNGDTRS
-1560 VRNFDSI
+1560 MRNYDSI